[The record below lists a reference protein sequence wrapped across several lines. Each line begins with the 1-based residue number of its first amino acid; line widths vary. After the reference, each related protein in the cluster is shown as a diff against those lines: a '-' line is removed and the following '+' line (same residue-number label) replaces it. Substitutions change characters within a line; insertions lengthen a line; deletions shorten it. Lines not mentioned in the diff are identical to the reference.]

1 MGTPETRLPKLLRAP
16 GLGLCGDC
24 YCGGPAPP
32 PTPTADSS
40 QCLKMAAAAAAGG
53 GGGSS
58 WASVPRGRFPAR
70 PGGCRARGSGAGSRA
85 RVSLLAPQL
94 LLVAPPDGE
103 RAAAAADATLGSLLG
118 LGRSLRRL
126 QGLLG
131 DSSSSSSSD
140 GGEEEPDEFLGFHS
154 ENEASQSSLRA
165 ALRSKRGAAL
175 PARGRKKR
183 ALLEDGH
190 SKWLAKQKAAES
202 QRERMVKALA
212 ELLQR
217 TKGPPA
223 RLGRP
228 PGSGPKIGRVLHE
241 QTKLGLEAGD
251 SIKATPLSPALLP
264 QTGKSPNSIASSRPR
279 GRPRGSFTKRP
290 RTTPG
295 PPCQSIEALHSLPE
309 PEHNSPSPSPCQ
321 AVSPSPPPPEPKKP
335 PLILKFFSKARSHKS
350 GKLVVTHVRLKGSGH
365 RRGRKRKWS
374 VVPKKRS
381 SPLPSL
387 SVSESE
393 APLSESEGSSPEQ
406 EPKEAASPL
415 EPQPEGLDGSSEL
428 QPEPPVSKPE
438 AQPEVATQEPAQPP
452 EAPPLEPD
460 VSQPE
465 LEAPVAGDG
474 VPASPKALSGKQGP
488 QQASSQ
494 SDGTGALPE
503 EGSSSIAL
511 STRAQCSK
519 RGRGRPPLTASQRA
533 QRMATQQLP
542 AKAREESLA
551 GVQQAGGPGP
561 EEAPA
566 LKATFLKNIRQFIM
580 PVVSARSSRLIR
592 TPRRFIDEIPQKT
605 TKPTDSPVDPEG
617 PCLDRQ
623 EAPLPSLPVTSLQL
637 TPPTTNSPSKETSR
651 ALSPPPSPSIPHIG
665 PSTPGL
671 PEKRRSILREPT
683 FRWTSL
689 SPTSSPKDL
698 GKALFHLPSEDSPS
712 LPSTPAPTPSPPAKR
727 APLLRAPQFTPSEA
741 HLKIYESLTVSS
753 EEPEPTHASPELRR
767 DTPASQQEAPALPS
781 EPVVTRSSS
790 KRLMGRTNH
799 LTLPLFTEVPGPLGA
814 QGKELITMEDVNS
827 PGVVRKVAI
836 RRVMPPAVHKEE
848 EEEEEEEEAD
858 SSDSEV
864 EPASPC
870 SEEVPPPSEV
880 PKPIIA
886 HLSNIDKMY
895 SLLTRAKVQLFKIDQ
910 QKNFKLGPGC
920 QTIKMDVL
928 EPPKDQSKQE
938 LSSELNVSGED
949 GKEAR
954 KQGQDSPVQGPRIKH
969 VCRHASVAL
978 GQSRA
983 MVPED
988 VPRLSALP
996 LRERE
1001 EIAASPTIEETSSAS
1016 ESESGHQKQA
1026 KADVAVKT
1034 ALHPARRHSSHHHHH
1049 HHGKKNRMTRCGNC
1063 KGCQKLQDCGECIN
1077 CLDKPKFGGPNTKKQ
1092 CCVYRKCDKIE
1103 ARRVERLS
1111 KKGRTVVKPIVA
1123 WDSEDSQEEFPA
1135 PWEVML
1141 GATETA
1147 EQDSLLQRKSARRCV
1162 KQRPSYDIFESS
1174 DSEAE
1179 PMTGSATHRQ
1189 KSSRDSDLLPMD
1201 PEEQSRPRRT
1211 PLQPVVQLKARKRP
1225 EKDVPSSGTLPSIS
1239 NGWNGKQKSTDG
1251 VHRLRVDFKE
1261 DCDLENVWLMGGLSI
1276 LTSVPVSTQ
1285 LVCLL
1290 CASKGFHQLV
1300 FCQVCCDP
1308 FHIFCL
1314 EEDEQPLPEQEESW
1328 CCRRCKFCHVC
1339 GRKNKASKQLLECER
1354 CRNCYHLACLGPNYP
1369 TKPFRKRKGWI
1380 CSACIRCKSC
1390 GTAPGK
1396 NWDTEWSS
1404 DYSLCSACSV
1414 LYDKGN
1420 YCPICLHCYE
1430 DNDYESKMMQ
1440 CAKCDHWVHAKCEG
1454 LSDEGYE
1461 ILSNLPESVV
1471 YSCRPCCG
1479 SDKAKWREVLGSEL
1493 RKGLRQ
1499 VLQGLLNSKY
1509 ATPLLQC
1516 AQCCPDD
1523 GVKVH
1528 LRPCDLRTV
1537 GKLFDQ
1543 GHYSS
1548 VHSFN
1553 EDVVGV
1559 LLGHMEEGQAG
1570 HNAKA
1575 FYMELMGKFFSW
1587 FDTQDPKHWTHNNI
1601 LPTGMLPNAV
1611 LPPSSD
1617 HIYAQWRQPEDLG
1630 PGVNSHLMPVGPEK
1644 TVGKEEHALA
1654 QQEFADPE
1662 DKRQCAL
1669 CLQYG
1674 DAPSKDAGRLLYIGQ
1689 NEWTH
1694 VNCAIW
1700 SAEVFEE
1707 NDGSL
1712 KNVHAAVARGRQ
1724 MRCEHCQ
1731 RTGAT
1736 VGCCLSA
1743 CLSNYHFMCARLR
1756 HCTFQDDKKVFC
1768 QKHVDLLDG
1777 TEIVAEDGFDVLRR
1791 VYVDFEGISFKRK
1804 FMVGLEPD
1812 AIKMMIGSMK
1822 IDSLGMLT
1830 DLSECEGRLFPVGYQ
1845 CSRIYWSTVDA
1856 RKQCWYKCR
1865 VLEHRPKLSQEE
1877 PDALGVQEENH
1888 TIVHSP
1894 AIPAEAN
1901 LGEKHLQETAPPLP
1915 PPERHSPAQN
1925 PGPLPPPEPAA
1936 SKPKSLSGARIK
1948 VPNYSPTRRP
1958 ISGVS
1963 SRPLPSPGSASSMS
1977 HHILTVGDPDFPTP
1991 RRTQRLSP
1999 LSPSGAPLIRRSS
2012 LPPQATANRTSPPST
2027 TLRAMPPLLD
2037 EPPAGSGMKHTST
2050 SDGQRPAPTSPPPS
2064 PPAVPP
2070 ELAFELNVSDLE
2082 FDDSLLDEP
2091 FQEEELGVPRTC
2103 PSPSLELPQL
2113 DGLRDVESEEE
2124 GEAGRYFRFPRTVVM
2139 REPPLPPYP
2148 LELPLPHIHQLDGI
2162 DDGTD
2167 SEADA
2172 AGGHPSAKGKQG
2184 ETRVDRELAGPA
2196 PAPEDLPSDI
2206 VEFVLKN
2213 MDTPES
2219 KAPLPNCPGRPS
2231 PPPPPPTSASLNGTE
2246 SAHPSP
2252 VPDASS
2258 TLMLSC
2264 AQVPGGPEV
2273 KVLGSEGQK
2282 PGSRIILVNKL
2293 GQVCVKVQGEESV
2306 LNAQDGEQASGC
2318 KAKPNPVL
2326 PPPAPT
2332 PGLNTVIL
2340 RAPLSLAPSPVPTW
2354 TIRGPVLSMVPMM
2367 NVVGPAPQAT
2377 GGQLALG
2384 LPQTCLLQPVAMN
2397 PGVLNLPSLVS
2408 LPSPRPAIRVKR
2420 VSTFVGNMLPKKA
2433 KVDGVGEE
2441 EPPPGSPAGTP
2452 GHLVNNCLSGNTAGS
2467 SVGKVRM
2474 KTPTAKGVLDL
2485 DMLKEEP
2492 GTVGKNELS
2501 PVEDSPSSR
2510 VLPSHPGTPDQS
2522 QEPLLEPIWH
2532 RYTVGLSSSD
2542 EDNLNQEDK
2551 ENEVPRKTQP
2561 HLRFEITSEDGLA
2574 VQEDSIEGAWK
2585 AVIEKVQEARTNAR
2599 LKHLSFAGM
2608 NGVRMLGMHHDAVI
2622 FLVEQLYG
2630 AKACHKYK
2638 FRYHQ
2643 HEGEEEE
2650 LPLNP
2655 HGCAR
2660 AEVYVRKCTFDMFN
2674 FLASQHRVL
2683 PEGGPYDEEEDEVQ
2697 LKSTRRATSL
2707 ELPMAMRFRHLK
2719 KTSKEAVGVYRS
2731 AIHGRGLF
2739 CKRNIDAGEMVI
2751 EYSGIVIR
2759 SVLTDKREKY
2769 YDSKGIGCYMFRIDD
2784 FDVVDATMHGN
2795 AARFIN
2801 HSCEPNCYSRVIHVE
2816 GQKHI
2821 VIFALRRIFRGEELT
2836 YDYKFPIEDAGSKL
2850 PCNCGAK
2857 RCRRFLN

>member
-1 MGTPETRLPKLLRAP
+1 MA
-16 GLGLCGDC
+16 
-24 YCGGPAPP
+24 A
-32 PTPTADSS
+32 A
-40 QCLKMAAAAAAGG
+40 AAAAAAGG
-53 GGGSS
+53 GGGGSGGSSSSSS
-58 WASVPRGRFPAR
+58 WASVPRGRFPGR
-70 PGGCRARGSGAGSRA
+70 PGGCRARGAGAGSRA
-85 RVSLLAPQL
+85 RISLLAPQL
-94 LLVAPPDGE
+94 LLWAASGEGE
-103 RAAAAADATLGSLLG
+103 RAVAGAGAAAAAAAGDTTLGSLLG
-118 LGRSLRRL
+118 LSRSWRRL
-126 QGLLG
+126 QSLLG
-131 DSSSSSSSD
+131 DSSGS
-140 GGEEEPDEFLGFHS
+140 EEEPEEFLGFHS
-154 ENEASQSSLRA
+154 EDDAFQSSLRA
-165 ALRSKRGAAL
+165 ALRSKRGTSLL
-175 PARGRKKR
+175 PHGRRKR
-183 ALLEDGH
+183 TFAEDSV
-190 SKWLAKQKAAES
+190 SKRLAKQKAVES

-217 TKGPPA
+217 TKGTPA
-223 RLGRP
+223 RIGRP
-228 PGSGPKIGRVLHE
+228 ATSGPKVLRMLPK
-241 QTKLGLEAGD
+241 QTQAD
-251 SIKATPLSPALLP
+251 PLKSTAPPLLP
-264 QTGKSPNSIASSRPR
+264 PPPTEKTLNSTASPRPR
-279 GRPRGSFTKRP
+279 GRPRGSFTKKPVRRP
-290 RTTPG
+290 PHESTNTST
-295 PPCQSIEALHSLPE
+295 SIPEPNNNIQLPSSCAEEISASSEPAEAL
-309 PEHNSPSPSPCQ
+309 
-321 AVSPSPPPPEPKKP
+321 KKP
-335 PLILKFFSKARSHKS
+335 PLILKFFSKARRHKS
-350 GKLVVTHVRLKGSGH
+350 GQLVVTHVRLKTHGH

-374 VVPKKRS
+374 VVPEKKL
-381 SPLPSL
+381 SPLPSEA
-387 SVSESE
+387 VSESE
-393 APLSESEGSSPEQ
+393 AVLSEPDTSDPEPKPNEPPTPHLLPENPAPDSSSPQ
-406 EPKEAASPL
+406 PKS
-415 EPQPEGLDGSSEL
+415 
-428 QPEPPVSKPE
+428 PVSKPE
-438 AQPEVATQEPAQPP
+438 PQLEAVVQELQPAP
-452 EAPPLEPD
+452 EAPVPEPEASVPEPKPSVPEGD
-460 VSQPE
+460 VLPSPNQGSRKQEPQQPSPPSDGAALLSQKGPSR
-465 LEAPVAGDG
+465 V
-474 VPASPKALSGKQGP
+474 ALS
-488 QQASSQ
+488 
-494 SDGTGALPE
+494 
-503 EGSSSIAL
+503 I
-511 STRAQCSK
+511 RAQRLK
-519 RGRGRPPLTASQRA
+519 RGRGR
-533 QRMATQQLP
+533 RMATQPLP
-542 AKAREESLA
+542 GKMREE
-551 GVQQAGGPGP
+551 AGGTAQQSGIAGS
-561 EEAPA
+561 EEVPA
-566 LKATFLKNIRQFIM
+566 LKTTFLKNIRQFIM

-592 TPRRFIDEIPQKT
+592 TPRRFMDEIPQKA
-605 TKPTDSPVDPEG
+605 TKLLESPVPDG
-617 PCLDRQ
+617 PLDKQ
-623 EAPLPSLPVTSLQL
+623 EASLLPLQGGPQQLNPSVPGSPEKDTSGA
-637 TPPTTNSPSKETSR
+637 PSSPS
-651 ALSPPPSPSIPHIG
+651 SPSVLHIT
-665 PSTPGL
+665 STAPAL

-689 SPTSSPKDL
+689 SPTLSPKDM
-698 GKALFHLPSEDSPS
+698 GKALFQVPSEDASLVPS
-712 LPSTPAPTPSPPAKR
+712 APAPVPSTPTKR
-727 APLLRAPQFTPSEA
+727 TPLLRAPQFTPSEA
-741 HLKIYESLTVSS
+741 HLKIYESLSVSP
-753 EEPEPTHASPELRR
+753 EESDLVPASPEVRR
-767 DTPASQQEAPALPS
+767 DPPVPLQEATLLS
-781 EPVVTRSSS
+781 NEPVVTRSG
-790 KRLMGRTNH
+790 KKLVGRTNH
-799 LTLPLFTEVPGPLGA
+799 LALPLFTEVPKPLEA
-814 QGKELITMEDVNS
+814 QSKELITMEDVNS
-827 PGVVRKVAI
+827 PGVVHKLAI
-836 RRVMPPAVHKEE
+836 RRVVPPSTQVEE
-848 EEEEEEEEAD
+848 QEEKAAD
-858 SSDSEV
+858 SSESEA
-864 EPASPC
+864 EPASL
-870 SEEVPPPSEV
+870 SLEEAKPPV
-880 PKPIIA
+880 QQPKPIVTS
-886 HLSNIDKMY
+886 LSSMDKVY
-895 SLLTRAKVQLFKIDQ
+895 SLLTRAKVQLYKIDQ
-910 QKNFKLGPGC
+910 QKQFKFIPGC
-920 QTIKMDVL
+920 QSIKA
-928 EPPKDQSKQE
+928 EAFETPKIPAEQE
-938 LSSELNVSGED
+938 TTEDLNTTED
-949 GKEAR
+949 KKEVR
-954 KQGQDSPVQGPRIKH
+954 KQGQESPVQGPRIKH

-1001 EIAASPTIEETSSAS
+1001 EIAGSPTIEETSSAS
-1016 ESESGHQKQA
+1016 ENECGQQKQV
-1026 KADVAVKT
+1026 KPDSAVKAT
-1034 ALHPARRHSSHHHHH
+1034 PPPVRRHVSH
-1049 HHGKKNRMTRCGNC
+1049 HHGKKNRMTRCGKC
-1063 KGCQKLQDCGECIN
+1063 KGCLRLQDCGECIN

-1111 KKGRTVVKPIVA
+1111 KKGRTVVKPIVP

-1174 DSEAE
+1174 DSDTE
-1179 PMTGSATHRQ
+1179 PASGSATHRR
-1189 KSSRDSDLLPMD
+1189 KSSRDSDLLPVD
-1201 PEEQSRPRRT
+1201 SEEQSRPRKSS
-1211 PLQPVVQLKARKRP
+1211 LQPVVQLKARKKP
-1225 EKDVPSSGTLPSIS
+1225 EKDIPPSASLPSIS

-1276 LTSVPVSTQ
+1276 LTSVPVTTQ
-1285 LVCLL
+1285 VVCLL

-1300 FCQVCCDP
+1300 YCQVCCDP
-1308 FHIFCL
+1308 FHVFCL
-1314 EEDEQPLPEQEESW
+1314 EEDEQPLPEQEDSW
-1328 CCRRCKFCHVC
+1328 CCRRCKFCYVC
-1339 GRKNKASKQLLECER
+1339 DRKNKASKQLLECER

-1414 LYDKGN
+1414 LYNKGN

-1471 YSCRPCCG
+1471 YACRPCCG
-1479 SDKAKWREVLGSEL
+1479 SDKTKWREVLNSEL

-1499 VLQGLLNSKY
+1499 VLQGLLSSKCV
-1509 ATPLLQC
+1509 APLMQC

-1537 GKLFDQ
+1537 NKLFEQ
-1543 GHYSS
+1543 GHYAS

-1553 EDVVGV
+1553 EDIVGV
-1559 LLGHMEEGQAG
+1559 LLGQTEEEQVAS
-1570 HNAKA
+1570 AREL
-1575 FYMELMGKFFSW
+1575 YVELMGKYFSW
-1587 FDTQDPKHWTHNNI
+1587 FDALDAKHWTRNSS
-1601 LPTGMLPNAV
+1601 LPNGMLPNAV

-1617 HIYAQWRQPEDLG
+1617 HIYAQWRQPQEVTL
-1630 PGVNSHLMPVGPEK
+1630 VANSHLTPAGPENI
-1644 TVGKEEHALA
+1644 VGKDAEHISP
-1654 QQEFADPE
+1654 QQPLTDPE

-1669 CLQYG
+1669 CLQFG

-1743 CLSNYHFMCARLR
+1743 CLSNYHFMCARLC
-1756 HCTFQDDKKVFC
+1756 HCTFQEDKKVFC

-1812 AIKMMIGSMK
+1812 TIHMMIGSMK

-1830 DLSECEGRLFPVGYQ
+1830 DLSECEGQLLPVGYQ
-1845 CSRIYWSTVDA
+1845 CSRLYWSTVDA
-1856 RKQCWYKCR
+1856 RKRCGYTCR
-1865 VLEHRPKLSQEE
+1865 VLEYRPKLSQEE
-1877 PDALGVQEENH
+1877 PDASGMQEENH

-1894 AIPAEAN
+1894 AAPVDPN
-1901 LGEKHLQETAPPLP
+1901 LRDKPLQEAPSPVPPL
-1915 PPERHSPAQN
+1915 ERHSPAQN
-1925 PGPLPPPEPAA
+1925 PGPLPPPEPAV
-1936 SKPKSLSGARIK
+1936 SKPKPLTGARIK

-1958 ISGVS
+1958 LSGVS

-1977 HHILTVGDPDFPTP
+1977 HHILTVGDPDFPPP

-1999 LSPSGAPLIRRSS
+1999 MSPSSNSRPRRSP
-2012 LPPQATANRTSPPST
+2012 LPPQAPASRTSPPST
-2027 TLRAMPPLLD
+2027 SLRAMPPLPD
-2037 EPPAGSGMKHTST
+2037 YPTAGNGFRHPST
-2050 SDGQRPAPTSPPPS
+2050 SAGCDEQRPVATSPPPS
-2064 PPAVPP
+2064 SPPVPP

-2091 FQEEELGVPRTC
+2091 FQEEELGGPRTC
-2103 PSPSLELPQL
+2103 PPSPSLGLPQL
-2113 DGLRDVESEEE
+2113 DGLGDGESEEE
-2124 GEAGRYFRFPRTVVM
+2124 GEAGRYFRFPRTVVT
-2139 REPPLPPYP
+2139 RDPPLPPYP
-2148 LELPLPHIHQLDGI
+2148 LDLPLPHIHQLDGI

-2172 AGGHPSAKGKQG
+2172 TGGHPSTKGKQP
-2184 ETRVDRELAGPA
+2184 EPRVERELAGPT

-2206 VEFVLKN
+2206 VDFVLKN
-2213 MDTPES
+2213 MDAPES
-2219 KAPLPNCPGRPS
+2219 KASPPSCLSPMPLPLA
-2231 PPPPPPTSASLNGTE
+2231 PPTSASLNGTE

-2252 VPDASS
+2252 APDPVP
-2258 TLMLSC
+2258 TLTLSC
-2264 AQVPGGPEV
+2264 AQVPSTPEVTTVLGPEA
-2273 KVLGSEGQK
+2273 QK
-2282 PGSRIILVNKL
+2282 SNSRIILVNKL
-2293 GQVCVKVQGEESV
+2293 AQVCMKVQGEESP
-2306 LNAQDGEQASGC
+2306 LATQDGEQAS
-2318 KAKPNPVL
+2318 KPNPT
-2326 PPPAPT
+2326 PMSAAPNL
-2332 PGLNTVIL
+2332 GTVIL
-2340 RAPLSLAPSPVPTW
+2340 RAPLGLTPNPLPTW

-2367 NVVGPAPQAT
+2367 NVMGTTSQAVG
-2377 GGQLALG
+2377 GGQLALSTPALVTPSLG
-2384 LPQTCLLQPVAMN
+2384 LQQTCLLQPVAMN
-2397 PGVLNLPSLVS
+2397 SGVLSIPGLVS

-2420 VSTFVGNMLPKKA
+2420 VSTFVGNVPVKKM
-2433 KVDGVGEE
+2433 KVDGVNEE
-2441 EPPPGSPAGTP
+2441 ELPPVSPTVTPDHLANNCISGSTMGSGSPMEHSPSLAALHSHPGSPEQIQK
-2452 GHLVNNCLSGNTAGS
+2452 
-2467 SVGKVRM
+2467 SV
-2474 KTPTAKGVLDL
+2474 
-2485 DMLKEEP
+2485 
-2492 GTVGKNELS
+2492 
-2501 PVEDSPSSR
+2501 
-2510 VLPSHPGTPDQS
+2510 
-2522 QEPLLEPIWH
+2522 LEHVWH
-2532 RYTVGLSSSD
+2532 RYAGDLSSSD
-2542 EDNLNQEDK
+2542 EDNLKQEDK
-2551 ENEVPRKTQP
+2551 ENEMPRKTQP
-2561 HLRFEITSEDGLA
+2561 HLCFEITSEDGFK
-2574 VQEDSIEGAWK
+2574 VQADSIDGAWK

-2655 HGCAR
+2655 HGCVR

-2836 YDYKFPIEDAGSKL
+2836 YDYKFPFEDAGSKL

>member
-1 MGTPETRLPKLLRAP
+1 
-16 GLGLCGDC
+16 
-24 YCGGPAPP
+24 
-32 PTPTADSS
+32 
-40 QCLKMAAAAAAGG
+40 MAAAAAAATG
-53 GGGSS
+53 GGGSGSSS
-58 WASVPRGRFPAR
+58 WTSVPRGRFPGR
-70 PGGCRARGSGAGSRA
+70 PGGCRARGAGAGSRA
-85 RVSLLAPQL
+85 RVSLLAPRL
-94 LLVAPPDGE
+94 LLWPASGDGE
-103 RAAAAADATLGSLLG
+103 RAASAAAAAAAAAAGDTTLGSLLG
-118 LGRSLRRL
+118 LSRSWRRL

-131 DSSSSSSSD
+131 DSSSSS
-140 GGEEEPDEFLGFHS
+140 EEEPEEFLGFHS
-154 ENEASQSSLRA
+154 EDDASRSSLRA
-165 ALRSKRGAAL
+165 ALRSKRGATL
-175 PARGRKKR
+175 PVRGRKKR
-183 ALLEDGH
+183 GLAEDTP
-190 SKWLAKQKAAES
+190 SKRLAKQKVAES
-202 QRERMVKALA
+202 QRERMVKVLA

-217 TKGPPA
+217 TKGSPA
-223 RLGRP
+223 RTGRLSE
-228 PGSGPKIGRVLHE
+228 SGPKAGRMLPE
-241 QTKLGLEAGD
+241 QTKSGPEPGD
-251 SIKATPLSPALLP
+251 SIKSTVSPALP
-264 QTGKSPNSIASSRPR
+264 SQTEKNLNSVVSPRPR

-290 RTTPG
+290 VMKPK
-295 PPCQSIEALHSLPE
+295 PSCQSTKAPNSIPE
-309 PEHNSPSPSPCQ
+309 PNSSTQSPSPCQ
-321 AVSPSPPPPEPKKP
+321 VASLSPQPLEPLQKP
-335 PLILKFFSKARSHKS
+335 PLILKFFSKAKRHKS
-350 GKLVVTHVRLKGSGH
+350 GQLVVTHVRLKTGH

-374 VVPKKRS
+374 VVPKKKI
-381 SPLPSL
+381 SPLPSQ

-393 APLSESEGSSPEQ
+393 APLSESDVSAPEPEQ
-406 EPKEAASPL
+406 KEETSAPESQSEVLVRDP
-415 EPQPEGLDGSSEL
+415 EPQPELSV
-428 QPEPPVSKPE
+428 QKPEP
-438 AQPEVATQEPAQPP
+438 QLEVIAQEPEEPP
-452 EAPPLEPD
+452 EAPALK
-460 VSQPE
+460 
-465 LEAPVAGDG
+465 LEASKPEPETPTPASGI
-474 VPASPKALSGKQGP
+474 PASPNGISWKQGH
-488 QQASSQ
+488 QQPCPQ
-494 SDGTGALPE
+494 SDVTGVLSVERP
-503 EGSSSIAL
+503 SSIAH
-511 STRAQCSK
+511 STRAQCLK
-519 RGRGRPPLTASQRA
+519 RGRGRPPLTPTQRA
-533 QRMATQQLP
+533 QRIATQQLP
-542 AKAREESLA
+542 AKAREEALA
-551 GVQQAGGPGP
+551 AAQQPGGP
-561 EEAPA
+561 EEVPA
-566 LKATFLKNIRQFIM
+566 HKATFLKNIRQFIM

-592 TPRRFIDEIPQKT
+592 TPRRFMDEIPQKT
-605 TKPTDSPVDPEG
+605 TKPVESLAAEG
-617 PCLDRQ
+617 PCPDKQ
-623 EAPLPSLPVTSLQL
+623 ENPPLSLLGAPLQL
-637 TPPTTNSPSKETSR
+637 TPPAPSSPDKDTSK
-651 ALSPPPSPSIPHIG
+651 ALSPPPSPSVPHITSSA
-665 PSTPGL
+665 PAL

-689 SPTSSPKDL
+689 SPTSSPKDMV
-698 GKALFHLPSEDSPS
+698 KALFHLPCEDSSP
-712 LPSTPAPTPSPPAKR
+712 LPTTPAPTPSPPAKR
-727 APLLRAPQFTPSEA
+727 TPLLRAPQFTPSEA
-741 HLKIYESLTVSS
+741 HLKIYESLTVSPEES
-753 EEPEPTHASPELRR
+753 ELVPASPEVRR
-767 DTPASQQEAPALPS
+767 DLPAPQQEGPMLPY
-781 EPVVTRSSS
+781 EPVVTRSG
-790 KRLMGRTNH
+790 KRLLGRTNH
-799 LTLPLFTEVPGPLGA
+799 LALPLFPEVSRPLGA

-827 PGVVRKVAI
+827 PGVVHKVAI
-836 RRVMPPAVHKEE
+836 RRVLPPLLQVEVVAAAQSSES
-848 EEEEEEEEAD
+848 EA
-858 SSDSEV
+858 
-864 EPASPC
+864 EPASLC
-870 SEEVPPPSEV
+870 SEELKPPPQE
-880 PKPIIA
+880 PKPIITQ
-886 HLSNIDKMY
+886 LSSMDKVY
-895 SLLTRAKVQLFKIDQ
+895 SLLTRAKVQLYKIDQ
-910 QKNFKLGPGC
+910 QKHFKLIPGC
-920 QTIKMDVL
+920 QSIKTEL
-928 EPPKDQSKQE
+928 FEAPKVPAEQE
-938 LSSELNVSGED
+938 ATAELNVTGENR
-949 GKEAR
+949 KEDR
-954 KQGQDSPVQGPRIKH
+954 TQGQESPVQGPRIKH

-1001 EIAASPTIEETSSAS
+1001 EIAASPTVEETSSAS
-1016 ESESGHQKQA
+1016 ESESGHQKQMKVDTTI
-1026 KADVAVKT
+1026 KAAPPPV
-1034 ALHPARRHSSHHHHH
+1034 RRHVSHHHR
-1049 HHGKKNRMTRCGNC
+1049 KKNRMTRCGKC
-1063 KGCQKLQDCGECIN
+1063 KGCLKLQDCGECIN

-1111 KKGRTVVKPIVA
+1111 KKGRTVVKPIVP

-1174 DSEAE
+1174 DSDAE
-1179 PMTGSATHRQ
+1179 PVSGSATHRR

-1201 PEEQSRPRRT
+1201 SEEQSRPRRT

-1225 EKDVPSSGTLPSIS
+1225 EKDVPSSGILPSFS

-1251 VHRLRVDFKE
+1251 IHRLRVDFK
-1261 DCDLENVWLMGGLSI
+1261 
-1276 LTSVPVSTQ
+1276 
-1285 LVCLL
+1285 
-1290 CASKGFHQLV
+1290 LV

-1414 LYDKGN
+1414 LYNKGN

-1461 ILSNLPESVV
+1461 ILSNLPESVI
-1471 YSCRPCCG
+1471 YACRPCCG
-1479 SDKAKWREVLGSEL
+1479 SDKAKWREVLSSEL

-1499 VLQGLLNSKY
+1499 VLQGLLSSKC

-1537 GKLFDQ
+1537 NKLFEQ

-1553 EDVVGV
+1553 EDMVGV
-1559 LLGHMEEGQAG
+1559 LLGHMEEDQSGLT
-1570 HNAKA
+1570 AKA
-1575 FYMELMGKFFSW
+1575 VYIELMEKFFSW
-1587 FDTQDPKHWTHNNI
+1587 FDAQDAKHWTHNRT
-1601 LPTGMLPNAV
+1601 LPNGMLPNAV

-1617 HIYAQWRQPEDLG
+1617 HIYAQWRQPEEVI
-1630 PGVNSHLMPVGPEK
+1630 PTANSHLTSTGPEK
-1644 TVGKEEHALA
+1644 TAGKDTEHALP
-1654 QQEFADPE
+1654 QQLLADPE

-1812 AIKMMIGSMK
+1812 TINMMIGSMK

-1856 RKQCWYKCR
+1856 RKRCWYTCR
-1865 VLEHRPKLSQEE
+1865 VLEYRPKLSQEE
-1877 PDALGVQEENH
+1877 PDASGVQEENH
-1888 TIVHSP
+1888 TIVHGP
-1894 AIPAEAN
+1894 AGPTDPN
-1901 LGEKHLQETAPPLP
+1901 LGDEHLQDVPPPMPPL
-1915 PPERHSPAQN
+1915 ERHSPAQN

-1963 SRPLPSPGSASSMS
+1963 SRPLPSPGSTSSMS
-1977 HHILTVGDPDFPTP
+1977 HHILTVGDPDFLPP
-1991 RRTQRLSP
+1991 RRPQRLSP
-1999 LSPSGAPLIRRSS
+1999 LSPSSVPRTRRSP
-2012 LPPQATANRTSPPST
+2012 LPLQATANRTSPSST
-2027 TLRAMPPLLD
+2027 SLRAMPPLPDNPL
-2037 EPPAGSGMKHTST
+2037 AGSGFRHTST
-2050 SDGQRPAPTSPPPS
+2050 SAGSEGQRPLPTSPPPS
-2064 PPAVPP
+2064 PPPVPP

-2103 PSPSLELPQL
+2103 PSPSLDLPQL
-2113 DGLRDVESEEE
+2113 DGLGDGESEEE
-2124 GEAGRYFRFPRTVVM
+2124 GEASRYFRFPRTVVT

-2148 LELPLPHIHQLDGI
+2148 LDLPLPHIHQLDGI

-2167 SEADA
+2167 SEADG
-2172 AGGHPSAKGKQG
+2172 AGGHPPAKGKQA
-2184 ETRVDRELAGPA
+2184 ESRVERELAGPA

-2206 VEFVLKN
+2206 VDFVLKN
-2213 MDTPES
+2213 MDAPES
-2219 KAPLPNCPGRPS
+2219 KGPLSSCLNQTIS
-2231 PPPPPPTSASLNGTE
+2231 PPPPTPPAAPPTSASLNGTE
-2246 SAHPSP
+2246 SARPNP
-2252 VPDASS
+2252 APDLTP
-2258 TLMLSC
+2258 TLTFGC
-2264 AQVPGGPEV
+2264 AQVPGTPEV
-2273 KVLGSEGQK
+2273 KILGPEEQL

-2293 GQVCVKVQGEESV
+2293 GQVCVKVQGEEGM
-2306 LNAQDGEQASGC
+2306 LNIQGGEQASSC
-2318 KAKPNPVL
+2318 KGVPNPAP
-2326 PPPAPT
+2326 PPPASMPSL
-2332 PGLNTVIL
+2332 GTVIL
-2340 RAPLSLAPSPVPTW
+2340 RAPLGLPPSPLPTW

-2367 NVVGPAPQAT
+2367 NVVGTASRAI
-2377 GGQLALG
+2377 GGSQLALG
-2384 LPQTCLLQPVAMN
+2384 APALVTPSLGLQQTCLLQPMAVN
-2397 PGVLNLPSLVS
+2397 SGVLSIPGLVS
-2408 LPSPRPAIRVKR
+2408 LPGPRPAIRVKR
-2420 VSTFVGNMLPKKA
+2420 VSTFVGSMPLKKV
-2433 KVDGVGEE
+2433 KLDGVSEE
-2441 EPPPGSPAGTP
+2441 ETLPLSQTD
-2452 GHLVNNCLSGNTAGS
+2452 HLANNCISGSTAGS
-2467 SVGKVRM
+2467 GIGRVRM
-2474 KTPTAKGVLDL
+2474 KTPTTKGVLDL
-2485 DMLKEEP
+2485 DALKEEAGP
-2492 GTVGKNELS
+2492 GGENELS
-2501 PVEDSPSSR
+2501 PMDHSPS
-2510 VLPSHPGTPDQS
+2510 LAALHSHPGTPELNQ
-2522 QEPLLEPIWH
+2522 QPVLEPVWH
-2532 RYTVGLSSSD
+2532 RYAGDLSSSD

-2551 ENEVPRKTQP
+2551 ENEMPRKTQP
-2561 HLRFEITSEDGLA
+2561 HLCFEITSEDGFN
-2574 VQEDSIEGAWK
+2574 VQADSIDGAWK
-2585 AVIEKVQEARTNAR
+2585 AVIEKIQEARTNAR

-2608 NGVRMLGMHHDAVI
+2608 NGVRLLGMHHDAII

>member
-1 MGTPETRLPKLLRAP
+1 
-16 GLGLCGDC
+16 
-24 YCGGPAPP
+24 
-32 PTPTADSS
+32 
-40 QCLKMAAAAAAGG
+40 MAAAAAALGPAAVAAGG
-53 GGGSS
+53 VGSS
-58 WASVPRGRFPAR
+58 WASVPRGRFPGR

-85 RVSLLAPQL
+85 RVSLLAPRL
-94 LLVAPPDGE
+94 LLWAASGEKE
-103 RAAAAADATLGSLLG
+103 RAAAVAATVAGDTTLGSLLG
-118 LGRSLRRL
+118 LSRSWRRL

-131 DSSSSSSSD
+131 DGGGSSS
-140 GGEEEPDEFLGFHS
+140 EEEEEETQEEFLGFHV
-154 ENEASQSSLRA
+154 EEKATQSSRRA

-175 PARGRKKR
+175 PVHGRKKR
-183 ALLEDGH
+183 AVVRDTLPKRLI
-190 SKWLAKQKAAES
+190 KQKAVES

-217 TKGPPA
+217 NKRSSARMGRLPA
-223 RLGRP
+223 
-228 PGSGPKIGRVLHE
+228 SGPKVSRMVPE
-241 QTKLGLEAGD
+241 QTKPDPESGN
-251 SIKATPLSPALLP
+251 SV
-264 QTGKSPNSIASSRPR
+264 KSKICSTLASQVEKTTNSIVSPRPR
-279 GRPRGSFTKRP
+279 GRPRGSSRKRLVKEAEPHCESTKAP
-290 RTTPG
+290 S
-295 PPCQSIEALHSLPE
+295 SIPEPIRNLHS
-309 PEHNSPSPSPCQ
+309 SSPCQ
-321 AVSPSPPPPEPKKP
+321 VDSLSSQPVEPSKKP
-335 PLILKFFSKARSHKS
+335 PLILKFFSKARRHKS
-350 GKLVVTHVRLKGSGH
+350 GQLVVTHVRLKTPGH
-365 RRGRKRKWS
+365 RRGRKKKWS
-374 VVPKKRS
+374 VVPRKKM
-381 SPLPSL
+381 SPIPSR

-393 APLSESEGSSPEQ
+393 APLSDSEASAPEPEQ
-406 EPKEAASPL
+406 KEESSASQSQPPEVLTPDSEPQPGPSIPKP
-415 EPQPEGLDGSSEL
+415 EPQPE
-428 QPEPPVSKPE
+428 V
-438 AQPEVATQEPAQPP
+438 VIQE
-452 EAPPLEPD
+452 LEPD
-460 VSQPE
+460 QLPE
-465 LEAPVAGDG
+465 ISLKPVTSKVEPQALPQVVD
-474 VPASPKALSGKQGP
+474 VLALSNEASWKESQQPCP
-488 QQASSQ
+488 QN
-494 SDGTGALPE
+494 DGAGSLSE
-503 EGSSSIAL
+503 EGASIIAH
-511 STRAQCSK
+511 STRAQCLK
-519 RGRGRPPLTASQRA
+519 RGRGRPPLTPTQRA

-542 AKAREESLA
+542 TKAKEEGL
-551 GVQQAGGPGP
+551 GVAQQPGITCQ
-561 EEAPA
+561 EEALA
-566 LKATFLKNIRQFIM
+566 HKTTFLKNIRQFIM
-580 PVVSARSSRLIR
+580 PVGCQSVRAGD
-592 TPRRFIDEIPQKT
+592 FEIPK
-605 TKPTDSPVDPEG
+605 G
-617 PCLDRQ
+617 PAEQ
-623 EAPLPSLPVTSLQL
+623 AMT
-637 TPPTTNSPSKETSR
+637 
-651 ALSPPPSPSIPHIG
+651 
-665 PSTPGL
+665 
-671 PEKRRSILREPT
+671 
-683 FRWTSL
+683 
-689 SPTSSPKDL
+689 
-698 GKALFHLPSEDSPS
+698 
-712 LPSTPAPTPSPPAKR
+712 
-727 APLLRAPQFTPSEA
+727 
-741 HLKIYESLTVSS
+741 
-753 EEPEPTHASPELRR
+753 
-767 DTPASQQEAPALPS
+767 
-781 EPVVTRSSS
+781 
-790 KRLMGRTNH
+790 
-799 LTLPLFTEVPGPLGA
+799 
-814 QGKELITMEDVNS
+814 
-827 PGVVRKVAI
+827 
-836 RRVMPPAVHKEE
+836 
-848 EEEEEEEEAD
+848 
-858 SSDSEV
+858 
-864 EPASPC
+864 
-870 SEEVPPPSEV
+870 
-880 PKPIIA
+880 
-886 HLSNIDKMY
+886 
-895 SLLTRAKVQLFKIDQ
+895 
-910 QKNFKLGPGC
+910 
-920 QTIKMDVL
+920 
-928 EPPKDQSKQE
+928 
-938 LSSELNVSGED
+938 SELKTED
-949 GKEAR
+949 RKEAR
-954 KQGQDSPVQGPRIKH
+954 KQGQESPVQGPRIKH

-1016 ESESGHQKQA
+1016 ESESGHQKQVKVDA
-1026 KADVAVKT
+1026 TIKAVPPPV
-1034 ALHPARRHSSHHHHH
+1034 RRHVSH
-1049 HHGKKNRMTRCGNC
+1049 HHGKKNRMARCGKC
-1063 KGCQKLQDCGECIN
+1063 KGCLKLQDCGECNN

-1111 KKGRTVVKPIVA
+1111 KKGRPVVKAIVS
-1123 WDSEDSQEEFPA
+1123 WDSEDSGEAFPA
-1135 PWEVML
+1135 PLEVML

-1162 KQRPSYDIFESS
+1162 KQRPSYDIFDSS
-1174 DSEAE
+1174 DSDTE
-1179 PMTGSATHRQ
+1179 PVSGSATHRR

-1201 PEEQSRPRRT
+1201 SEEQSRPRKT
-1211 PLQPVVQLKARKRP
+1211 PLQPVVQLKARKKP
-1225 EKDVPSSGTLPSIS
+1225 EKDVPFSGTFPSLS
-1239 NGWNGKQKSTDG
+1239 SGWNGKQKSTDG
-1251 VHRLRVDFKE
+1251 IHRLRVDFKE

-1276 LTSVPVSTQ
+1276 LTSVPVTTQ

-1308 FHIFCL
+1308 FHVFCL

-1471 YSCRPCCG
+1471 YACRPCCG
-1479 SDKAKWREVLGSEL
+1479 SDKAKWREVLSLEL
-1493 RKGLRQ
+1493 RKSLRQ
-1499 VLQGLLNSKY
+1499 VLQGLMSSKC
-1509 ATPLLQC
+1509 ATSLLQC
-1516 AQCCPDD
+1516 TQCCPDD

-1528 LRPCDLRTV
+1528 LGPCDLRTV
-1537 GKLFDQ
+1537 NKLFEQ

-1553 EDVVGV
+1553 EDMVGV
-1559 LLGHMEEGQAG
+1559 LLWQTEDQQ
-1570 HNAKA
+1570 NNLTAKA
-1575 FYMELMGKFFSW
+1575 LYLELMGKFFNW
-1587 FDTQDPKHWTHNNI
+1587 FDAQDAKHWTHNST
-1601 LPTGMLPNAV
+1601 LPNGMLPNAV

-1617 HIYAQWRQPEDLG
+1617 HIYAQWRHSEEVIPAT
-1630 PGVNSHLMPVGPEK
+1630 NSHLTYTVPEK
-1644 TVGKEEHALA
+1644 MALKDEDHTSM
-1654 QQEFADPE
+1654 QQPLADSE
-1662 DKRQCAL
+1662 DKRQCVL

-1731 RTGAT
+1731 RNGAT
-1736 VGCCLSA
+1736 VGCCLST
-1743 CLSNYHFMCARLR
+1743 CVSNYHFMCARFR
-1756 HCTFQDDKKVFC
+1756 QCTFQDDKKVFC

-1777 TEIVAEDGFDVLRR
+1777 AEIVAEDGFDVLRR

-1812 AIKMMIGSMK
+1812 TVNMMIGSMK

-1830 DLSECEGRLFPVGYQ
+1830 DLSDCEGRLFPVGYQ
-1845 CSRIYWSTVDA
+1845 CSRMYWSTVDA
-1856 RKQCWYKCR
+1856 RRRCWYKCR
-1865 VLEHRPKLSQEE
+1865 VLEYRPKQSQEE
-1877 PDALGVQEENH
+1877 QDASGEQEENH

-1894 AIPAEAN
+1894 AADSSIEDKCPQDAP
-1901 LGEKHLQETAPPLP
+1901 TSMPPL
-1915 PPERHSPAQN
+1915 EHHSPAQT
-1925 PGPLPPPEPAA
+1925 PGPRPPPEPAA
-1936 SKPKSLSGARIK
+1936 SKPKFLTGARIK

-1977 HHILTVGDPDFPTP
+1977 HHILTVGDPDFPPP

-1999 LSPSGAPLIRRSS
+1999 LSPSSVLRTHRSS
-2012 LPPQATANRTSPPST
+2012 FPPQPTANRTSPPST
-2027 TLRAMPPLLD
+2027 SLRAMPSLPD
-2037 EPPAGSGMKHTST
+2037 NSTAGSEFRQNST
-2050 SDGQRPAPTSPPPS
+2050 SDGQRTSPTSPPPS
-2064 PPAVPP
+2064 PPPVPP

-2091 FQEEELGVPRTC
+2091 FQEEELEVPRTSP
-2103 PSPSLELPQL
+2103 PSPSLGLPQL
-2113 DGLRDVESEEE
+2113 DELGDGESEEE
-2124 GEAGRYFRFPRTVVM
+2124 GEASRYFRFPRTVVT
-2139 REPPLPPYP
+2139 RESPLPSYP
-2148 LELPLPHIHQLDGI
+2148 LDLPLPHINQLDGI

-2172 AGGHPSAKGKQG
+2172 AGGHPPAKGKQA
-2184 ETRVDRELAGPA
+2184 EPRVECELAGPA

-2206 VEFVLKN
+2206 VDFVLKN
-2213 MDTPES
+2213 MDDPES
-2219 KAPLPNCPGRPS
+2219 KAPLPSCLNPMPL
-2231 PPPPPPTSASLNGTE
+2231 PPAPATSTSLNGTE
-2246 SAHPSP
+2246 SAHHNPA
-2252 VPDASS
+2252 PDL
-2258 TLMLSC
+2258 TPTVTLSC
-2264 AQVPGGPEV
+2264 AQVPGIPEV
-2273 KVLGSEGQK
+2273 QVLGPEGQK
-2282 PGSRIILVNKL
+2282 PSSRIILLNKM
-2293 GQVCVKVQGEESV
+2293 GQMCVKVQGEEGV
-2306 LNAQDGEQASGC
+2306 LNSQDGEQASSC
-2318 KAKPNPVL
+2318 DAKLN
-2326 PPPAPT
+2326 PPPPPT
-2332 PGLNTVIL
+2332 PAPSLGTVIL
-2340 RAPLSLAPSPVPTW
+2340 RAPLGLTPNSLPTW
-2354 TIRGPVLSMVPMM
+2354 TIRGPVLSMVPMV
-2367 NVVGPAPQAT
+2367 NVVGTTSQAVG

-2384 LPQTCLLQPVAMN
+2384 APALVTPSLGLQQTCLFQPVAVN
-2397 PGVLNLPSLVS
+2397 SGVLSIPGLMS
-2408 LPSPRPAIRVKR
+2408 LPGPRPAIRVKR
-2420 VSTFVGNMLPKKA
+2420 VSTFVGNVPVKKV
-2433 KVDGVGEE
+2433 KLDGVNEE
-2441 EPPPGSPAGTP
+2441 EPLPVSPTVIP
-2452 GHLVNNCLSGNTAGS
+2452 DHLVNNCISDNT
-2467 SVGKVRM
+2467 VGFGIGRVRM
-2474 KTPTAKGVLDL
+2474 KTPTTKCVLDL
-2485 DMLKEEP
+2485 DELKEETD
-2492 GTVGKNELS
+2492 TVGESELS
-2501 PVEDSPSSR
+2501 PMEHSPCLGALHSC
-2510 VLPSHPGTPDQS
+2510 PGSPEQN
-2522 QEPLLEPIWH
+2522 QEPLLEPAWH
-2532 RYTVGLSSSD
+2532 RYAGTGELSSSD
-2542 EDNLNQEDK
+2542 EDNIHQEDK
-2551 ENEVPRKTQP
+2551 ENVMPRKTQP
-2561 HLRFEITSEDGLA
+2561 HLCFEITSEDGFN
-2574 VQEDSIEGAWK
+2574 VQADTIDGAWK
-2585 AVIEKVQEARTNAR
+2585 AVIEKVQEARINAR

-2630 AKACHKYK
+2630 AKSCHKYK

-2660 AEVYVRKCTFDMFN
+2660 VEVYARKCTFDMFN

>member
-1 MGTPETRLPKLLRAP
+1 
-16 GLGLCGDC
+16 
-24 YCGGPAPP
+24 
-32 PTPTADSS
+32 
-40 QCLKMAAAAAAGG
+40 
-53 GGGSS
+53 
-58 WASVPRGRFPAR
+58 
-70 PGGCRARGSGAGSRA
+70 
-85 RVSLLAPQL
+85 
-94 LLVAPPDGE
+94 
-103 RAAAAADATLGSLLG
+103 
-118 LGRSLRRL
+118 
-126 QGLLG
+126 
-131 DSSSSSSSD
+131 
-140 GGEEEPDEFLGFHS
+140 
-154 ENEASQSSLRA
+154 
-165 ALRSKRGAAL
+165 
-175 PARGRKKR
+175 
-183 ALLEDGH
+183 
-190 SKWLAKQKAAES
+190 
-202 QRERMVKALA
+202 MVKALA

-217 TKGPPA
+217 NK
-223 RLGRP
+223 RP
-228 PGSGPKIGRVLHE
+228 PGRVGRHPASGAKVGRMLPE
-241 QTKLGLEAGD
+241 QSKPGPEPGD
-251 SIKATPLSPALLP
+251 PLKPTISPTLPP
-264 QTGKSPNSIASSRPR
+264 QTEKPLNSIVSPRPR
-279 GRPRGSFTKRP
+279 GRPRGSSTKRTVTRP
-290 RTTPG
+290 ACPSTKA
-295 PPCQSIEALHSLPE
+295 PPSLPE
-309 PEHNSPSPSPCQ
+309 PDSSTR
-321 AVSPSPPPPEPKKP
+321 PPPPCQVVSPPSPAPEPLKKP
-335 PLILKFFSKARSHKS
+335 PLILKFFSKAKRHKS
-350 GKLVVTHVRLKGSGH
+350 GQFVVTHVRLKTPSH

-374 VVPKKRS
+374 VVPRKKS
-381 SPLPSL
+381 SPLPSQ

-393 APLSESEGSSPEQ
+393 APLSESSDASAPEPEQ
-406 EPKEAASPL
+406 KEESSTP
-415 EPQPEGLDGSSEL
+415 EPQPEVLAPDPEPQPDLSALKPEL
-428 QPEPPVSKPE
+428 QPEAIAQETLEPPASE
-438 AQPEVATQEPAQPP
+438 PEVAVLEP
-452 EAPPLEPD
+452 EAPVPGG
-460 VSQPE
+460 
-465 LEAPVAGDG
+465 A
-474 VPASPKALSGKQGP
+474 VPASPNRVSSKQGL
-488 QQASSQ
+488 QQPGPS
-494 SDGTGALPE
+494 E
-503 EGSSSIAL
+503 EGPASIAH
-511 STRAQCSK
+511 STRARWRCSK
-519 RGRGRPPLTASQRA
+519 RGRGRGRGRGRPPLIATQRA
-533 QRMATQQLP
+533 QWAASQQLP
-542 AKAREESLA
+542 AKAREEPTVA
-551 GVQQAGGPGP
+551 QQPAVPGS
-561 EEAPA
+561 EEVPA
-566 LKATFLKNIRQFIM
+566 HKATFLKNIRQFIM

-592 TPRRFIDEIPQKT
+592 TPRRFMDEIPQKT
-605 TKPTDSPVDPEG
+605 AKPVESPAAEG
-617 PCLDRQ
+617 PCLDKQ
-623 EAPLPSLPVTSLQL
+623 ETPEGPSQVAPLQL
-637 TPPTTNSPSKETSR
+637 TSPAPGSPDKDSSR
-651 ALSPPPSPSIPHIG
+651 ALSPPPSPSLPHVTSSA
-665 PSTPGL
+665 PSL

-689 SPTSSPKDL
+689 SPTSSPKDM
-698 GKALFHLPSEDSPS
+698 GKALFQLPCEDSSPLPSAPAPIPSPS
-712 LPSTPAPTPSPPAKR
+712 AKR
-727 APLLRAPQFTPSEA
+727 TPLLRAPQFTPSEA
-741 HLKIYESLTVSS
+741 HLKIYESLTVSPEES
-753 EEPEPTHASPELRR
+753 ELVPASPEVRR
-767 DTPASQQEAPALPS
+767 DPPAPQQEVPMLPY
-781 EPVVTRSSS
+781 EPVVTRSG
-790 KRLMGRTNH
+790 KKLLGRANH
-799 LTLPLFTEVPGPLGA
+799 LALPLFTEVPRPHEA

-827 PGVVRKVAI
+827 PGVVHKVAI
-836 RRVMPPAVHKEE
+836 RRVLPPSVRA
-848 EEEEEEEEAD
+848 EEEEEAD
-858 SSDSEV
+858 SSEGEV
-864 EPASPC
+864 EPACLGSDERKPPQ
-870 SEEVPPPSEV
+870 EE
-880 PKPIIA
+880 PKPIITQ
-886 HLSNIDKMY
+886 LSSMDKVY
-895 SLLTRAKVQLFKIDQ
+895 SLLTRAKVQLYKIDQ
-910 QKNFKLGPGC
+910 QKQFKFIPGC
-920 QTIKMDVL
+920 QSIKAEAFEV
-928 EPPKDQSKQE
+928 PKIPTKQE
-938 LSSELNVSGED
+938 ATSELKAAGED
-949 GKEAR
+949 AKDAR
-954 KQGQDSPVQGPRIKH
+954 KQGQESPVQGPRIKH

-1001 EIAASPTIEETSSAS
+1001 EIAASPTVEETSSAS
-1016 ESESGHQKQA
+1016 ESESGHQKQV
-1026 KADVAVKT
+1026 KADTAVK
-1034 ALHPARRHSSHHHHH
+1034 AAPPPVRRHVSHHHHH
-1049 HHGKKNRMTRCGNC
+1049 HHGKKNRMTRCGKC
-1063 KGCQKLQDCGECIN
+1063 KGCLKLQDCGECIN

-1111 KKGRTVVKPIVA
+1111 KKGRAVVKPIVP

-1174 DSEAE
+1174 DSDTE
-1179 PMTGSATHRQ
+1179 PVSGSATHRR

-1201 PEEQSRPRRT
+1201 SEEQSRPRRT
-1211 PLQPVVQLKARKRP
+1211 PLQPVVQLKARKKP
-1225 EKDVPSSGTLPSIS
+1225 EKDVSSGTLPSFS

-1251 VHRLRVDFKE
+1251 IHRLRVDFKE

-1276 LTSVPVSTQ
+1276 LTSVPVTTQ
-1285 LVCLL
+1285 VVCLL

-1308 FHIFCL
+1308 FHVFCL

-1471 YSCRPCCG
+1471 YACRPCCG
-1479 SDKAKWREVLGSEL
+1479 SDKTKWREVLSSEL

-1499 VLQGLLNSKY
+1499 VLQGLLSTKC
-1509 ATPLLQC
+1509 AIPLLQC

-1528 LRPCDLRTV
+1528 LRPCDLRTIN
-1537 GKLFDQ
+1537 KLFEQ

-1553 EDVVGV
+1553 EDMVGV
-1559 LLGHMEEGQAG
+1559 LLGQTEEEQTGLT
-1570 HNAKA
+1570 AKA
-1575 FYMELMGKFFSW
+1575 LYIELMGKFFSW
-1587 FDTQDPKHWTHNNI
+1587 FDAQDSKHWTRNNT
-1601 LPTGMLPNAV
+1601 LPNGMLPNAV

-1617 HIYAQWRQPEDLG
+1617 HIYAQWRQPEEAS
-1630 PGVNSHLMPVGPEK
+1630 PAANSHLTSAGPEK
-1644 TVGKEEHALA
+1644 TAGKDTEHALP
-1654 QQEFADPE
+1654 QKPLADPE

-1812 AIKMMIGSMK
+1812 TVSMMIGSMK

-1845 CSRIYWSTVDA
+1845 CSRVYWSTVDA
-1856 RKQCWYKCR
+1856 RKWCWYKCR
-1865 VLEHRPKLSQEE
+1865 ILEYRPKLSQEE

-1894 AIPAEAN
+1894 AVPADLN
-1901 LGEKHLQETAPPLP
+1901 LGEKRLQDAPLPLP
-1915 PPERHSPAQN
+1915 PVERHSPAQN

-1977 HHILTVGDPDFPTP
+1977 HHILTVGDPDFPPP

-1999 LSPSGAPLIRRSS
+1999 LSPSSAPRTRRSPH
-2012 LPPQATANRTSPPST
+2012 PPQATANRTSPPST
-2027 TLRAMPPLLD
+2027 SLRAMPPLPD
-2037 EPPAGSGMKHTST
+2037 HPPAGSGFRHPST
-2050 SDGQRPAPTSPPPS
+2050 SAGTEGQPPLATSPPPPS
-2064 PPAVPP
+2064 PPPVPP

-2091 FQEEELGVPRTC
+2091 FQEEEEEEEEEELGRPRTEP
-2103 PSPSLELPQL
+2103 PSPSLGLPQL
-2113 DGLRDVESEEE
+2113 DGLGDGESEEE
-2124 GEAGRYFRFPRTVVM
+2124 GEAGRYFRFPRTVVT

-2148 LELPLPHIHQLDGI
+2148 LDLPLPHIHQLDGI

-2172 AGGHPSAKGKQG
+2172 AGGHPSAKGKQA
-2184 ETRVDRELAGPA
+2184 ERELAGPA

-2206 VEFVLKN
+2206 VDFVLKN
-2213 MDTPES
+2213 LDAPES
-2219 KAPLPNCPGRPS
+2219 KAPLPPS
-2231 PPPPPPTSASLNGTE
+2231 CLSPVPLPPAPPTSASLNGME
-2246 SAHPSP
+2246 SAQPSP
-2252 VPDASS
+2252 APELAPSL
-2258 TLMLSC
+2258 TLSC
-2264 AQVPGGPEV
+2264 AQLPGAPEV
-2273 KVLGSEGQK
+2273 KVLSPDGQK

-2293 GQVCVKVQGEESV
+2293 GQVCVKVQGEEGG
-2306 LNAQDGEQASGC
+2306 LNAQEGEQASSY
-2318 KAKPNPVL
+2318 KAKANPAQPL
-2326 PPPAPT
+2326 PPPAPA
-2332 PGLNTVIL
+2332 PSLGTVIL
-2340 RAPLSLAPSPVPTW
+2340 RAPLGLGPSPLPTW

-2367 NVVGPAPQAT
+2367 NVVGASPQT
-2377 GGQLALG
+2377 VGSGQLALG
-2384 LPQTCLLQPVAMN
+2384 APALVTPSLGLQQTCLLQPVAVN
-2397 PGVLNLPSLVS
+2397 SGVLSIPGLMS
-2408 LPSPRPAIRVKR
+2408 LPGPRPAIRVKR
-2420 VSTFVGNMLPKKA
+2420 VSTFVGNVPVKKV
-2433 KVDGVGEE
+2433 KLDGASEE
-2441 EPPPGSPAGTP
+2441 ELLPISPTVTP
-2452 GHLVNNCLSGNTAGS
+2452 DHLANNCISGS
-2467 SVGKVRM
+2467 SVGSGIGRVRM

-2485 DMLKEEP
+2485 DALKEEP
-2492 GTVGKNELS
+2492 GAVGENELS
-2501 PVEDSPSSR
+2501 PMEHSPSLIALHSR
-2510 VLPSHPGTPDQS
+2510 PATPEQN
-2522 QEPLLEPIWH
+2522 QEPVLEPVWH
-2532 RYTVGLSSSD
+2532 RYAGDLTSSD

-2551 ENEVPRKTQP
+2551 ENEMPRKTQP
-2561 HLRFEITSEDGLA
+2561 HLCFEITSEDGFN
-2574 VQEDSIEGAWK
+2574 VQADSIDGAWK

-2622 FLVEQLYG
+2622 FLVEQLHG

>member
-1 MGTPETRLPKLLRAP
+1 
-16 GLGLCGDC
+16 
-24 YCGGPAPP
+24 
-32 PTPTADSS
+32 
-40 QCLKMAAAAAAGG
+40 
-53 GGGSS
+53 
-58 WASVPRGRFPAR
+58 
-70 PGGCRARGSGAGSRA
+70 
-85 RVSLLAPQL
+85 
-94 LLVAPPDGE
+94 
-103 RAAAAADATLGSLLG
+103 
-118 LGRSLRRL
+118 
-126 QGLLG
+126 
-131 DSSSSSSSD
+131 
-140 GGEEEPDEFLGFHS
+140 
-154 ENEASQSSLRA
+154 
-165 ALRSKRGAAL
+165 
-175 PARGRKKR
+175 
-183 ALLEDGH
+183 
-190 SKWLAKQKAAES
+190 
-202 QRERMVKALA
+202 MVKALA
-212 ELLQR
+212 ELLQSN
-217 TKGPPA
+217 KGSPA
-223 RLGRP
+223 RTDRLSASSPQVGGMLP
-228 PGSGPKIGRVLHE
+228 EQPEADSEPGDP
-241 QTKLGLEAGD
+241 TKP
-251 SIKATPLSPALLP
+251 SVSPALPSQMEKDLNSVV
-264 QTGKSPNSIASSRPR
+264 SPRPR
-279 GRPRGSFTKRP
+279 GRPRGSLTKRLIARP
-290 RTTPG
+290 K
-295 PPCQSIEALHSLPE
+295 PPCQSTKAPDSTLE
-309 PEHNSPSPSPCQ
+309 PSSSSSPRSPSPCQ
-321 AVSPSPPPPEPKKP
+321 AASPSPPPQEPPKKP
-335 PLILKFFSKARSHKS
+335 PLILKFFSKAKRHKS
-350 GKLVVTHVRLKGSGH
+350 GQLVVTHVRLKTPGH

-374 VVPKKRS
+374 VVPRKGI
-381 SPLPSL
+381 SPLPSR

-393 APLSESEGSSPEQ
+393 APLSESDGSAPEPEQKDESSTPESQAEVLSPEP
-406 EPKEAASPL
+406 EPEP
-415 EPQPEGLDGSSEL
+415 EPQPELAA
-428 QPEPPVSKPE
+428 PEPEPQLEVIAQESEQLPQAPVLELEASEPE
-438 AQPEVATQEPAQPP
+438 P
-452 EAPPLEPD
+452 EAP
-460 VSQPE
+460 
-465 LEAPVAGDG
+465 APGGG
-474 VPASPKALSGKQGP
+474 VPASPSEIAG
-488 QQASSQ
+488 QQEHQQPCPQ
-494 SDGTGALPE
+494 SDGSGVVSE
-503 EGSSSIAL
+503 EGTSSVAL

-519 RGRGRPPLTASQRA
+519 RGRGRPPLTATQRA
-533 QRMATQQLP
+533 QRLASQHLP
-542 AKAREESLA
+542 AKAREEA
-551 GVQQAGGPGP
+551 VAAAQQLGGPGF
-561 EEAPA
+561 EEAPGH
-566 LKATFLKNIRQFIM
+566 KANFLKNIRQFIM
-580 PVVSARSSRLIR
+580 PV
-592 TPRRFIDEIPQKT
+592 
-605 TKPTDSPVDPEG
+605 
-617 PCLDRQ
+617 
-623 EAPLPSLPVTSLQL
+623 
-637 TPPTTNSPSKETSR
+637 
-651 ALSPPPSPSIPHIG
+651 
-665 PSTPGL
+665 
-671 PEKRRSILREPT
+671 
-683 FRWTSL
+683 
-689 SPTSSPKDL
+689 
-698 GKALFHLPSEDSPS
+698 
-712 LPSTPAPTPSPPAKR
+712 
-727 APLLRAPQFTPSEA
+727 
-741 HLKIYESLTVSS
+741 
-753 EEPEPTHASPELRR
+753 
-767 DTPASQQEAPALPS
+767 
-781 EPVVTRSSS
+781 
-790 KRLMGRTNH
+790 
-799 LTLPLFTEVPGPLGA
+799 
-814 QGKELITMEDVNS
+814 
-827 PGVVRKVAI
+827 
-836 RRVMPPAVHKEE
+836 
-848 EEEEEEEEAD
+848 
-858 SSDSEV
+858 
-864 EPASPC
+864 
-870 SEEVPPPSEV
+870 
-880 PKPIIA
+880 
-886 HLSNIDKMY
+886 
-895 SLLTRAKVQLFKIDQ
+895 
-910 QKNFKLGPGC
+910 GC
-920 QTIKMDVL
+920 QTVNTEL
-928 EPPKDQSKQE
+928 FETPKVPVKQE
-938 LSSELNVSGED
+938 VTTELKVAEED
-949 GKEAR
+949 KKEDR
-954 KQGQDSPVQGPRIKH
+954 KQGQESPVQGPRIKH

-1001 EIAASPTIEETSSAS
+1001 EIAASPTVEETSSAS
-1016 ESESGHQKQA
+1016 ESESGHQKQV
-1026 KADVAVKT
+1026 KADTAVKAT
-1034 ALHPARRHSSHHHHH
+1034 PPPVRRHGSHHHHHHH
-1049 HHGKKNRMTRCGNC
+1049 HHGKKNRMTRCGKC
-1063 KGCQKLQDCGECIN
+1063 KGCLKLQDCGECIN

-1111 KKGRTVVKPIVA
+1111 KKGRTVVKPIVP

-1174 DSEAE
+1174 DSEKE
-1179 PMTGSATHRQ
+1179 TVSGSATHRR

-1201 PEEQSRPRRT
+1201 SEEQSRPRRT

-1225 EKDVPSSGTLPSIS
+1225 EKDVPSSGTLPSVS

-1251 VHRLRVDFKE
+1251 IHRLRVDFKE

-1276 LTSVPVSTQ
+1276 LTSVPVTTQ
-1285 LVCLL
+1285 VVCLL

-1308 FHIFCL
+1308 FHTFCL

-1380 CSACIRCKSC
+1380 CSTCIRCKSC

-1461 ILSNLPESVV
+1461 ILSNLPESVI
-1471 YSCRPCCG
+1471 YACRPCCG
-1479 SDKAKWREVLGSEL
+1479 SDKAKWREVLTLEL

-1499 VLQGLLNSKY
+1499 VLQGLMSSKC

-1537 GKLFDQ
+1537 NKLFEQ

-1553 EDVVGV
+1553 EDMVEV
-1559 LLGHMEEGQAG
+1559 LLGHTEEDQTGLMV
-1570 HNAKA
+1570 KA
-1575 FYMELMGKFFSW
+1575 LYIELMEKFFSW
-1587 FDTQDPKHWTHNNI
+1587 FDAQDAKHWTHSST
-1601 LPTGMLPNAV
+1601 LPNGMLPNAV

-1617 HIYAQWRQPEDLG
+1617 HIYAQWRQPEEVVL
-1630 PGVNSHLMPVGPEK
+1630 VANSHLAATGSEK
-1644 TVGKEEHALA
+1644 TAGKDSEHAVL
-1654 QQEFADPE
+1654 QQPLDDAE

-1743 CLSNYHFMCARLR
+1743 CVSNYHFMCARLC

-1812 AIKMMIGSMK
+1812 TINMMIGSMK

-1865 VLEHRPKLSQEE
+1865 VLEYRPKLSQEE
-1877 PDALGVQEENH
+1877 PDASGVQEENH

-1894 AIPAEAN
+1894 AAPADPK
-1901 LGEKHLQETAPPLP
+1901 LGNEHLQDVPLPLP
-1915 PPERHSPAQN
+1915 PLERHSPAQN
-1925 PGPLPPPEPAA
+1925 PGPLPPPESAA
-1936 SKPKSLSGARIK
+1936 SKHRSLTGARIK

-1963 SRPLPSPGSASSMS
+1963 SRPLPSPGSTSSMS
-1977 HHILTVGDPDFPTP
+1977 HHILTVGDPDFPPP

-1999 LSPSGAPLIRRSS
+1999 LSPSSAPHARRSP
-2012 LPPQATANRTSPPST
+2012 LLPQAAASNRTSPPST
-2027 TLRAMPPLLD
+2027 SLRAMPPLLD
-2037 EPPAGSGMKHTST
+2037 NPLAGSGFRHTST
-2050 SDGQRPAPTSPPPS
+2050 SDGQRPLPTSPPPS
-2064 PPAVPP
+2064 PPPVPP

-2091 FQEEELGVPRTC
+2091 FQEEVLGVPRAC

-2113 DGLRDVESEEE
+2113 DGLGDGESEEE
-2124 GEAGRYFRFPRTVVM
+2124 GEGSRYFRFPRTVVT

-2148 LELPLPHIHQLDGI
+2148 LDLPLPHIHQLDGI

-2167 SEADA
+2167 SEADG
-2172 AGGHPSAKGKQG
+2172 AGGHPPAKGKQA
-2184 ETRVDRELAGPA
+2184 EPRVERELAGPA

-2206 VEFVLKN
+2206 VDFVLKN

-2219 KAPLPNCPGRPS
+2219 KAPLSSCLNQAASLPTA
-2231 PPPPPPTSASLNGTE
+2231 PPTSASLNGTE
-2246 SAHPSP
+2246 AAHPSP
-2252 VPDASS
+2252 APALAP
-2258 TLMLSC
+2258 TLGC
-2264 AQVPGGPEV
+2264 AQVPGTPEV
-2273 KVLGSEGQK
+2273 KLLGPEGQL

-2293 GQVCVKVQGEESV
+2293 GQVCMKVQGEEGALSTP
-2306 LNAQDGEQASGC
+2306 DGEQASSC
-2318 KAKPNPVL
+2318 KAVPSPVP
-2326 PPPAPT
+2326 PPPAPV
-2332 PGLNTVIL
+2332 PNLGTVIL
-2340 RAPLSLAPSPVPTW
+2340 RAPLGLAPSPLPTW

-2367 NVVGPAPQAT
+2367 NVVGAAPQAVG

-2384 LPQTCLLQPVAMN
+2384 APALVTPSLGIPQTCLLQPVAVN
-2397 PGVLNLPSLVS
+2397 SGVLSIPGLVS
-2408 LPSPRPAIRVKR
+2408 LPGPRPAIRVKR
-2420 VSTFVGNMLPKKA
+2420 VSTFVGSIPLKKA
-2433 KVDGVGEE
+2433 KVDGANEE
-2441 EPPPGSPAGTP
+2441 EPLPVSPTVTP
-2452 GHLVNNCLSGNTAGS
+2452 DHLVNNCISGSTAGS
-2467 SVGKVRM
+2467 GMGRVRM

-2485 DMLKEEP
+2485 DALKEEA
-2492 GTVGKNELS
+2492 GAVGESELS
-2501 PVEDSPSSR
+2501 PMDHSPSFAA
-2510 VLPSHPGTPDQS
+2510 LHSHPGTPEPT
-2522 QEPLLEPIWH
+2522 QEALLEPVWH
-2532 RYTVGLSSSD
+2532 RYAGDLSSSD
-2542 EDNLNQEDK
+2542 EDNLKQEDK
-2551 ENEVPRKTQP
+2551 ENEMPRKTQP
-2561 HLRFEITSEDGLA
+2561 HLCFEITSEDGFN
-2574 VQEDSIEGAWK
+2574 VQADSIEGAWK
-2585 AVIEKVQEARTNAR
+2585 AVIEKIQEARTNAR

-2608 NGVRMLGMHHDAVI
+2608 NGVRLLGMHHDAVI

>member
-1 MGTPETRLPKLLRAP
+1 MQRGLLL
-16 GLGLCGDC
+16 GLGCHGNISGKTWRVARAGRRGREPRAGLSAG
-24 YCGGPAPP
+24 
-32 PTPTADSS
+32 
-40 QCLKMAAAAAAGG
+40 AAAAAVGGGRGGRAGRGCGGDGGGRHLPWAACWASAAGG
-53 GGGSS
+53 DGSQRLLGSVGGGS
-58 WASVPRGRFPAR
+58 G
-70 PGGCRARGSGAGSRA
+70 
-85 RVSLLAPQL
+85 
-94 LLVAPPDGE
+94 
-103 RAAAAADATLGSLLG
+103 
-118 LGRSLRRL
+118 
-126 QGLLG
+126 
-131 DSSSSSSSD
+131 SSSSED
-140 GGEEEPDEFLGFHS
+140 EPEEFLGFHL
-154 ENEASQSSLRA
+154 EDEVTQSSRRA
-165 ALRSKRGAAL
+165 ALRSKRGTAL
-175 PARGRKKR
+175 PVRKKERKKR
-183 ALLEDGH
+183 AATEDTPP
-190 SKWLAKQKAAES
+190 KRLVKQKAVES

-212 ELLQR
+212 ELLQKSKR
-217 TKGPPA
+217 SPA
-223 RLGRP
+223 RIGRPPISGPKVGRKLPKQTKQGPEPDDSIKSTISPTLSSQIEKTINSIVSPRPRGRP
-228 PGSGPKIGRVLHE
+228 PGSSRKRLVTEAESPCE
-241 QTKLGLEAGD
+241 STKAPS
-251 SIKATPLSPALLP
+251 SI
-264 QTGKSPNSIASSRPR
+264 
-279 GRPRGSFTKRP
+279 
-290 RTTPG
+290 
-295 PPCQSIEALHSLPE
+295 PE
-309 PEHNSPSPSPCQ
+309 PSISPQSSSPSSQ
-321 AVSPSPPPPEPKKP
+321 PPEDLKKP
-335 PLILKFFSKARSHKS
+335 PLILKFFSKARRHKS
-350 GKLVVTHVRLKGSGH
+350 GQLVVTHVRLKTPGH

-374 VVPKKRS
+374 VVPRKKM
-381 SPLPSL
+381 SPLPSQ

-393 APLSESEGSSPEQ
+393 TPLSESEASAPEPEQ
-406 EPKEAASPL
+406 KEESSASQTQPQEVL
-415 EPQPEGLDGSSEL
+415 APDPEPQPECVVPK
-428 QPEPPVSKPE
+428 PEP
-438 AQPEVATQEPAQPP
+438 QPEVITQEPEQPP
-452 EAPPLEPD
+452 EVSLEP
-460 VSQPE
+460 
-465 LEAPVAGDG
+465 VAFEVEQQTPAQGAD
-474 VPASPKALSGKQGP
+474 VPALLDEVSWKGE
-488 QQASSQ
+488 SQ
-494 SDGTGALPE
+494 EPCPEHDGTEGLSE
-503 EGSSSIAL
+503 EGSSSIAH
-511 STRAQCSK
+511 STRAQCLK
-519 RGRGRPPLTASQRA
+519 RGRGRPPLTPTQRA
-533 QRMATQQLP
+533 QRMAIQQLP
-542 AKAREESLA
+542 TKAKEEGLGA
-551 GVQQAGGPGP
+551 VQQSGNACQ
-561 EEAPA
+561 EEASTH
-566 LKATFLKNIRQFIM
+566 KTNFLKNIRQFIM

-592 TPRRFIDEIPQKT
+592 TPRRFMDEIPQKT
-605 TKPTDSPVDPEG
+605 PKPTESPVTDG
-617 PCLDRQ
+617 ICLDKQ
-623 EAPLPSLPVTSLQL
+623 ESSQLPLQGVSPRVAHPEPV
-637 TPPTTNSPSKETSR
+637 SPDEEISR
-651 ALSPPPSPSIPHIG
+651 VLSSPPSPSVPQITSPAA
-665 PSTPGL
+665 PAL

-689 SPTSSPKDL
+689 SPTSSPKDV
-698 GKALFHLPSEDSPS
+698 GKTLFQLPCEDSSP
-712 LPSTPAPTPSPPAKR
+712 LPSTPAPLPSPPAKR
-727 APLLRAPQFTPSEA
+727 SPLLRAPQFTPSEA
-741 HLKIYESLTVSS
+741 HLKIYESLTVSPEDS
-753 EEPEPTHASPELRR
+753 ESVPASPEVRR
-767 DTPASQQEAPALPS
+767 DPPAPQHESPTLPY
-781 EPVVTRSSS
+781 EPVVTRSG
-790 KRLMGRTNH
+790 KKLLARVNH
-799 LTLPLFTEVPGPLGA
+799 LALPLFTEVSSPPKTE
-814 QGKELITMEDVNS
+814 GKELITMEDVNS
-827 PGVVRKVAI
+827 PGVVHKVAI
-836 RRVMPPAVHKEE
+836 RRVLPPPIQVEQE
-848 EEEEEEEEAD
+848 RT
-858 SSDSEV
+858 SDKPENKV
-864 EPASPC
+864 EPASLIQKEQK
-870 SEEVPPPSEV
+870 SSDA
-880 PKPIIA
+880 PKPIITQ
-886 HLSNIDKMY
+886 LSSMDKVY
-895 SLLTRAKVQLFKIDQ
+895 SLLTRAKVQLYKIDQ
-910 QKNFKLGPGC
+910 QKQFKFIPGC
-920 QTIKMDVL
+920 QSVRAGAFEIPKVPAEKTVTSDVKA
-928 EPPKDQSKQE
+928 EEEEEEEEEKEDRKD
-938 LSSELNVSGED
+938 
-949 GKEAR
+949 AR
-954 KQGQDSPVQGPRIKH
+954 NQGQESPVQGPRIKH

-1001 EIAASPTIEETSSAS
+1001 EITVSPTVEETSSAS
-1016 ESESGHQKQA
+1016 ESESGLQKQ
-1026 KADVAVKT
+1026 VKVET
-1034 ALHPARRHSSHHHHH
+1034 SIKTVPPPVRRHVSH
-1049 HHGKKNRMTRCGNC
+1049 HHGKKNRMTRCGRC
-1063 KGCQKLQDCGECIN
+1063 KGCLKLQDCGECNN

-1111 KKGRTVVKPIVA
+1111 KKGRTVVKAIVP
-1123 WDSEDSQEEFPA
+1123 WDSEDSQEAFPA
-1135 PWEVML
+1135 PLEVIL

-1162 KQRPSYDIFESS
+1162 KQRPSYDIFETS
-1174 DSEAE
+1174 DSDTEAVS
-1179 PMTGSATHRQ
+1179 GSATHRR

-1201 PEEQSRPRRT
+1201 SEEQSRPRRT
-1211 PLQPVVQLKARKRP
+1211 PLQPVVQLKARKKP
-1225 EKDVPSSGTLPSIS
+1225 EKDLTNSGTFRSFS

-1251 VHRLRVDFKE
+1251 IHRLRVDFKE

-1276 LTSVPVSTQ
+1276 LASVPVTTQ

-1308 FHIFCL
+1308 FHVFCL
-1314 EEDEQPLPEQEESW
+1314 EDDEQPLPEQEESW

-1369 TKPFRKRKGWI
+1369 TKPFRKRKNWV

-1396 NWDTEWSS
+1396 NWDTEWSN

-1414 LYDKGN
+1414 LHDKGN

-1471 YSCRPCCG
+1471 YACRPCCG
-1479 SDKAKWREVLGSEL
+1479 SDKAKWREVLSVEL

-1499 VLQGLLNSKY
+1499 VLQGLMSSKC

-1523 GVKVH
+1523 GVRVH
-1528 LRPCDLRTV
+1528 LRPCDLCTV
-1537 GKLFDQ
+1537 NKLFEQ

-1553 EDVVGV
+1553 EDMVGV
-1559 LLGHMEEGQAG
+1559 LLGQTEDQQ
-1570 HNAKA
+1570 NSLLAKA
-1575 FYMELMGKFFSW
+1575 LYIELMGKFFSW
-1587 FDTQDPKHWTHNNI
+1587 FDAQDEKHWIRNTT
-1601 LPTGMLPNAV
+1601 LPNGMLPNAV

-1617 HIYAQWRQPEDLG
+1617 HIYAQWRQPEETN
-1630 PGVNSHLMPVGPEK
+1630 PVTKSHLTLSGPEK
-1644 TVGKEEHALA
+1644 IAPKDADASPQEPLA
-1654 QQEFADPE
+1654 DSE

-1756 HCTFQDDKKVFC
+1756 QCTFQDDKKVFC

-1777 TEIVAEDGFDVLRR
+1777 TEIVADDGFDVLRR

-1812 AIKMMIGSMK
+1812 IINMMIGSMK

-1845 CSRIYWSTVDA
+1845 CSRMYWSTVDA
-1856 RKQCWYKCR
+1856 HRRCWYKCR
-1865 VLEHRPKLSQEE
+1865 VLEYRPKQSQEE
-1877 PDALGVQEENH
+1877 PDASGVQEENH

-1894 AIPAEAN
+1894 TVPADSSIE
-1901 LGEKHLQETAPPLP
+1901 EKHLKDVSTSMP
-1915 PPERHSPAQN
+1915 PPEHHSPIQN
-1925 PGPLPPPEPAA
+1925 PGSLPHPEAA
-1936 SKPKSLSGARIK
+1936 VTKPKSLTGARIK

-1977 HHILTVGDPDFPTP
+1977 HHILTVGDPDFPPP

-1999 LSPSGAPLIRRSS
+1999 LSPSSAHRTHRSS
-2012 LPPQATANRTSPPST
+2012 FPPQTMANRTSPAST
-2027 TLRAMPPLLD
+2027 SLRAMPLLPD
-2037 EPPAGSGMKHTST
+2037 NPTTGNGFRQNST
-2050 SDGQRPAPTSPPPS
+2050 SDGQRPSLTSPPPS
-2064 PPAVPP
+2064 PPPVPP

-2091 FQEEELGVPRTC
+2091 FQEEELGVTRMC
-2103 PSPSLELPQL
+2103 PSSPGLGLPQL
-2113 DGLRDVESEEE
+2113 DGLGDAESEEE
-2124 GEAGRYFRFPRTVVM
+2124 GEESRYFRFPRTVVT
-2139 REPPLPPYP
+2139 RESPLPPYP
-2148 LELPLPHIHQLDGI
+2148 LDLPLPHINQLDGI

-2167 SEADA
+2167 SEADS
-2172 AGGHPSAKGKQG
+2172 AGGHPSAKGKQA
-2184 ETRVDRELAGPA
+2184 EPRVERELAGPA

-2206 VEFVLKN
+2206 VDFVLKN

-2219 KAPLPNCPGRPS
+2219 KAPLPSCLNQMPM
-2231 PPPPPPTSASLNGTE
+2231 PPAPATSTSFNGTE
-2246 SAHPSP
+2246 SAHPTP
-2252 VPDASS
+2252 APDLTP
-2258 TLMLSC
+2258 TLTLSC
-2264 AQVPGGPEV
+2264 AQVPGAPEV
-2273 KVLGSEGQK
+2273 RMLGPEGQK

-2293 GQVCVKVQGEESV
+2293 GQVCVKVQSEEDI
-2306 LNAQDGEQASGC
+2306 LNSQDGEQASSC
-2318 KAKPNPVL
+2318 DAKPNSIPAPL
-2326 PPPAPT
+2326 PAPT
-2332 PGLNTVIL
+2332 PAPSLGTVIL
-2340 RAPLSLAPSPVPTW
+2340 RAPLGLNPNPLPTW
-2354 TIRGPVLSMVPMM
+2354 TIRGPVISMVPMV
-2367 NVVGPAPQAT
+2367 NVVGTTPQALG
-2377 GGQLALG
+2377 GGQLALSAPALVTPSLG
-2384 LPQTCLLQPVAMN
+2384 LQQTCLLQPVTMN
-2397 PGVLNLPSLVS
+2397 SGVLSIPGLVS
-2408 LPSPRPAIRVKR
+2408 LPGPRPAIRVKR
-2420 VSTFVGNMLPKKA
+2420 VSTFVGNVPVKKV
-2433 KVDGVGEE
+2433 KMDGVNEE
-2441 EPPPGSPAGTP
+2441 EPLPMSPTATP
-2452 GHLVNNCLSGNTAGS
+2452 DHLTNNCISGSTVASGI
-2467 SVGKVRM
+2467 GRVRM
-2474 KTPTAKGVLDL
+2474 KTPTTKGVLDL
-2485 DMLKEEP
+2485 DALKEEADVS
-2492 GTVGKNELS
+2492 GSDHS
-2501 PVEDSPSSR
+2501 PMEHCPSL
-2510 VLPSHPGTPDQS
+2510 VPLHSHPGSPEQN
-2522 QEPLLEPIWH
+2522 QELLLEPAWH
-2532 RYTVGLSSSD
+2532 RYAGELSSSD
-2542 EDNLNQEDK
+2542 EDNQHLEDK
-2551 ENEVPRKTQP
+2551 ENEIPRKTQP
-2561 HLRFEITSEDGLA
+2561 HLCFEITNEDGLN
-2574 VQEDSIEGAWK
+2574 VQAATIDGAWK

-2660 AEVYVRKCTFDMFN
+2660 AEVYSRKCTFDMFN

>member
-1 MGTPETRLPKLLRAP
+1 
-16 GLGLCGDC
+16 
-24 YCGGPAPP
+24 
-32 PTPTADSS
+32 
-40 QCLKMAAAAAAGG
+40 MAAAAASAG

-58 WASVPRGRFPAR
+58 SSGASQARGRFPGR
-70 PGGCRARGSGAGSRA
+70 PGGCRARGAGAGSRA
-85 RVSLLAPQL
+85 RVSLLAPR
-94 LLVAPPDGE
+94 LLVWAAPGDGE
-103 RAAAAADATLGSLLG
+103 RAATDTTLGILLG
-118 LGRSLRRL
+118 LSRSWRRL
-126 QGLLG
+126 QDLLG
-131 DSSSSSSSD
+131 DSSSSSS
-140 GGEEEPDEFLGFHS
+140 GGEEEPKEFLGFHS
-154 ENEASQSSLRA
+154 EDDASQSSLCA
-165 ALRSKRGAAL
+165 ALRFKRGAVL

-183 ALLEDGH
+183 GLAEDTL
-190 SKWLAKQKAAES
+190 SKRLSKQRAVES

-212 ELLQR
+212 ELLQSN
-217 TKGPPA
+217 KGSPA
-223 RLGRP
+223 RTDRLSASSPQVGGMLP
-228 PGSGPKIGRVLHE
+228 EQPEADSEPGDP
-241 QTKLGLEAGD
+241 TKP
-251 SIKATPLSPALLP
+251 SVSPALPSQMEKDLNSVV
-264 QTGKSPNSIASSRPR
+264 SPRPR
-279 GRPRGSFTKRP
+279 GRPRGSLTKRLIARP
-290 RTTPG
+290 K
-295 PPCQSIEALHSLPE
+295 PPCQSTKAPDSTLE
-309 PEHNSPSPSPCQ
+309 PSSSSSPRSPSPCQ
-321 AVSPSPPPPEPKKP
+321 AASPSPPPQEPPKKP
-335 PLILKFFSKARSHKS
+335 PLILKFFSKAKRHKS
-350 GKLVVTHVRLKGSGH
+350 GQLVVTHVRLKTPGH

-374 VVPKKRS
+374 VVPRKGI
-381 SPLPSL
+381 SPLPSR

-393 APLSESEGSSPEQ
+393 APLSESDGSAPEPEQKDESSTPESQAEVLSPEP
-406 EPKEAASPL
+406 EP
-415 EPQPEGLDGSSEL
+415 EPQPELAA
-428 QPEPPVSKPE
+428 PEPEPQLEVI
-438 AQPEVATQEPAQPP
+438 AQESEQLP
-452 EAPPLEPD
+452 EAP
-460 VSQPE
+460 VE
-465 LEAPVAGDG
+465 LEASEPEPEAPAPGGG
-474 VPASPKALSGKQGP
+474 VPASPSEIAG
-488 QQASSQ
+488 QQEHQQPCPQ
-494 SDGTGALPE
+494 SDGSGVVSE
-503 EGSSSIAL
+503 EGTSSVAL

-519 RGRGRPPLTASQRA
+519 RGRGRPPLTATQRA
-533 QRMATQQLP
+533 QRLASQHLP
-542 AKAREESLA
+542 AKAREEA
-551 GVQQAGGPGP
+551 VAAAQQLGGPGF
-561 EEAPA
+561 EEAPGH
-566 LKATFLKNIRQFIM
+566 KANFLKNIRQFIM
-580 PVVSARSSRLIR
+580 PV
-592 TPRRFIDEIPQKT
+592 
-605 TKPTDSPVDPEG
+605 
-617 PCLDRQ
+617 
-623 EAPLPSLPVTSLQL
+623 
-637 TPPTTNSPSKETSR
+637 
-651 ALSPPPSPSIPHIG
+651 
-665 PSTPGL
+665 
-671 PEKRRSILREPT
+671 
-683 FRWTSL
+683 
-689 SPTSSPKDL
+689 
-698 GKALFHLPSEDSPS
+698 
-712 LPSTPAPTPSPPAKR
+712 
-727 APLLRAPQFTPSEA
+727 
-741 HLKIYESLTVSS
+741 
-753 EEPEPTHASPELRR
+753 
-767 DTPASQQEAPALPS
+767 
-781 EPVVTRSSS
+781 
-790 KRLMGRTNH
+790 
-799 LTLPLFTEVPGPLGA
+799 
-814 QGKELITMEDVNS
+814 
-827 PGVVRKVAI
+827 
-836 RRVMPPAVHKEE
+836 
-848 EEEEEEEEAD
+848 
-858 SSDSEV
+858 
-864 EPASPC
+864 
-870 SEEVPPPSEV
+870 
-880 PKPIIA
+880 
-886 HLSNIDKMY
+886 
-895 SLLTRAKVQLFKIDQ
+895 
-910 QKNFKLGPGC
+910 GC
-920 QTIKMDVL
+920 QTVNTEL
-928 EPPKDQSKQE
+928 FETPKVPVKQE
-938 LSSELNVSGED
+938 VTTELKVAEED
-949 GKEAR
+949 KKEDR
-954 KQGQDSPVQGPRIKH
+954 KQGQESPVQGPRIKH

-1001 EIAASPTIEETSSAS
+1001 EIAASPTVEETSSAS
-1016 ESESGHQKQA
+1016 ESESGHQKQV
-1026 KADVAVKT
+1026 KADTAVKAT
-1034 ALHPARRHSSHHHHH
+1034 PPPVRRHGSHHHHHHH
-1049 HHGKKNRMTRCGNC
+1049 HHGKKNRMARCGKC
-1063 KGCQKLQDCGECIN
+1063 KGCLKLQDCGECIN

-1111 KKGRTVVKPIVA
+1111 KKGRTVVKPIVP

-1174 DSEAE
+1174 DSEKE
-1179 PMTGSATHRQ
+1179 TVSGSATHRR

-1201 PEEQSRPRRT
+1201 SEEQSRPRRT

-1225 EKDVPSSGTLPSIS
+1225 EKDVPSSGTLPSVS

-1251 VHRLRVDFKE
+1251 IHRLRVDFKE

-1276 LTSVPVSTQ
+1276 LTSVPVTTQ
-1285 LVCLL
+1285 VVCLL

-1308 FHIFCL
+1308 FHTFCL

-1380 CSACIRCKSC
+1380 CSTCIRCKSC

-1461 ILSNLPESVV
+1461 ILSNLPESVI
-1471 YSCRPCCG
+1471 YACRPCCG
-1479 SDKAKWREVLGSEL
+1479 SDKAKWREVLTLEL

-1499 VLQGLLNSKY
+1499 VLQGLMSSKC

-1537 GKLFDQ
+1537 NKLFEQ

-1553 EDVVGV
+1553 EDMVGV
-1559 LLGHMEEGQAG
+1559 LLGHTEEDQTGLM
-1570 HNAKA
+1570 AKA
-1575 FYMELMGKFFSW
+1575 LYIELMEKFFSW
-1587 FDTQDPKHWTHNNI
+1587 FDAQDAKHWTHSST
-1601 LPTGMLPNAV
+1601 LPNGMLPNAV

-1617 HIYAQWRQPEDLG
+1617 HIYAQWRQPEEVVL
-1630 PGVNSHLMPVGPEK
+1630 VANSHLAPTGSEK
-1644 TVGKEEHALA
+1644 TAGKDSEHAVL
-1654 QQEFADPE
+1654 QQPLDDAE

-1743 CLSNYHFMCARLR
+1743 CVSNYHFMCARLC

-1812 AIKMMIGSMK
+1812 TINMMIGSMK

-1865 VLEHRPKLSQEE
+1865 VLEYRPKLSQEE
-1877 PDALGVQEENH
+1877 PDASGVQEENH

-1894 AIPAEAN
+1894 AAPADPK
-1901 LGEKHLQETAPPLP
+1901 LGNEHLQDVPLPLP
-1915 PPERHSPAQN
+1915 PLERHSPAQN
-1925 PGPLPPPEPAA
+1925 PGPLPPPESAA
-1936 SKPKSLSGARIK
+1936 SKHRSLTGARIK

-1963 SRPLPSPGSASSMS
+1963 SRPLPSPGSTSSMS

-1999 LSPSGAPLIRRSS
+1999 LSPSSAPHARRSP
-2012 LPPQATANRTSPPST
+2012 LLPQAAASNRTSPPST
-2027 TLRAMPPLLD
+2027 SLRAMPPLLD
-2037 EPPAGSGMKHTST
+2037 NPLAGSGFRHTST
-2050 SDGQRPAPTSPPPS
+2050 SDGQRPLPTSPPPS
-2064 PPAVPP
+2064 PPPVPP

-2091 FQEEELGVPRTC
+2091 FQEEVLGVPRAC

-2113 DGLRDVESEEE
+2113 DGLGDGESEEE
-2124 GEAGRYFRFPRTVVM
+2124 GEASRYFRFPRTVVT

-2148 LELPLPHIHQLDGI
+2148 LDLPLPHIHQLDGI

-2167 SEADA
+2167 SEADG
-2172 AGGHPSAKGKQG
+2172 AGGHPPAKGKQA
-2184 ETRVDRELAGPA
+2184 EPRVERELAGPA

-2206 VEFVLKN
+2206 VDFVLKN

-2219 KAPLPNCPGRPS
+2219 KAPLSSCLNQAASLPTA
-2231 PPPPPPTSASLNGTE
+2231 PPTSASLNGTE
-2246 SAHPSP
+2246 TAHPSP
-2252 VPDASS
+2252 APALAP
-2258 TLMLSC
+2258 TLGC
-2264 AQVPGGPEV
+2264 AQVPGTSEVKLLGPE
-2273 KVLGSEGQK
+2273 GQL

-2293 GQVCVKVQGEESV
+2293 GQVCMKVQGEEGALSTP
-2306 LNAQDGEQASGC
+2306 DGEQASGC
-2318 KAKPNPVL
+2318 KAVPSPAP
-2326 PPPAPT
+2326 PPPAPV
-2332 PGLNTVIL
+2332 PNLGTVIL
-2340 RAPLSLAPSPVPTW
+2340 RAPLGLAPSPLPTW

-2367 NVVGPAPQAT
+2367 NVVGAAPQAVG

-2384 LPQTCLLQPVAMN
+2384 APALVTPSLGIPQTCLLQPVAVN
-2397 PGVLNLPSLVS
+2397 SGVLSIPGLVS
-2408 LPSPRPAIRVKR
+2408 LPGPRPAIRVKR
-2420 VSTFVGNMLPKKA
+2420 VSTFVGSIPLKKA
-2433 KVDGVGEE
+2433 KVDGANEE
-2441 EPPPGSPAGTP
+2441 EPLPVSPTVTP
-2452 GHLVNNCLSGNTAGS
+2452 DHLVNNCISGSTAGS
-2467 SVGKVRM
+2467 GMGRVRM

-2485 DMLKEEP
+2485 DALKEEA
-2492 GTVGKNELS
+2492 GAVGESELS
-2501 PVEDSPSSR
+2501 PMDHSPSFAA
-2510 VLPSHPGTPDQS
+2510 LHSHPGTPEPT
-2522 QEPLLEPIWH
+2522 QEALLEPVWH
-2532 RYTVGLSSSD
+2532 RYAGDLSSSD
-2542 EDNLNQEDK
+2542 EDNLKQEDK
-2551 ENEVPRKTQP
+2551 ENEMPRKTQP
-2561 HLRFEITSEDGLA
+2561 HLCFEITSEDGFN
-2574 VQEDSIEGAWK
+2574 VQADSIDGAWK
-2585 AVIEKVQEARTNAR
+2585 AVIEKIQEARTNAR

-2608 NGVRMLGMHHDAVI
+2608 NGVRLLGMHHDAVI

>member
-1 MGTPETRLPKLLRAP
+1 AQQE
-16 GLGLCGDC
+16 
-24 YCGGPAPP
+24 
-32 PTPTADSS
+32 
-40 QCLKMAAAAAAGG
+40 
-53 GGGSS
+53 
-58 WASVPRGRFPAR
+58 
-70 PGGCRARGSGAGSRA
+70 
-85 RVSLLAPQL
+85 
-94 LLVAPPDGE
+94 
-103 RAAAAADATLGSLLG
+103 
-118 LGRSLRRL
+118 
-126 QGLLG
+126 
-131 DSSSSSSSD
+131 
-140 GGEEEPDEFLGFHS
+140 EFLGFHL
-154 ENEASQSSLRA
+154 EDEVTQSSRRA
-165 ALRSKRGAAL
+165 ALRSKRGNSKRGMGKEEKSTAL
-175 PARGRKKR
+175 PVRKKERKKR
-183 ALLEDGH
+183 AATEDTPP
-190 SKWLAKQKAAES
+190 KRLVKQKAVES

-212 ELLQR
+212 ELLQKSKR
-217 TKGPPA
+217 SPA
-223 RLGRP
+223 RIGRPPISGPKVARPRGRP
-228 PGSGPKIGRVLHE
+228 PGSSRKRLVTEAESPCE
-241 QTKLGLEAGD
+241 STKAPS
-251 SIKATPLSPALLP
+251 SI
-264 QTGKSPNSIASSRPR
+264 
-279 GRPRGSFTKRP
+279 
-290 RTTPG
+290 
-295 PPCQSIEALHSLPE
+295 PE
-309 PEHNSPSPSPCQ
+309 PSISPQSSSPSSQ
-321 AVSPSPPPPEPKKP
+321 PPEDLKKP
-335 PLILKFFSKARSHKS
+335 PLILKFFSKARRHKS
-350 GKLVVTHVRLKGSGH
+350 GQLVVTHVRLKTPGH

-374 VVPKKRS
+374 VVPRKKM
-381 SPLPSL
+381 SPLPSQ

-393 APLSESEGSSPEQ
+393 TPLSESEASAPEPEQ
-406 EPKEAASPL
+406 KEESSASQTQPQEVL
-415 EPQPEGLDGSSEL
+415 APDPEPQPECVVPK
-428 QPEPPVSKPE
+428 PEP
-438 AQPEVATQEPAQPP
+438 QPEVITQEPEQPP
-452 EAPPLEPD
+452 EVSLEP
-460 VSQPE
+460 
-465 LEAPVAGDG
+465 VAFEVEQQTPAQGAD
-474 VPASPKALSGKQGP
+474 VPALL
-488 QQASSQ
+488 
-494 SDGTGALPE
+494 DE
-503 EGSSSIAL
+503 EGSSSIAH
-511 STRAQCSK
+511 STRAQCLK
-519 RGRGRPPLTASQRA
+519 RGRGRPPLTPTQRA
-533 QRMATQQLP
+533 QRMAIQQLP
-542 AKAREESLA
+542 TKAKEEGLGA
-551 GVQQAGGPGP
+551 VQQSGNACQ
-561 EEAPA
+561 EEASTH
-566 LKATFLKNIRQFIM
+566 KTNFLKNIRQFIM

-592 TPRRFIDEIPQKT
+592 TPRRFMDEIPQKT
-605 TKPTDSPVDPEG
+605 PKPT
-617 PCLDRQ
+617 
-623 EAPLPSLPVTSLQL
+623 
-637 TPPTTNSPSKETSR
+637 TSR
-651 ALSPPPSPSIPHIG
+651 VAHPEPVSPDEEISRVLSSPPSPSVPQITSPAA
-665 PSTPGL
+665 PAL

-689 SPTSSPKDL
+689 SPTSSPKDV
-698 GKALFHLPSEDSPS
+698 DSSP
-712 LPSTPAPTPSPPAKR
+712 LPSTPAPLPSPPAKR
-727 APLLRAPQFTPSEA
+727 SPLLRAPQFTPSEA
-741 HLKIYESLTVSS
+741 HLKIYESLTVSPEDS
-753 EEPEPTHASPELRR
+753 ESVPASPEVRR
-767 DTPASQQEAPALPS
+767 DPPAPQHESPTLPY
-781 EPVVTRSSS
+781 EPVVTRSG
-790 KRLMGRTNH
+790 KKLLARVNH
-799 LTLPLFTEVPGPLGA
+799 LALPLFTEVSSPPKTE
-814 QGKELITMEDVNS
+814 GKELITMEDVNS
-827 PGVVRKVAI
+827 PGVVHKVAI
-836 RRVMPPAVHKEE
+836 RRVLPPPIQVEQE
-848 EEEEEEEEAD
+848 RT
-858 SSDSEV
+858 SDKPENKV
-864 EPASPC
+864 EPASLIQKEQK
-870 SEEVPPPSEV
+870 SSDA
-880 PKPIIA
+880 PKPIITQ
-886 HLSNIDKMY
+886 LSSMDKVY
-895 SLLTRAKVQLFKIDQ
+895 SLLTRAKVQLYKIDQ
-910 QKNFKLGPGC
+910 QKQFKFIPIPKVPAEK
-920 QTIKMDVL
+920 TVTSDVKA
-928 EPPKDQSKQE
+928 EEEEEEEEEKEDRKD
-938 LSSELNVSGED
+938 
-949 GKEAR
+949 AR
-954 KQGQDSPVQGPRIKH
+954 NQGQESPVQGPRIKH

-1001 EIAASPTIEETSSAS
+1001 PFSTTETSSAS
-1016 ESESGHQKQA
+1016 ESESGLQKQ
-1026 KADVAVKT
+1026 VKVET
-1034 ALHPARRHSSHHHHH
+1034 SIKTVPPPVRRHVSH
-1049 HHGKKNRMTRCGNC
+1049 HHGKKNRMTRCGRC
-1063 KGCQKLQDCGECIN
+1063 KGCLKLQDCGECNN

-1111 KKGRTVVKPIVA
+1111 KKGRTVVKAIVP
-1123 WDSEDSQEEFPA
+1123 WDSEDSQEAFPA
-1135 PWEVML
+1135 PLEVIL

-1162 KQRPSYDIFESS
+1162 KQRPSYDIFETS
-1174 DSEAE
+1174 DSDTEAVS
-1179 PMTGSATHRQ
+1179 GSATHRR

-1201 PEEQSRPRRT
+1201 SEEQSRPRRT
-1211 PLQPVVQLKARKRP
+1211 PLQPVVQLKARKKP
-1225 EKDVPSSGTLPSIS
+1225 EKDLTNSGTFRSFS

-1251 VHRLRVDFKE
+1251 IHRLRVDFKE

-1276 LTSVPVSTQ
+1276 LASVPVTTQ

-1308 FHIFCL
+1308 FHVFCL
-1314 EEDEQPLPEQEESW
+1314 EDDEQPLPEQEESW

-1369 TKPFRKRKGWI
+1369 TKPFRKRKNWV

-1396 NWDTEWSS
+1396 NWDTEWSN

-1414 LYDKGN
+1414 LHDKGN

-1471 YSCRPCCG
+1471 YACRPCCG
-1479 SDKAKWREVLGSEL
+1479 SDKAKWREVLSVEL

-1499 VLQGLLNSKY
+1499 VLQGLMSSKC

-1523 GVKVH
+1523 GVRVH
-1528 LRPCDLRTV
+1528 LRPCDLCTV
-1537 GKLFDQ
+1537 NKLFEQ

-1553 EDVVGV
+1553 EDMVGV
-1559 LLGHMEEGQAG
+1559 LLGQTEDQQ
-1570 HNAKA
+1570 NSLLAKA
-1575 FYMELMGKFFSW
+1575 LYIELMGKFFSW
-1587 FDTQDPKHWTHNNI
+1587 FDAQDEKHWIRNTT
-1601 LPTGMLPNAV
+1601 LPNGMLPNAV

-1617 HIYAQWRQPEDLG
+1617 HIYAQWRQPEET
-1630 PGVNSHLMPVGPEK
+1630 NPVTK
-1644 TVGKEEHALA
+1644 TPKDADASPQEPLA
-1654 QQEFADPE
+1654 DSE

-1756 HCTFQDDKKVFC
+1756 QCTFQDDKKVFC

-1777 TEIVAEDGFDVLRR
+1777 TEIVADDGFDVLRR

-1812 AIKMMIGSMK
+1812 IINMMIGSMK

-1845 CSRIYWSTVDA
+1845 CSRMYWSTVDA
-1856 RKQCWYKCR
+1856 HRRCWYKCR
-1865 VLEHRPKLSQEE
+1865 VLEYRPKQSQEE
-1877 PDALGVQEENH
+1877 PDASGVQEENH

-1894 AIPAEAN
+1894 TVPADVS
-1901 LGEKHLQETAPPLP
+1901 TSMP
-1915 PPERHSPAQN
+1915 PPEHHSPIQN
-1925 PGPLPPPEPAA
+1925 PGSLPHPEAA
-1936 SKPKSLSGARIK
+1936 VTKPKSLTGARIK

-1977 HHILTVGDPDFPTP
+1977 HHILTVGDPDFPPP

-1999 LSPSGAPLIRRSS
+1999 LSPSSAHRTHRSS
-2012 LPPQATANRTSPPST
+2012 FPPQTMANRTSPAST
-2027 TLRAMPPLLD
+2027 SLRAMPLLPD
-2037 EPPAGSGMKHTST
+2037 NPTTGNGFRQNST
-2050 SDGQRPAPTSPPPS
+2050 SDGQRPSLTSPPPS
-2064 PPAVPP
+2064 PPPVPP

-2091 FQEEELGVPRTC
+2091 FQEEELGVTRMC
-2103 PSPSLELPQL
+2103 PSSPGLGLPQL
-2113 DGLRDVESEEE
+2113 DGLGDAESEEE
-2124 GEAGRYFRFPRTVVM
+2124 GEESRYFRFPRTVVT
-2139 REPPLPPYP
+2139 RESPLPPYP
-2148 LELPLPHIHQLDGI
+2148 LDLPLPHINQLDGI

-2167 SEADA
+2167 SEADS
-2172 AGGHPSAKGKQG
+2172 AGGHPSAKGKQA
-2184 ETRVDRELAGPA
+2184 EPRVERELAGPA

-2206 VEFVLKN
+2206 VDFVLKN

-2219 KAPLPNCPGRPS
+2219 KAPLPSCLNQMPM
-2231 PPPPPPTSASLNGTE
+2231 PPAPATSTSFNGTE
-2246 SAHPSP
+2246 SAHPTP
-2252 VPDASS
+2252 APDLTP
-2258 TLMLSC
+2258 TLTLSC
-2264 AQVPGGPEV
+2264 AQVPGAPEV
-2273 KVLGSEGQK
+2273 RMLGPEGQK

-2293 GQVCVKVQGEESV
+2293 GQVCVKVQSEEDI
-2306 LNAQDGEQASGC
+2306 LNSQ
-2318 KAKPNPVL
+2318 
-2326 PPPAPT
+2326 
-2332 PGLNTVIL
+2332 VIL
-2340 RAPLSLAPSPVPTW
+2340 RAPLGLNPNPLPTW
-2354 TIRGPVLSMVPMM
+2354 TIRGPVISMVPMVNVPVTM
-2367 NVVGPAPQAT
+2367 NS
-2377 GGQLALG
+2377 
-2384 LPQTCLLQPVAMN
+2384 
-2397 PGVLNLPSLVS
+2397 GVLSIPGLVS
-2408 LPSPRPAIRVKR
+2408 LPGPRPAIRVKR
-2420 VSTFVGNMLPKKA
+2420 VSTFVGNVPVKHSTHTRSTVFNE
-2433 KVDGVGEE
+2433 VDCAHTV
-2441 EPPPGSPAGTP
+2441 P
-2452 GHLVNNCLSGNTAGS
+2452 NLSGLLNNIGR
-2467 SVGKVRM
+2467 VRM
-2474 KTPTAKGVLDL
+2474 KTPTTKGVLDL
-2485 DMLKEEP
+2485 DALKEEADVS
-2492 GTVGKNELS
+2492 GSDHS
-2501 PVEDSPSSR
+2501 PMEHCPSL
-2510 VLPSHPGTPDQS
+2510 VPLHSHPGSPEQN
-2522 QEPLLEPIWH
+2522 QELLLEPAWH
-2532 RYTVGLSSSD
+2532 RYPPGELSSSD
-2542 EDNLNQEDK
+2542 EDNQHLEDK
-2551 ENEVPRKTQP
+2551 ENEIPRKTQP
-2561 HLRFEITSEDGLA
+2561 HLCFEITNEDGLN
-2574 VQEDSIEGAWK
+2574 VQAATIDGAWK

-2660 AEVYVRKCTFDMFN
+2660 AEVYSRKCTFDMFN

>member
-1 MGTPETRLPKLLRAP
+1 MG
-16 GLGLCGDC
+16 
-24 YCGGPAPP
+24 
-32 PTPTADSS
+32 
-40 QCLKMAAAAAAGG
+40 
-53 GGGSS
+53 
-58 WASVPRGRFPAR
+58 V
-70 PGGCRARGSGAGSRA
+70 
-85 RVSLLAPQL
+85 
-94 LLVAPPDGE
+94 
-103 RAAAAADATLGSLLG
+103 
-118 LGRSLRRL
+118 
-126 QGLLG
+126 
-131 DSSSSSSSD
+131 
-140 GGEEEPDEFLGFHS
+140 
-154 ENEASQSSLRA
+154 
-165 ALRSKRGAAL
+165 
-175 PARGRKKR
+175 
-183 ALLEDGH
+183 
-190 SKWLAKQKAAES
+190 
-202 QRERMVKALA
+202 
-212 ELLQR
+212 
-217 TKGPPA
+217 
-223 RLGRP
+223 
-228 PGSGPKIGRVLHE
+228 
-241 QTKLGLEAGD
+241 
-251 SIKATPLSPALLP
+251 
-264 QTGKSPNSIASSRPR
+264 
-279 GRPRGSFTKRP
+279 
-290 RTTPG
+290 
-295 PPCQSIEALHSLPE
+295 
-309 PEHNSPSPSPCQ
+309 
-321 AVSPSPPPPEPKKP
+321 
-335 PLILKFFSKARSHKS
+335 
-350 GKLVVTHVRLKGSGH
+350 
-365 RRGRKRKWS
+365 
-374 VVPKKRS
+374 
-381 SPLPSL
+381 
-387 SVSESE
+387 
-393 APLSESEGSSPEQ
+393 
-406 EPKEAASPL
+406 
-415 EPQPEGLDGSSEL
+415 
-428 QPEPPVSKPE
+428 
-438 AQPEVATQEPAQPP
+438 
-452 EAPPLEPD
+452 
-460 VSQPE
+460 
-465 LEAPVAGDG
+465 
-474 VPASPKALSGKQGP
+474 
-488 QQASSQ
+488 
-494 SDGTGALPE
+494 
-503 EGSSSIAL
+503 
-511 STRAQCSK
+511 
-519 RGRGRPPLTASQRA
+519 
-533 QRMATQQLP
+533 
-542 AKAREESLA
+542 
-551 GVQQAGGPGP
+551 
-561 EEAPA
+561 
-566 LKATFLKNIRQFIM
+566 
-580 PVVSARSSRLIR
+580 
-592 TPRRFIDEIPQKT
+592 
-605 TKPTDSPVDPEG
+605 
-617 PCLDRQ
+617 
-623 EAPLPSLPVTSLQL
+623 
-637 TPPTTNSPSKETSR
+637 
-651 ALSPPPSPSIPHIG
+651 
-665 PSTPGL
+665 
-671 PEKRRSILREPT
+671 
-683 FRWTSL
+683 
-689 SPTSSPKDL
+689 
-698 GKALFHLPSEDSPS
+698 
-712 LPSTPAPTPSPPAKR
+712 
-727 APLLRAPQFTPSEA
+727 
-741 HLKIYESLTVSS
+741 
-753 EEPEPTHASPELRR
+753 
-767 DTPASQQEAPALPS
+767 
-781 EPVVTRSSS
+781 
-790 KRLMGRTNH
+790 
-799 LTLPLFTEVPGPLGA
+799 
-814 QGKELITMEDVNS
+814 
-827 PGVVRKVAI
+827 
-836 RRVMPPAVHKEE
+836 
-848 EEEEEEEEAD
+848 
-858 SSDSEV
+858 
-864 EPASPC
+864 
-870 SEEVPPPSEV
+870 
-880 PKPIIA
+880 
-886 HLSNIDKMY
+886 
-895 SLLTRAKVQLFKIDQ
+895 
-910 QKNFKLGPGC
+910 
-920 QTIKMDVL
+920 
-928 EPPKDQSKQE
+928 
-938 LSSELNVSGED
+938 
-949 GKEAR
+949 
-954 KQGQDSPVQGPRIKH
+954 
-969 VCRHASVAL
+969 
-978 GQSRA
+978 
-983 MVPED
+983 
-988 VPRLSALP
+988 
-996 LRERE
+996 
-1001 EIAASPTIEETSSAS
+1001 
-1016 ESESGHQKQA
+1016 
-1026 KADVAVKT
+1026 
-1034 ALHPARRHSSHHHHH
+1034 
-1049 HHGKKNRMTRCGNC
+1049 
-1063 KGCQKLQDCGECIN
+1063 
-1077 CLDKPKFGGPNTKKQ
+1077 
-1092 CCVYRKCDKIE
+1092 
-1103 ARRVERLS
+1103 
-1111 KKGRTVVKPIVA
+1111 GRTVVKPIVP

-1135 PWEVML
+1135 PWEVIL

-1174 DSEAE
+1174 DSDAE
-1179 PMTGSATHRQ
+1179 PVSGSATHRR

-1201 PEEQSRPRRT
+1201 SEEQSRPRRT

-1225 EKDVPSSGTLPSIS
+1225 EKDVSSSGTLPSVS

-1290 CASKGFHQLV
+1290 CASKGFHQ
-1300 FCQVCCDP
+1300 
-1308 FHIFCL
+1308 
-1314 EEDEQPLPEQEESW
+1314 
-1328 CCRRCKFCHVC
+1328 
-1339 GRKNKASKQLLECER
+1339 QLLECER

-1479 SDKAKWREVLGSEL
+1479 SDKTKWREVLGSEL

-1499 VLQGLLNSKY
+1499 VLQGLQSSKY
-1509 ATPLLQC
+1509 AAPLLQC

-1528 LRPCDLRTV
+1528 LRPCDLRSI
-1537 GKLFDQ
+1537 GKLFEQ

-1548 VHSFN
+1548 VHSFH
-1553 EDVVGV
+1553 EDMVGV

-1570 HNAKA
+1570 LNAKA
-1575 FYMELMGKFFSW
+1575 FYIELMGKFFSW
-1587 FDTQDPKHWTHNNI
+1587 FDAQDPKHWTRSSI
-1601 LPTGMLPNAV
+1601 LPNGMLPNAV

-1617 HIYAQWRQPEDLG
+1617 HIYAQWRQPEELSLG
-1630 PGVNSHLMPVGPEK
+1630 ANSHLTPMGPEK
-1644 TVGKEEHALA
+1644 TAGKDAEHALA

-1812 AIKMMIGSMK
+1812 TIKMMIGSMK

-1856 RKQCWYKCR
+1856 RKRCWYKCR
-1865 VLEHRPKLSQEE
+1865 VLEYRPKLSQEE

-1894 AIPAEAN
+1894 AAPADAN
-1901 LGEKHLQETAPPLP
+1901 LGEKHLQDVSPPVP

-1925 PGPLPPPEPAA
+1925 PGPLPPPEPAV

-1999 LSPSGAPLIRRSS
+1999 LSPSGAPRTRRSS
-2012 LPPQATANRTSPPST
+2012 LPPQAAANRTSPPST
-2027 TLRAMPPLLD
+2027 TLRAMPPLPD
-2037 EPPAGSGMKHTST
+2037 EPLAGSGFKHTST
-2050 SDGQRPAPTSPPPS
+2050 SEGQRPAPTSPPPS

-2103 PSPSLELPQL
+2103 PSPGLGLPQL
-2113 DGLRDVESEEE
+2113 DGLGDVESEEE

-2148 LELPLPHIHQLDGI
+2148 LDLPLPHIHQLDGI

-2172 AGGHPSAKGKQG
+2172 TGGHPSAKGKQV
-2184 ETRVDRELAGPA
+2184 EPRVDRELAGPA

-2206 VEFVLKN
+2206 VDFVLKN
-2213 MDTPES
+2213 MDAPES
-2219 KAPLPNCPGRPS
+2219 KAPLPVCPNRTS

-2246 SAHPSP
+2246 SALPSP
-2252 VPDASS
+2252 APDPAP

-2264 AQVPGGPEV
+2264 AQVPSGPEV

-2282 PGSRIILVNKL
+2282 PSSRIILVNKL
-2293 GQVCVKVQGEESV
+2293 GQVCVKVQGEEGTF
-2306 LNAQDGEQASGC
+2306 NAQDGEQASGC
-2318 KAKPNPVL
+2318 KAKPNPA
-2326 PPPAPT
+2326 PPQPA

-2367 NVVGPAPQAT
+2367 NVVGAAPQAA

-2397 PGVLNLPSLVS
+2397 PGVLSLPSLVS

-2420 VSTFVGNMLPKKA
+2420 VSTFVGYVPPKKA
-2433 KVDGVGEE
+2433 KVDGVSEE
-2441 EPPPGSPAGTP
+2441 EPLPVSPAGTP

-2474 KTPTAKGVLDL
+2474 KTPMAKSVLDL
-2485 DMLKEEP
+2485 DALKEEA
-2492 GTVGKNELS
+2492 GAASKNELS
-2501 PVEDSPSSR
+2501 PMEHSPPSTALHSR
-2510 VLPSHPGTPDQS
+2510 PGTPDQS

-2532 RYTVGLSSSD
+2532 RYTVGLSSSE

-2561 HLRFEITSEDGLA
+2561 HLRFEITSEDGLN
-2574 VQEDSIEGAWK
+2574 VQADSIEGAWK
-2585 AVIEKVQEARTNAR
+2585 AVIEKVQEARTNGR

>member
-580 PVVSARSSRLIR
+580 PV
-592 TPRRFIDEIPQKT
+592 
-605 TKPTDSPVDPEG
+605 
-617 PCLDRQ
+617 
-623 EAPLPSLPVTSLQL
+623 
-637 TPPTTNSPSKETSR
+637 
-651 ALSPPPSPSIPHIG
+651 
-665 PSTPGL
+665 
-671 PEKRRSILREPT
+671 
-683 FRWTSL
+683 
-689 SPTSSPKDL
+689 
-698 GKALFHLPSEDSPS
+698 
-712 LPSTPAPTPSPPAKR
+712 
-727 APLLRAPQFTPSEA
+727 
-741 HLKIYESLTVSS
+741 
-753 EEPEPTHASPELRR
+753 
-767 DTPASQQEAPALPS
+767 
-781 EPVVTRSSS
+781 
-790 KRLMGRTNH
+790 
-799 LTLPLFTEVPGPLGA
+799 
-814 QGKELITMEDVNS
+814 
-827 PGVVRKVAI
+827 
-836 RRVMPPAVHKEE
+836 
-848 EEEEEEEEAD
+848 
-858 SSDSEV
+858 
-864 EPASPC
+864 
-870 SEEVPPPSEV
+870 
-880 PKPIIA
+880 
-886 HLSNIDKMY
+886 
-895 SLLTRAKVQLFKIDQ
+895 
-910 QKNFKLGPGC
+910 GC

>member
-1 MGTPETRLPKLLRAP
+1 
-16 GLGLCGDC
+16 
-24 YCGGPAPP
+24 
-32 PTPTADSS
+32 
-40 QCLKMAAAAAAGG
+40 MAAAAAAAAAAATAAAAGG
-53 GGGSS
+53 GGGGGTGAGGGGGGGGGSS
-58 WASVPRGRFPAR
+58 WTSVPRGRFPGR
-70 PGGCRARGSGAGSRA
+70 PGGCRARGAGAGSRA
-85 RVSLLAPQL
+85 RVSLLAPRL
-94 LLVAPPDGE
+94 LLWAASGESE
-103 RAAAAADATLGSLLG
+103 RAVAAGDATLGSLLS
-118 LGRSLRRL
+118 LSRSWRRL

-131 DSSSSSSSD
+131 DS
-140 GGEEEPDEFLGFHS
+140 EEEPEEFVGFHL
-154 ENEASQSSLRA
+154 EEDAARSSRRA
-165 ALRSKRGAAL
+165 VLRSKRGTAL
-175 PARGRKKR
+175 PSQGRRKR
-183 ALLEDGH
+183 ALMDDPIPKRLV
-190 SKWLAKQKAAES
+190 KQKAVES
-202 QRERMVKALA
+202 ERQRMVKALA

-217 TKGPPA
+217 TKGSPGRMGRLPA
-223 RLGRP
+223 T
-228 PGSGPKIGRVLHE
+228 GPKVSRVLPE
-241 QTKLGLEAGD
+241 QTKPDQEPGD
-251 SIKATPLSPALLP
+251 SIKSTISPILPLEAEKTL
-264 QTGKSPNSIASSRPR
+264 NSIVSSRPR

-290 RTTPG
+290 ITQDR
-295 PPCQSIEALHSLPE
+295 PPCQSTKVPCSTLESSTTI
-309 PEHNSPSPSPCQ
+309 PSVSSCQ
-321 AVSPSPPPPEPKKP
+321 ADDPSSQSSEPLKKP
-335 PLILKFFSKARSHKS
+335 PLILKFFSKARRHKS
-350 GKLVVTHVRLKGSGH
+350 GQLVVTHVRLKTSGH

-374 VVPKKRS
+374 VVPRKKM
-381 SPLPSL
+381 SPLPSQ
-387 SVSESE
+387 SVSDSEVPSSESE
-393 APLSESEGSSPEQ
+393 KSAPEPEQ
-406 EPKEAASPL
+406 KEESSAPELQLEAPAPDP
-415 EPQPEGLDGSSEL
+415 EPQPQPDLSVPK
-428 QPEPPVSKPE
+428 PEPPL
-438 AQPEVATQEPAQPP
+438 EVITQEPEQPP
-452 EAPPLEPD
+452 EVLVPVPEASE
-460 VSQPE
+460 PE
-465 LEAPVAGDG
+465 LEAPVQGGDIHASPNGSSCKQEPQQQPFPVNDG
-474 VPASPKALSGKQGP
+474 VSIHF
-488 QQASSQ
+488 
-494 SDGTGALPE
+494 E
-503 EGSSSIAL
+503 EGPSSIAS
-511 STRAQCSK
+511 STRAQCLK
-519 RGRGRPPLTASQRA
+519 RGRGRPPLKHRQRT
-533 QRMATQQLP
+533 QRLATQHAP
-542 AKAREESLA
+542 AKNREEVLA
-551 GVQQAGGPGP
+551 VPQQPGGPGP
-561 EEAPA
+561 EDVPA

-592 TPRRFIDEIPQKT
+592 TPRRFMDEIPQKA
-605 TKPTDSPVDPEG
+605 TKAVESPASEG
-617 PCLDRQ
+617 PCLEKQ
-623 EAPLPSLPVTSLQL
+623 EPAPLLLQGASVE
-637 TPPTTNSPSKETSR
+637 PNPQVPDSPDKDTSR
-651 ALSPPPSPSIPHIG
+651 ALSSPPSPSVPNIISSVAPA
-665 PSTPGL
+665 L

-689 SPTSSPKDL
+689 SPTASPKDM
-698 GKALFHLPSEDSPS
+698 GKALFQVPCEDSSP
-712 LPSTPAPTPSPPAKR
+712 LPRTPTPIPSPPAKR
-727 APLLRAPQFTPSEA
+727 SPLLRAPQFTPSEA
-741 HLKIYESLTVSS
+741 HLKIYESLTVSP
-753 EEPEPTHASPELRR
+753 EELELVPASLEVRR
-767 DTPASQQEAPALPS
+767 DTSALQQEASLLPY
-781 EPVVTRSSS
+781 EPVVTRSG
-790 KRLMGRTNH
+790 KRLLGRVNH
-799 LTLPLFTEVPGPLGA
+799 LALPLFTEVPRPMEA
-814 QGKELITMEDVNS
+814 QSQELITMEDVNS
-827 PGVVRKVAI
+827 PGVVHKVAI
-836 RRVMPPAVHKEE
+836 RRVLPPSIQIDED
-848 EEEEEEEEAD
+848 EEEEEEAGGD
-858 SSDSEV
+858 SSESEV
-864 EPASPC
+864 EPASLC
-870 SEEVPPPSEV
+870 SKEQKPPGEE
-880 PKPIIA
+880 PKPSITQ
-886 HLSNIDKMY
+886 LSSMDKVY
-895 SLLTRAKVQLFKIDQ
+895 SLLTRAKVQLYKIDQ
-910 QKNFKLGPGC
+910 QKQFKFIPGS
-920 QTIKMDVL
+920 
-928 EPPKDQSKQE
+928 QSVRAEAFEALKVPAE
-938 LSSELNVSGED
+938 KEVTSELKGAGED
-949 GKEAR
+949 RKESR
-954 KQGQDSPVQGPRIKH
+954 KQGQESPVQGPRIKH

-1001 EIAASPTIEETSSAS
+1001 EIAASPTVEETSSAS
-1016 ESESGHQKQA
+1016 ESESGHQKPV
-1026 KADVAVKT
+1026 KADTAVR
-1034 ALHPARRHSSHHHHH
+1034 PAPPPVRRHVSH
-1049 HHGKKNRMTRCGNC
+1049 HHGKKNRMTRCGKC
-1063 KGCQKLQDCGECIN
+1063 KGCLKLQDCGECIN

-1111 KKGRTVVKPIVA
+1111 KKGRTVVKPIVH
-1123 WDSEDSQEEFPA
+1123 WDSEDSQEAFPA
-1135 PWEVML
+1135 PLEVML

-1174 DSEAE
+1174 DSDTE
-1179 PMTGSATHRQ
+1179 PVSGSATHRR

-1201 PEEQSRPRRT
+1201 AEEQSRPRRT
-1211 PLQPVVQLKARKRP
+1211 PLQPVVQLKARKKP
-1225 EKDVPSSGTLPSIS
+1225 EKDIPPSGALPSFS

-1276 LTSVPVSTQ
+1276 LTSVPVTTQ
-1285 LVCLL
+1285 VVCLL

-1308 FHIFCL
+1308 FHVFCL

-1369 TKPFRKRKGWI
+1369 TKPFRKRRGWI

-1471 YSCRPCCG
+1471 YTCRPCCG
-1479 SDKAKWREVLGSEL
+1479 TDKAKWREVLGSEL

-1499 VLQGLLNSKY
+1499 VLQGLLSTKC
-1509 ATPLLQC
+1509 AAPLLQC
-1516 AQCCPDD
+1516 TQCCPDD

-1528 LRPCDLRTV
+1528 LRPCDLRTIH
-1537 GKLFDQ
+1537 KLSEQ
-1543 GHYSS
+1543 GHYST

-1553 EDVVGV
+1553 EDMVGV
-1559 LLGHMEEGQAG
+1559 LSGQTEDQQASLA
-1570 HNAKA
+1570 AKA
-1575 FYMELMGKFFSW
+1575 LYIELMGKFFCW
-1587 FDTQDPKHWTHNNI
+1587 FDVQDAKHWNRSST
-1601 LPTGMLPNAV
+1601 LPNGMLPNAV

-1617 HIYAQWRQPEDLG
+1617 HIYAQWRQPEDVS
-1630 PGVNSHLMPVGPEK
+1630 PASNSHPTSTGPEK
-1644 TVGKEEHALA
+1644 MAGKEAEHAVV
-1654 QQEFADPE
+1654 QEPLADPE

-1812 AIKMMIGSMK
+1812 TINMMIGSMK

-1845 CSRIYWSTVDA
+1845 CSRMYWSTMDA
-1856 RKQCWYKCR
+1856 RRRCWYKCR
-1865 VLEHRPKLSQEE
+1865 VLEYRPKLSQEE
-1877 PDALGVQEENH
+1877 PDASGVQEENH

-1894 AIPAEAN
+1894 AAPADPN
-1901 LGEKHLQETAPPLP
+1901 TGEKPLREAPPPMP

-1925 PGPLPPPEPAA
+1925 PGPLPPPESAA
-1936 SKPKSLSGARIK
+1936 SKPKPLTGARIK

-1958 ISGVS
+1958 LSGVS

-1977 HHILTVGDPDFPTP
+1977 HHILTVGDPDFPPP
-1991 RRTQRLSP
+1991 RRPQRLSP
-1999 LSPSGAPLIRRSS
+1999 LSPSSGLRTHPRSA
-2012 LPPQATANRTSPPST
+2012 LPPQPPAHRTSPPGTS
-2027 TLRAMPPLLD
+2027 LRAMAPLLD
-2037 EPPAGSGMKHTST
+2037 GAPAETGFRQTST
-2050 SDGQRPAPTSPPPS
+2050 SDGQLPLPTSPPPS
-2064 PPAVPP
+2064 PPLVPP

-2091 FQEEELGVPRTC
+2091 FQEEEEEEELGAPQTC
-2103 PSPSLELPQL
+2103 PTPPGLSLPQL
-2113 DGLRDVESEEE
+2113 DGLGDGESEEE
-2124 GEAGRYFRFPRTVVM
+2124 GEAGRYFRFPRTVVT

-2148 LELPLPHIHQLDGI
+2148 LDLPLPHINQLDGI

-2172 AGGHPSAKGKQG
+2172 AGGHPPAKGKQA
-2184 ETRVDRELAGPA
+2184 EPREERELAGPA

-2206 VEFVLKN
+2206 VDFVLKN
-2213 MDTPES
+2213 MDAPEA
-2219 KAPLPNCPGRPS
+2219 KASLLPSCLNPLALPLV
-2231 PPPPPPTSASLNGTE
+2231 PPTSASLNGTE
-2246 SAHPSP
+2246 PAQPSP
-2252 VPDASS
+2252 APDLAP
-2258 TLMLSC
+2258 TLTLSC
-2264 AQVPGGPEV
+2264 AQVPGSPEV
-2273 KVLGSEGQK
+2273 KVLGPEEQK
-2282 PGSRIILVNKL
+2282 AGSRIILVNKL
-2293 GQVCVKVQGEESV
+2293 GQVCVKVQGEEGA
-2306 LNAQDGEQASGC
+2306 LNAQDGEQASSC
-2318 KAKPNPVL
+2318 KDKLNPA
-2326 PPPAPT
+2326 PPPAPA
-2332 PGLNTVIL
+2332 PSLSTVIL
-2340 RAPLSLAPSPVPTW
+2340 RAPLGLTPSALPTW
-2354 TIRGPVLSMVPMM
+2354 TIRAPVLSMVPMM
-2367 NVVGPAPQAT
+2367 NVVGTTPQAVG
-2377 GGQLALG
+2377 GGQLALGTPALVTPSLG
-2384 LPQTCLLQPVAMN
+2384 LPQTCLLQPVAVN
-2397 PGVLNLPSLVS
+2397 SGVLSIPSLVS
-2408 LPSPRPAIRVKR
+2408 LPGPRPAIRVKR
-2420 VSTFVGNMLPKKA
+2420 VSTFVGNVPVKRMKL
-2433 KVDGVGEE
+2433 DGTKEE
-2441 EPPPGSPAGTP
+2441 QPLAVSPTVTLD
-2452 GHLVNNCLSGNTAGS
+2452 HLTNNCISGSTVGS
-2467 SVGKVRM
+2467 GIGRVRM

-2485 DMLKEEP
+2485 DVLKEEA
-2492 GTVGKNELS
+2492 GSVGESELS
-2501 PVEDSPSSR
+2501 PMEHSPSS
-2510 VLPSHPGTPDQS
+2510 VTMPSCPGTPEQN
-2522 QEPLLEPIWH
+2522 QEPVLEPVWH
-2532 RYTVGLSSSD
+2532 RYAGDLSSSD

-2551 ENEVPRKTQP
+2551 ENEMPRKTQP
-2561 HLRFEITSEDGLA
+2561 HLCFEITSEDGFN
-2574 VQEDSIEGAWK
+2574 VQADSIDGAWK
-2585 AVIEKVQEARTNAR
+2585 AMIEKVQEARTNAR

-2622 FLVEQLYG
+2622 FLVEQLNG
-2630 AKACHKYK
+2630 AKVCHKYK

>member
-1 MGTPETRLPKLLRAP
+1 
-16 GLGLCGDC
+16 
-24 YCGGPAPP
+24 
-32 PTPTADSS
+32 
-40 QCLKMAAAAAAGG
+40 
-53 GGGSS
+53 
-58 WASVPRGRFPAR
+58 
-70 PGGCRARGSGAGSRA
+70 
-85 RVSLLAPQL
+85 
-94 LLVAPPDGE
+94 
-103 RAAAAADATLGSLLG
+103 
-118 LGRSLRRL
+118 
-126 QGLLG
+126 
-131 DSSSSSSSD
+131 
-140 GGEEEPDEFLGFHS
+140 
-154 ENEASQSSLRA
+154 
-165 ALRSKRGAAL
+165 
-175 PARGRKKR
+175 
-183 ALLEDGH
+183 
-190 SKWLAKQKAAES
+190 
-202 QRERMVKALA
+202 MVKALA

-217 TKGPPA
+217 AKGSPG
-223 RLGRP
+223 RLGRLP
-228 PGSGPKIGRVLHE
+228 ASGPKIGKMLPE
-241 QTKLGLEAGD
+241 QAKLGPEAGD
-251 SIKATPLSPALLP
+251 SIKATLSPALPL
-264 QTGKSPNSIASSRPR
+264 QTGKNLNSIATSRPR

-295 PPCQSIEALHSLPE
+295 PPCQSTEAPCSLPE
-309 PEHNSPSPSPCQ
+309 PYHPSPSPSPCQ
-321 AVSPSPPPPEPKKP
+321 DVSPPPPPPEPSKKP
-335 PLILKFFSKARSHKS
+335 PLILKFFSKSKRHKS
-350 GKLVVTHVRLKGSGH
+350 GKLVVTHVRLKG

-374 VVPKKRS
+374 VVQKRRS

-393 APLSESEGSSPEQ
+393 APLSESESSAPEREQ
-406 EPKEAASPL
+406 KEAASAPESQPEVL
-415 EPQPEGLDGSSEL
+415 AVDPEPQPEL
-428 QPEPPVSKPE
+428 PASKPE
-438 AQPEVATQEPAQPP
+438 AQSEVVAQEPGQQS
-452 EAPPLEPD
+452 EAPPQEAEA
-460 VSQPE
+460 SQPE
-465 LEAPVAGDG
+465 LEAPASEAGIPASLNG
-474 VPASPKALSGKQGP
+474 VPCKEEQGQP
-488 QQASSQ
+488 NSQ
-494 SDGTGALPE
+494 SGGTGALSE
-503 EGSSSIAL
+503 EGSSSIAR
-511 STRAQCSK
+511 STRAQCLK
-519 RGRGRPPLTASQRA
+519 RGRGRPPLTATQRA

-542 AKAREESLA
+542 AKAREETLA
-551 GVQQAGGPGP
+551 AAQPGGASSEDTPV
-561 EEAPA
+561 

-592 TPRRFIDEIPQKT
+592 TPRRFMDEIPQKPV
-605 TKPTDSPVDPEG
+605 KPAENPAATEG
-617 PCLDRQ
+617 PCPNKQ
-623 EAPLPSLPVTSLQL
+623 EPPLSSAQVASLQL
-637 TPPTTNSPSKETSR
+637 TPPTPSSPSKDTSR
-651 ALSPPPSPSIPHIG
+651 ALSPPPSPGVPHI
-665 PSTPGL
+665 SSSASAL

-689 SPTSSPKDL
+689 SPTSSPKDP
-698 GKALFHLPSEDSPS
+698 GKALFHLPGEDSPS

-727 APLLRAPQFTPSEA
+727 PPLLRAPQFTPSEA

-753 EEPEPTHASPELRR
+753 EECEPVSASPEVRR
-767 DTPASQQEAPALPS
+767 DPPVSQQEAPMLPS
-781 EPVVTRSSS
+781 EPVATRSS

-799 LTLPLFTEVPGPLGA
+799 LTLPLFTEVPRPLGA

-827 PGVVRKVAI
+827 PGVVHKVAI
-836 RRVMPPAVHKEE
+836 RRVVPPAVHKEE
-848 EEEEEEEEAD
+848 AAAN
-858 SSDSEV
+858 SSESEV

-870 SEEVPPPSEV
+870 LEKKPPPPPEL

-886 HLSNIDKMY
+886 QLSSMDKVY

-910 QKNFKLGPGC
+910 QKNFRLGPGC
-920 QTIKMDVL
+920 QSIKMDAL
-928 EPPKDQSKQE
+928 EPLKFQGKQE
-938 LSSELNVSGED
+938 PSSELKAAGED
-949 GKEAR
+949 GKDAR
-954 KQGQDSPVQGPRIKH
+954 KQESPVQGPRIKH

-1016 ESESGHQKQA
+1016 ESESGHQKQV
-1026 KADVAVKT
+1026 KVDTAVKAT
-1034 ALHPARRHSSHHHHH
+1034 PHPVRRHISH
-1049 HHGKKNRMTRCGNC
+1049 HHGKKNRMTRCGKC
-1063 KGCQKLQDCGECIN
+1063 KGCLKLQDCGECIN

-1111 KKGRTVVKPIVA
+1111 KKGRTVVKPIVP

-1174 DSEAE
+1174 DSDAE
-1179 PMTGSATHRQ
+1179 PVSGSATHRR

-1201 PEEQSRPRRT
+1201 SEEQSRPRRT

-1225 EKDVPSSGTLPSIS
+1225 EKDVPSSGTLPSFS

-1276 LTSVPVSTQ
+1276 LTSVPVTTQ

-1290 CASKGFHQLV
+1290 CASRGFHQLV

-1308 FHIFCL
+1308 FHVFCL

-1396 NWDTEWSS
+1396 NWDTEWSN

-1479 SDKAKWREVLGSEL
+1479 SDKAKWRDVLSSEL

-1499 VLQGLLNSKY
+1499 VLQGLLSSKY
-1509 ATPLLQC
+1509 AVPLLQC

-1528 LRPCDLRTV
+1528 LRPCDLRTI

-1553 EDVVGV
+1553 EDMVGV
-1559 LLGHMEEGQAG
+1559 LLGHMEEEGQTG
-1570 HNAKA
+1570 LTAKA
-1575 FYMELMGKFFSW
+1575 FYIELMGKVFSW
-1587 FDTQDPKHWTHNNI
+1587 FDAQDAKHWTHNST
-1601 LPTGMLPNAV
+1601 LPNGMLPNAV

-1617 HIYAQWRQPEDLG
+1617 HIYAQWRQPEEFS
-1630 PGVNSHLMPVGPEK
+1630 PAANSHLMPSGPEK
-1644 TVGKEEHALA
+1644 MAGKDIEHSLP
-1654 QQEFADPE
+1654 QQPSADPE

-1743 CLSNYHFMCARLR
+1743 CLSNYHFMCARLC

-1812 AIKMMIGSMK
+1812 TINMMIGSMK

-1845 CSRIYWSTVDA
+1845 CSRVYWSTMDA
-1856 RKQCWYKCR
+1856 RKRCWYKCR
-1865 VLEHRPKLSQEE
+1865 VLEYRPKLNQEE
-1877 PDALGVQEENH
+1877 PDASGVQEENH

-1894 AIPAEAN
+1894 ATPADAN
-1901 LGEKHLQETAPPLP
+1901 LGEKHLQDVAPPLP
-1915 PPERHSPAQN
+1915 PLERHSPAQN
-1925 PGPLPPPEPAA
+1925 PGPLPPPEPVAA
-1936 SKPKSLSGARIK
+1936 KPKPLSGARIK

-1977 HHILTVGDPDFPTP
+1977 HPILTVGDPDFPTP

-1999 LSPSGAPLIRRSS
+1999 LSPSGAPRTRWSS

-2027 TLRAMPPLLD
+2027 TLRAMPPLPD
-2037 EPPAGSGMKHTST
+2037 DPPAGSGFKHTST
-2050 SDGQRPAPTSPPPS
+2050 SDGQRPTPTSPPPS

-2103 PSPSLELPQL
+2103 PSPNLGLPQL
-2113 DGLRDVESEEE
+2113 DGLGDAESEEE
-2124 GEAGRYFRFPRTVVM
+2124 GEAERYFRFPRTVVT
-2139 REPPLPPYP
+2139 REPPLPTYP
-2148 LELPLPHIHQLDGI
+2148 LDLPLPHIHQLDGI

-2172 AGGHPSAKGKQG
+2172 TGGHSSTKGKQG
-2184 ETRVDRELAGPA
+2184 EASVERELAGPA

-2206 VEFVLKN
+2206 VDFVLKN
-2213 MDTPES
+2213 LEAPES
-2219 KAPLPNCPGRPS
+2219 KAPLPICPNRTS

-2246 SAHPSP
+2246 STHPSP
-2252 VPDASS
+2252 APDPTP

-2273 KVLGSEGQK
+2273 KVLGSEGQT

-2293 GQVCVKVQGEESV
+2293 GQVCMKMQGEEGV
-2306 LNAQDGEQASGC
+2306 LNAQDGEQASSC
-2318 KAKPNPVL
+2318 KARPNPA
-2326 PPPAPT
+2326 PPVQPAPA
-2332 PGLNTVIL
+2332 PSLNTVIL

-2367 NVVGPAPQAT
+2367 NVMGTAPQAA

-2397 PGVLNLPSLVS
+2397 PGVLSLPGLVS

-2420 VSTFVGNMLPKKA
+2420 VSTFVGNMPPKKV
-2433 KVDGVGEE
+2433 KVDGVNEE
-2441 EPPPGSPAGTP
+2441 EPSPVLPAGTH
-2452 GHLVNNCLSGNTAGS
+2452 GHLVNNCLSGSTVGS
-2467 SVGKVRM
+2467 SIGRVRM
-2474 KTPTAKGVLDL
+2474 KTPSAKGVLDL
-2485 DMLKEEP
+2485 DAPKEED
-2492 GTVGKNELS
+2492 GAAGKDDLS
-2501 PVEDSPSSR
+2501 PMEHSPSLAALRSR
-2510 VLPSHPGTPDQS
+2510 SGTPEQS

-2532 RYTVGLSSSD
+2532 RYAVGLSSSD

-2561 HLRFEITSEDGLA
+2561 HLRFEITNEDGLN
-2574 VQEDSIEGAWK
+2574 VQADSIEGAWK

-2622 FLVEQLYG
+2622 FLVEQLHG

-2660 AEVYVRKCTFDMFN
+2660 VEVYVRKCTFDMFN

>member
-1 MGTPETRLPKLLRAP
+1 
-16 GLGLCGDC
+16 
-24 YCGGPAPP
+24 
-32 PTPTADSS
+32 
-40 QCLKMAAAAAAGG
+40 
-53 GGGSS
+53 
-58 WASVPRGRFPAR
+58 
-70 PGGCRARGSGAGSRA
+70 
-85 RVSLLAPQL
+85 
-94 LLVAPPDGE
+94 
-103 RAAAAADATLGSLLG
+103 
-118 LGRSLRRL
+118 
-126 QGLLG
+126 
-131 DSSSSSSSD
+131 
-140 GGEEEPDEFLGFHS
+140 
-154 ENEASQSSLRA
+154 
-165 ALRSKRGAAL
+165 
-175 PARGRKKR
+175 
-183 ALLEDGH
+183 
-190 SKWLAKQKAAES
+190 
-202 QRERMVKALA
+202 MVKALA

-217 TKGPPA
+217 TKGTPA
-223 RLGRP
+223 RMGRHATSSPKVVRMLPRQIQADLEPVDPIKSTTP
-228 PGSGPKIGRVLHE
+228 P
-241 QTKLGLEAGD
+241 
-251 SIKATPLSPALLP
+251 LLP
-264 QTGKSPNSIASSRPR
+264 PPTEKTLNSTVSPRPR
-279 GRPRGSFTKRP
+279 GRPRGSCTKKPVTR
-290 RTTPG
+290 PG
-295 PPCQSIEALHSLPE
+295 PPQESTKTSSSTPESNNNVQLPSSCTEVSASSQPTEAL
-309 PEHNSPSPSPCQ
+309 
-321 AVSPSPPPPEPKKP
+321 KKP
-335 PLILKFFSKARSHKS
+335 PLILKFFSKARRHKS
-350 GKLVVTHVRLKGSGH
+350 GQLVVTHVRLKTHGH

-374 VVPKKRS
+374 VVPEKKD
-381 SPLPSL
+381 SPLPSQ

-393 APLSESEGSSPEQ
+393 VVLSESDASAP
-406 EPKEAASPL
+406 EPKQKESPAPHLLSENLVPELYPQPKSPVLKPELQLEAVAQEL
-415 EPQPEGLDGSSEL
+415 EPTPETPV
-428 QPEPPVSKPE
+428 PEPEASGPEPKP
-438 AQPEVATQEPAQPP
+438 
-452 EAPPLEPD
+452 
-460 VSQPE
+460 S
-465 LEAPVAGDG
+465 
-474 VPASPKALSGKQGP
+474 VPKGGILPSSNHVSGKQEP
-488 QQASSQ
+488 QQPCPP
-494 SDGTGALPE
+494 SDGAIILSEKGP
-503 EGSSSIAL
+503 SSVAL
-511 STRAQCSK
+511 SMRAPCLK
-519 RGRGRPPLTASQRA
+519 RGRGRRVAA
-533 QRMATQQLP
+533 QQLP
-542 AKAREESLA
+542 GKMREE
-551 GVQQAGGPGP
+551 AGGTAQQSGITGS
-561 EEAPA
+561 EEIPA
-566 LKATFLKNIRQFIM
+566 LKTTFLKNIRQFIM

-592 TPRRFIDEIPQKT
+592 TPRRFMDEIPQKA
-605 TKPTDSPVDPEG
+605 TKPLESPVPDG
-617 PCLDRQ
+617 ALDKQ
-623 EAPLPSLPVTSLQL
+623 ETSLWPLQGTPQQL
-637 TPPTTNSPSKETSR
+637 NPPAPSSPDLKDTSR
-651 ALSPPPSPSIPHIG
+651 APSPPSSPSVPHISS
-665 PSTPGL
+665 PAPAL

-689 SPTSSPKDL
+689 SPTLSPKDM
-698 GKALFHLPSEDSPS
+698 GKALFQVPSEDSPL
-712 LPSTPAPTPSPPAKR
+712 LPSVPAPISSPPTKR
-727 APLLRAPQFTPSEA
+727 TPLLRAPQFTPSEA
-741 HLKIYESLTVSS
+741 HLKIYESLSVSP
-753 EEPEPTHASPELRR
+753 EESDLVPASPEVRR
-767 DTPASQQEAPALPS
+767 DPPVPLQEAALLPS
-781 EPVVTRSSS
+781 EPLVTRSG
-790 KRLMGRTNH
+790 KKLLGRTNH
-799 LTLPLFTEVPGPLGA
+799 LALPLFTEVPRPLEA
-814 QGKELITMEDVNS
+814 QSKELITMEDVNS
-827 PGVVRKVAI
+827 PGVVHKVAI
-836 RRVMPPAVHKEE
+836 RRVLPPSVQVQEQ
-848 EEEEEEEEAD
+848 EEEAAE
-858 SSDSEV
+858 SSESEA
-864 EPASPC
+864 EPASLS
-870 SEEVPPPSEV
+870 SEEVKPSLPQ
-880 PKPIIA
+880 PKSIVTS
-886 HLSNIDKMY
+886 LSSMDKVY
-895 SLLTRAKVQLFKIDQ
+895 SLLTRAKVQLYKIDQ
-910 QKNFKLGPGC
+910 QKQFKFIPGC
-920 QTIKMDVL
+920 QSVKAEAFET
-928 EPPKDQSKQE
+928 PKIPAEQE
-938 LSSELNVSGED
+938 AHADLKTAGED

-954 KQGQDSPVQGPRIKH
+954 KQGQESPVQGPRIKH

-1001 EIAASPTIEETSSAS
+1001 EIAASPTVEETSSAS
-1016 ESESGHQKQA
+1016 ENECGHQKQM
-1026 KADVAVKT
+1026 KADSAVKAT
-1034 ALHPARRHSSHHHHH
+1034 PPPVRRHISH
-1049 HHGKKNRMTRCGNC
+1049 HHGKKNRMTRCGKC
-1063 KGCQKLQDCGECIN
+1063 KGCLRLQDCGECIN

-1111 KKGRTVVKPIVA
+1111 KKGRTVVKPIA
-1123 WDSEDSQEEFPA
+1123 PWDSEDSQEEFPA

-1174 DSEAE
+1174 DSDTE
-1179 PMTGSATHRQ
+1179 PASGSATHRR

-1201 PEEQSRPRRT
+1201 SEEQSRPRKT
-1211 PLQPVVQLKARKRP
+1211 SLQPVVQLKARKKP
-1225 EKDVPSSGTLPSIS
+1225 EKVSHQEKDIPSSASLPSIS
-1239 NGWNGKQKSTDG
+1239 NGWNGKQKSADG

-1276 LTSVPVSTQ
+1276 LTSVPVTTQ
-1285 LVCLL
+1285 VVCLL

-1300 FCQVCCDP
+1300 YCQVCCDP
-1308 FHIFCL
+1308 FHVFCL

-1328 CCRRCKFCHVC
+1328 CCRRCKFCYVC
-1339 GRKNKASKQLLECER
+1339 DRKNKASKQLLECER

-1471 YSCRPCCG
+1471 YACRPCCG
-1479 SDKAKWREVLGSEL
+1479 SDKTKWREVLNSEL

-1499 VLQGLLNSKY
+1499 VLQGLLGSKCV
-1509 ATPLLQC
+1509 TPLMQC

-1537 GKLFDQ
+1537 NKLFEQ

-1553 EDVVGV
+1553 EDMVGV
-1559 LLGHMEEGQAG
+1559 LLGQTEEEQVIRT
-1570 HNAKA
+1570 AKA
-1575 FYMELMGKFFSW
+1575 LYIELMAKYFSW
-1587 FDTQDPKHWTHNNI
+1587 FDAQDAKHWTRNSS
-1601 LPTGMLPNAV
+1601 LPNGMLPNAV

-1617 HIYAQWRQPEDLG
+1617 HIYAQWRQPQE
-1630 PGVNSHLMPVGPEK
+1630 VSSAANSHLSSAGPE
-1644 TVGKEEHALA
+1644 TMAGKDAEHVSP
-1654 QQEFADPE
+1654 QQLLADPE

-1669 CLQYG
+1669 CLQFG

-1743 CLSNYHFMCARLR
+1743 CLSNYHFMCARLC

-1812 AIKMMIGSMK
+1812 TIHMMIGSMK

-1830 DLSECEGRLFPVGYQ
+1830 DLSECEGRLLPVGYQ

-1856 RKQCWYKCR
+1856 RKRCRYTCR
-1865 VLEHRPKLSQEE
+1865 VLEYRPKLSQEE
-1877 PDALGVQEENH
+1877 PDASGMQEENH

-1894 AIPAEAN
+1894 AAPVDPN
-1901 LGEKHLQETAPPLP
+1901 LREKPLQEAPPPVP
-1915 PPERHSPAQN
+1915 PLERHSPAQN
-1925 PGPLPPPEPAA
+1925 PGPLPPPEPAV
-1936 SKPKSLSGARIK
+1936 SKPKSLTGARIK

-1958 ISGVS
+1958 LSGVS

-1977 HHILTVGDPDFPTP
+1977 HHILTVGDPDFPPP

-1999 LSPSGAPLIRRSS
+1999 MSPSSNPRPRRSP
-2012 LPPQATANRTSPPST
+2012 LPPQAPASRTSPPGTS
-2027 TLRAMPPLLD
+2027 LRAMPPLPD
-2037 EPPAGSGMKHTST
+2037 YPTAGNGFRHPST
-2050 SDGQRPAPTSPPPS
+2050 SAGCDEQRPIATSPPPS
-2064 PPAVPP
+2064 SPPVPP

-2091 FQEEELGVPRTC
+2091 FQEEELGVPRTSP
-2103 PSPSLELPQL
+2103 PSPGLGLPQL
-2113 DGLRDVESEEE
+2113 DGLGDGESEEE
-2124 GEAGRYFRFPRTVVM
+2124 GEASRYFRFPRTVVT
-2139 REPPLPPYP
+2139 RDPPLPPYP
-2148 LELPLPHIHQLDGI
+2148 LDLPLPHINQLDGI

-2172 AGGHPSAKGKQG
+2172 AGEHPSAKGKQP
-2184 ETRVDRELAGPA
+2184 EPRVERDLAGPT

-2206 VEFVLKN
+2206 VDFVLKN
-2213 MDTPES
+2213 MDAPES
-2219 KAPLPNCPGRPS
+2219 KASPPSCLSPMPLPLA
-2231 PPPPPPTSASLNGTE
+2231 PPTSASLNGTE

-2252 VPDASS
+2252 APDPAP
-2258 TLMLSC
+2258 TLTLGC
-2264 AQVPGGPEV
+2264 AQVPPTPEV
-2273 KVLGSEGQK
+2273 AVLGPEGQK
-2282 PGSRIILVNKL
+2282 PNSRIILVNKL
-2293 GQVCVKVQGEESV
+2293 GQVCMKVQGEEGP
-2306 LNAQDGEQASGC
+2306 LATQDGEQASSC
-2318 KAKPNPVL
+2318 KAKPNPTPL
-2326 PPPAPT
+2326 STAPNL
-2332 PGLNTVIL
+2332 GTVIL
-2340 RAPLSLAPSPVPTW
+2340 RAPLGLTPNPLPTW

-2367 NVVGPAPQAT
+2367 NVVGTTSQAVG

-2384 LPQTCLLQPVAMN
+2384 APALVTPSLGLQQTCLLQPVTMN
-2397 PGVLNLPSLVS
+2397 SGVLSIPGLVS
-2408 LPSPRPAIRVKR
+2408 LPGPRPAIRVKR
-2420 VSTFVGNMLPKKA
+2420 VSTFVGNVPVKKM
-2433 KVDGVGEE
+2433 KVDGVNDE
-2441 EPPPGSPAGTP
+2441 EPLPVSPTVTP
-2452 GHLVNNCLSGNTAGS
+2452 DHLANNCISGSTMGP
-2467 SVGKVRM
+2467 GLGRVRM
-2474 KTPTAKGVLDL
+2474 KTPTAKGVLNL
-2485 DMLKEEP
+2485 DAFKEEAS
-2492 GTVGKNELS
+2492 VISENELS
-2501 PVEDSPSSR
+2501 PMEHSPSLAALHSR
-2510 VLPSHPGTPDQS
+2510 PGSPEQIQKSVLEHV
-2522 QEPLLEPIWH
+2522 WH
-2532 RYTVGLSSSD
+2532 RYAGDLSSSD
-2542 EDNLNQEDK
+2542 EDNLKQEDK
-2551 ENEVPRKTQP
+2551 ENEMPRKTQP
-2561 HLRFEITSEDGLA
+2561 HLCFEITSEDGFK
-2574 VQEDSIEGAWK
+2574 VQADSIEGAWK

-2836 YDYKFPIEDAGSKL
+2836 YDYKFPFEDAGSKL

>member
-1 MGTPETRLPKLLRAP
+1 
-16 GLGLCGDC
+16 
-24 YCGGPAPP
+24 
-32 PTPTADSS
+32 
-40 QCLKMAAAAAAGG
+40 
-53 GGGSS
+53 
-58 WASVPRGRFPAR
+58 
-70 PGGCRARGSGAGSRA
+70 
-85 RVSLLAPQL
+85 
-94 LLVAPPDGE
+94 
-103 RAAAAADATLGSLLG
+103 
-118 LGRSLRRL
+118 
-126 QGLLG
+126 
-131 DSSSSSSSD
+131 
-140 GGEEEPDEFLGFHS
+140 
-154 ENEASQSSLRA
+154 
-165 ALRSKRGAAL
+165 
-175 PARGRKKR
+175 
-183 ALLEDGH
+183 
-190 SKWLAKQKAAES
+190 
-202 QRERMVKALA
+202 MVKALS
-212 ELLQR
+212 ELLQK
-217 TKGPPA
+217 TKAPPA

-228 PGSGPKIGRVLHE
+228 PGSGPKISKMLPE
-241 QTKLGLEAGD
+241 QNKLGPEAGD
-251 SIKATPLSPALLP
+251 SLKTTLSPTLPP
-264 QTGKSPNSIASSRPR
+264 QTGKIRNSTASSRPR

-290 RTTPG
+290 RTTPE
-295 PPCQSIEALHSLPE
+295 PPCQRVDAPDPLPE
-309 PEHNSPSPSPCQ
+309 TGRGSPPASPRQ
-321 AVSPSPPPPEPKKP
+321 DVSPSPPSPEPSKKP
-335 PLILKFFSKARSHKS
+335 PLILKFFSKSRRHKS
-350 GKLVVTHVRLKGSGH
+350 GKLVVTHVRLKGH

-374 VVPKKRS
+374 VVQKRRS

-387 SVSESE
+387 SVSGSE
-393 APLSESEGSSPEQ
+393 APLSESEASAPEPEQ
-406 EPKEAASPL
+406 KEVASAPELQPDVPAAG
-415 EPQPEGLDGSSEL
+415 QEL
-428 QPEPPVSKPE
+428 QPELPDSKPE
-438 AQPEVATQEPAQPP
+438 ALPEVVAQEPEEQP
-452 EAPPLEPD
+452 EAPPVEAE

-465 LEAPVAGDG
+465 TEAPTPGDG
-474 VPASPKALSGKQGP
+474 VSASLNELSGDQE
-488 QQASSQ
+488 QQQPNSQ
-494 SDGTGALPE
+494 SDGTRATPE

-533 QRMATQQLP
+533 QRMASQQLP
-542 AKAREESLA
+542 AKAREDALA
-551 GVQQAGGPGP
+551 AAQQASSPGT
-561 EEAPA
+561 EETPA
-566 LKATFLKNIRQFIM
+566 HKATFLKNIRQFIM

-592 TPRRFIDEIPQKT
+592 TPRRFMDEIPQKT
-605 TKPTDSPVDPEG
+605 AKPAESPAASEG
-617 PCLDRQ
+617 PCPDKQ
-623 EAPLPSLPVTSLQL
+623 EASLSLPVTSLQL
-637 TPPTTNSPSKETSR
+637 TPPTTSSPSKDTSR
-651 ALSPPPSPSIPHIG
+651 ALSPPPSPGVPLIASSAPA
-665 PSTPGL
+665 L

-698 GKALFHLPSEDSPS
+698 GKSLFQLPSDDSPS

-727 APLLRAPQFTPSEA
+727 TPLLRAPQFTPSEA
-741 HLKIYESLTVSS
+741 HLKIYESLSVSS
-753 EEPEPTHASPELRR
+753 EESEPVPASPEVRR
-767 DTPASQQEAPALPS
+767 DPPASQQDSPMLPHK
-781 EPVVTRSSS
+781 PVATRSS
-790 KRLMGRTNH
+790 KRLLGRTNH
-799 LTLPLFTEVPGPLGA
+799 LTLPLFTEVPRPLGA

-827 PGVVRKVAI
+827 PGVVHKVAI
-836 RRVMPPAVHKEE
+836 RRVVPPVAHVKEAE
-848 EEEEEEEEAD
+848 SSESEA
-858 SSDSEV
+858 

-870 SEEVPPPSEV
+870 LEEPLPPLEE
-880 PKPIIA
+880 PKPIITQ
-886 HLSNIDKMY
+886 LSSMDKVY

-910 QKNFKLGPGC
+910 QKHFKLGPGC
-920 QTIKMDVL
+920 QTIKIDAL
-928 EPPKDQSKQE
+928 ELPKIQTKQE
-938 LSSELNVSGED
+938 PSSELKTDGED
-949 GKEAR
+949 GKDAR
-954 KQGQDSPVQGPRIKH
+954 KQGQESPVQGPRIKH
-969 VCRHASVAL
+969 VCRHAAVAL

-1001 EIAASPTIEETSSAS
+1001 EIAASPTVEGQCPGGRPKETSSAS
-1016 ESESGHQKQA
+1016 ESECGQQKQA
-1026 KADVAVKT
+1026 KVDTVMKAVP
-1034 ALHPARRHSSHHHHH
+1034 HPARRHVSH
-1049 HHGKKNRMTRCGNC
+1049 HHGKKNRMTRCGKC
-1063 KGCQKLQDCGECIN
+1063 KGCLKLQDCGECIN

-1111 KKGRTVVKPIVA
+1111 KKGRAVPKPIVT

-1174 DSEAE
+1174 DSDAE
-1179 PMTGSATHRQ
+1179 PVSGSATHRR

-1201 PEEQSRPRRT
+1201 SEEQSRPRRT

-1225 EKDVPSSGTLPSIS
+1225 EKDVASSGTLPSIS
-1239 NGWNGKQKSTDG
+1239 NGWNGKHKSTDG

-1276 LTSVPVSTQ
+1276 LTSVPVTTQ

-1308 FHIFCL
+1308 FHTFCL

-1461 ILSNLPESVV
+1461 ILSSLPESVV

-1479 SDKAKWREVLGSEL
+1479 SDKTKWREVLSSEL

-1499 VLQGLLNSKY
+1499 VLQGLLSSRF
-1509 ATPLLQC
+1509 AAPLLQC

-1553 EDVVGV
+1553 EDMVGV
-1559 LLGHMEEGQAG
+1559 LLGHVEEGQAG
-1570 HNAKA
+1570 LNAKA
-1575 FYMELMGKFFSW
+1575 FYVELMGKFFGW
-1587 FDTQDPKHWTHNNI
+1587 FDAQDPKHWTRNSS
-1601 LPTGMLPNAV
+1601 LPNGMLPNAV

-1617 HIYAQWRQPEDLG
+1617 HIYAQWRQPEELHSG
-1630 PGVNSHLMPVGPEK
+1630 ANSHLSPTDPEK
-1644 TVGKEEHALA
+1644 TAGKDAEHSLP
-1654 QQEFADPE
+1654 QQELADPE

-1768 QKHVDLLDG
+1768 QKHIDLLDG

-1812 AIKMMIGSMK
+1812 TIKMMIGSMK

-1856 RKQCWYKCR
+1856 RKRCWYKCR
-1865 VLEHRPKLSQEE
+1865 VLEYRPKLSQEE

-1894 AIPAEAN
+1894 AVPADAN
-1901 LGEKHLQETAPPLP
+1901 LGEKQLQDVAPPLL

-1925 PGPLPPPEPAA
+1925 PGPLPPPEPAI
-1936 SKPKSLSGARIK
+1936 SKPRPLSGARIK

-1999 LSPSGAPLIRRSS
+1999 LSPSGAPRTCRSS
-2012 LPPQATANRTSPPST
+2012 LPPQATANRTSPPGIN
-2027 TLRAMPPLLD
+2027 LRAMLPLPG
-2037 EPPAGSGMKHTST
+2037 EPPAGSGFRHTST

-2103 PSPSLELPQL
+2103 PSPSLGLPQL
-2113 DGLRDVESEEE
+2113 DGLGDAESEEE
-2124 GEAGRYFRFPRTVVM
+2124 GDAGRYFRFPRTVLT
-2139 REPPLPPYP
+2139 REPPLPSYP
-2148 LELPLPHIHQLDGI
+2148 LDLPLPHIHQLDGI

-2172 AGGHPSAKGKQG
+2172 TGGHPSAKGKQV
-2184 ETRVDRELAGPA
+2184 EPRVERELAGPA

-2206 VEFVLKN
+2206 VDFVLKN
-2213 MDTPES
+2213 MDAPES
-2219 KAPLPNCPGRPS
+2219 KAPLPVCPNRTS
-2231 PPPPPPTSASLNGTE
+2231 PPLPPPTSASLNGTE
-2246 SAHPSP
+2246 SAHLSP
-2252 VPDASS
+2252 ALEPTP

-2264 AQVPGGPEV
+2264 AQVPSGPEV
-2273 KVLGSEGQK
+2273 KVLSSEGQK

-2293 GQVCVKVQGEESV
+2293 GPVCVKVQGEEGTFG
-2306 LNAQDGEQASGC
+2306 AQDGEQASGC
-2318 KAKPNPVL
+2318 KAIPNPA
-2326 PPPAPT
+2326 PAQPIPG

-2340 RAPLSLAPSPVPTW
+2340 RAPLSLAPSPVPW
-2354 TIRGPVLSMVPMM
+2354 TIGGPVLSMVPMM
-2367 NVVGPAPQAT
+2367 NVVGAAPQAAA
-2377 GGQLALG
+2377 GQLALG
-2384 LPQTCLLQPVAMN
+2384 LPQTCLLQPVSVN
-2397 PGVLNLPSLVS
+2397 PEVLSLPRLVS

-2420 VSTFVGNMLPKKA
+2420 VSTFVGNVPMKKA
-2433 KVDGVGEE
+2433 KVDGVHEE
-2441 EPPPGSPAGTP
+2441 DALVASSAETP
-2452 GHLVNNCLSGNTAGS
+2452 GHLVNNCLSGNTGGS
-2467 SVGKVRM
+2467 SIGKVRM
-2474 KTPTAKGVLDL
+2474 KTPTTKGVLDL
-2485 DMLKEEP
+2485 DALKEEA
-2492 GTVGKNELS
+2492 GTAGKNELS
-2501 PVEDSPSSR
+2501 PVEHSPSSTAMHSR
-2510 VLPSHPGTPDQS
+2510 PGTPDQG

-2532 RYTVGLSSSD
+2532 RYAVGLSSSD

-2561 HLRFEITSEDGLA
+2561 HLRFEITNEDGLN
-2574 VQEDSIEGAWK
+2574 VQAESIEGAWK
-2585 AVIEKVQEARTNAR
+2585 AVIEKVQEARTNGR

-2608 NGVRMLGMHHDAVI
+2608 NGVRMLGMHHDAII

-2660 AEVYVRKCTFDMFN
+2660 AEFYVRKCTFDIFN

>member
-1 MGTPETRLPKLLRAP
+1 MA
-16 GLGLCGDC
+16 
-24 YCGGPAPP
+24 
-32 PTPTADSS
+32 
-40 QCLKMAAAAAAGG
+40 AAAAAAGG
-53 GGGSS
+53 GGGSGSS
-58 WASVPRGRFPAR
+58 WASVPRGRFPGR

-85 RVSLLAPQL
+85 RVSLLAPRL
-94 LLVAPPDGE
+94 LLWAASGDGE
-103 RAAAAADATLGSLLG
+103 RAAAGTADTTLGSLLG
-118 LGRSLRRL
+118 LSQSWRRL
-126 QGLLG
+126 QDLVG
-131 DSSSSSSSD
+131 DSSSED
-140 GGEEEPDEFLGFHS
+140 EADDDDEDEEEQEEEKKRPEFQGFHS
-154 ENEASQSSLRA
+154 EDDTCQSSLRA
-165 ALRSKRGAAL
+165 ALRSKRGAVP
-175 PARGRKKR
+175 PARTRKKR
-183 ALLEDGH
+183 ALADDTLP
-190 SKWLAKQKAAES
+190 KRLAKQKAVES

-217 TKGPPA
+217 TKESPA
-223 RLGRP
+223 RMGRLP
-228 PGSGPKIGRVLHE
+228 VSGPRVGRKFPE
-241 QTKLGLEAGD
+241 QTEPSPEPD
-251 SIKATPLSPALLP
+251 NSIKSTISPSLP
-264 QTGKSPNSIASSRPR
+264 SQAEKKPNSTVSPRPR
-279 GRPRGSFTKRP
+279 GRPRGSFTRRP
-290 RTTPG
+290 VMR
-295 PPCQSIEALHSLPE
+295 PE
-309 PEHNSPSPSPCQ
+309 PPSQSTKAQCSIPEQDNSTQSPLPCQ
-321 AVSPSPPPPEPKKP
+321 ADSPSAQSPESLKKP
-335 PLILKFFSKARSHKS
+335 PLILKFFSKARRHKS
-350 GKLVVTHVRLKGSGH
+350 GELIVTHVRLKTPGP
-365 RRGRKRKWS
+365 RKGRKRKWS
-374 VVPKKRS
+374 VVPKKKIF
-381 SPLPSL
+381 PPPPQP
-387 SVSESE
+387 VAESE
-393 APLSESEGSSPEQ
+393 ASLSQPDVSIPEPEQ
-406 EPKEAASPL
+406 KEESFTPESQPEAIAPDL
-415 EPQPEGLDGSSEL
+415 EPQSEL
-428 QPEPPVSKPE
+428 SVPKPE
-438 AQPEVATQEPAQPP
+438 LQSEVAAQEPEQSSQPEVLVPEVESRQSEP
-452 EAPPLEPD
+452 ET
-460 VSQPE
+460 
-465 LEAPVAGDG
+465 PVPGSDI
-474 VPASPKALSGKQGP
+474 PASPNRIPCKQDSQQPCP
-488 QQASSQ
+488 QSEGAEASSEA
-494 SDGTGALPE
+494 GP
-503 EGSSSIAL
+503 SSIAH
-511 STRAQCSK
+511 STRAQCLK
-519 RGRGRPPLTASQRA
+519 RGRGRPPLTPTQRA

-542 AKAREESLA
+542 AKTREEALTA
-551 GVQQAGGPGP
+551 AQQTGGSGS

-566 LKATFLKNIRQFIM
+566 HKATFLKNIRQFIM

-592 TPRRFIDEIPQKT
+592 TPRRFMDEIPQKT
-605 TKPTDSPVDPEG
+605 SKAIEPLATEGFCQDKQESPVLP
-617 PCLDRQ
+617 LHVT
-623 EAPLPSLPVTSLQL
+623 APPL
-637 TPPTTNSPSKETSR
+637 TPPVPSSPDKDTSR
-651 ALSPPPSPSIPHIG
+651 ALSPPPSPSVPHITSSA
-665 PSTPGL
+665 PAL

-689 SPTSSPKDL
+689 SPTSSPKDM
-698 GKALFHLPSEDSPS
+698 GKALFHLPSEDPSP

-727 APLLRAPQFTPSEA
+727 TPLLRAPQFTPSEA
-741 HLKIYESLTVSS
+741 HLKIYESLTVSLEES
-753 EEPEPTHASPELRR
+753 ETVPASPEVRR
-767 DTPASQQEAPALPS
+767 DPPALQQETPMLPY
-781 EPVVTRSSS
+781 EPVVTRSG
-790 KRLMGRTNH
+790 KRLTGRTNH
-799 LTLPLFTEVPGPLGA
+799 LALPLFTAVPRSLGT

-827 PGVVRKVAI
+827 PGVVHKVAI
-836 RRVMPPAVHKEE
+836 RRVMPPSVRAENEE
-848 EEEEEEEEAD
+848 VVAD
-858 SSDSEV
+858 TSENEV
-864 EPASPC
+864 EPANMHTEKPKPL
-870 SEEVPPPSEV
+870 SEE
-880 PKPIIA
+880 PKPIIT
-886 HLSNIDKMY
+886 HLSSMDKVY
-895 SLLTRAKVQLFKIDQ
+895 SLLTRAKVQLYKIDQ
-910 QKNFKLGPGC
+910 QKHFKFPPGC
-920 QTIKMDVL
+920 QSIKTDAF
-928 EPPKDQSKQE
+928 EIPKVPAKHE
-938 LSSELNVSGED
+938 TASELKVGEENR
-949 GKEAR
+949 KEDR
-954 KQGQDSPVQGPRIKH
+954 KQGQESPVQGPRIKH

-1001 EIAASPTIEETSSAS
+1001 EIAASPTVEETSSAS
-1016 ESESGHQKQA
+1016 ESEANHQKQM
-1026 KADVAVKT
+1026 KADAAVKAT
-1034 ALHPARRHSSHHHHH
+1034 PPPVRRHVSH
-1049 HHGKKNRMTRCGNC
+1049 HHGKKNRMTRCGKC
-1063 KGCQKLQDCGECIN
+1063 KGCLKLQDCGECIN

-1111 KKGRTVVKPIVA
+1111 KKGRTVVKPIVP

-1147 EQDSLLQRKSARRCV
+1147 DQDSLLQRKSARRCV

-1174 DSEAE
+1174 DSDTE
-1179 PMTGSATHRQ
+1179 PVSGSATHRR

-1201 PEEQSRPRRT
+1201 SEEQSRPRRT
-1211 PLQPVVQLKARKRP
+1211 PLQPVVQLKARKKP
-1225 EKDVPSSGTLPSIS
+1225 EKDVPSSGSLPSVS

-1251 VHRLRVDFKE
+1251 IHRLRVDFKE

-1276 LTSVPVSTQ
+1276 LTSVPVTTQ
-1285 LVCLL
+1285 MVCLL
-1290 CASKGFHQLV
+1290 CASRGFHQLV

-1308 FHIFCL
+1308 FHVFCL
-1314 EEDEQPLPEQEESW
+1314 EEDEQPLPEQEDSW

-1471 YSCRPCCG
+1471 YACRPCCG
-1479 SDKAKWREVLGSEL
+1479 SDKAKWREVLSSEL

-1499 VLQGLLNSKY
+1499 VLQGLLSSKCV
-1509 ATPLLQC
+1509 TPLLQC

-1528 LRPCDLRTV
+1528 LRPCDLRTIN
-1537 GKLFDQ
+1537 KLFEQ

-1553 EDVVGV
+1553 EDMVGV
-1559 LLGHMEEGQAG
+1559 LLGHMEEDQPGL
-1570 HNAKA
+1570 NAKA
-1575 FYMELMGKFFSW
+1575 LYFELMGKFFSW
-1587 FDTQDPKHWTHNNI
+1587 FDAQDAKHWTRHST
-1601 LPTGMLPNAV
+1601 LPNGMLPNAV

-1617 HIYAQWRQPEDLG
+1617 HIYAQWRQPEEVNLST
-1630 PGVNSHLMPVGPEK
+1630 NSHPTSIGLEK
-1644 TVGKEEHALA
+1644 TAGKDEEHALP
-1654 QQEFADPE
+1654 QQPLADPE

-1812 AIKMMIGSMK
+1812 TINMMIGSMK

-1856 RKQCWYKCR
+1856 RKRCRYKCR
-1865 VLEHRPKLSQEE
+1865 VLEYRPKLSQEE
-1877 PDALGVQEENH
+1877 PDASAEQEENH

-1894 AIPAEAN
+1894 AASADPN
-1901 LGEKHLQETAPPLP
+1901 PGEDRFQDISPPMPPL
-1915 PPERHSPAQN
+1915 ERHSPAQN

-1936 SKPKSLSGARIK
+1936 SKSKPLSGARIK

-1963 SRPLPSPGSASSMS
+1963 SRPLPSPGSTSSMS
-1977 HHILTVGDPDFPTP
+1977 HHILTVGDPDFPPP

-1999 LSPSGAPLIRRSS
+1999 LSPSSVPRTRRSP
-2012 LPPQATANRTSPPST
+2012 LPPHATANRTSPPST
-2027 TLRAMPPLLD
+2027 SLRAMPPH
-2037 EPPAGSGMKHTST
+2037 PYNPSAGSGFRHTST
-2050 SDGQRPAPTSPPPS
+2050 SAGSDSQQPPPTSPPPS
-2064 PPAVPP
+2064 PPPVPP

-2091 FQEEELGVPRTC
+2091 FQEEELGVPRTTC
-2103 PSPSLELPQL
+2103 TSPNLGLSQL
-2113 DGLRDVESEEE
+2113 DGLGDGESEEE
-2124 GEAGRYFRFPRTVVM
+2124 GEGGRYFRFPRTVVT

-2148 LELPLPHIHQLDGI
+2148 LDLPLPHIHQLDGI

-2167 SEADA
+2167 SEADGT
-2172 AGGHPSAKGKQG
+2172 GGHPSTKGKQT
-2184 ETRVDRELAGPA
+2184 EPRVERELAGPA

-2206 VEFVLKN
+2206 VDFVLKN

-2219 KAPLPNCPGRPS
+2219 KAPLSSCLSQTLS
-2231 PPPPPPTSASLNGTE
+2231 PPPAPPTSASLNGTE
-2246 SAHPSP
+2246 SDHPNP
-2252 VPDASS
+2252 APDVTPTLALGS
-2258 TLMLSC
+2258 T
-2264 AQVPGGPEV
+2264 QVPGTTEVKLLGPE
-2273 KVLGSEGQK
+2273 GQL

-2293 GQVCVKVQGEESV
+2293 GQVCMKVQGEESGS
-2306 LNAQDGEQASGC
+2306 LNAQDGEQASTC
-2318 KAKPNPVL
+2318 NPAP
-2326 PPPAPT
+2326 PPPASAPSL
-2332 PGLNTVIL
+2332 GTVFL
-2340 RAPLSLAPSPVPTW
+2340 RAPLGLAPNPLPTW

-2367 NVVGPAPQAT
+2367 NVVGTTPPAVG
-2377 GGQLALG
+2377 GGQLSLGAPALVTPS
-2384 LPQTCLLQPVAMN
+2384 LSLQQTCLLQPVAMN
-2397 PGVLNLPSLVS
+2397 SGVLSIPSLVS
-2408 LPSPRPAIRVKR
+2408 LPGPRPAIRVKR
-2420 VSTFVGNMLPKKA
+2420 VSTFVGNVPVKKA
-2433 KVDGVGEE
+2433 KLDGVSEE
-2441 EPPPGSPAGTP
+2441 EPLPVSPTVTP
-2452 GHLVNNCLSGNTAGS
+2452 DHVANNCISGSTVSTSIGR
-2467 SVGKVRM
+2467 VRM
-2474 KTPTAKGVLDL
+2474 KTPTVKGVLDL
-2485 DMLKEEP
+2485 DAFRYEA
-2492 GTVGKNELS
+2492 GTVIKNERS
-2501 PVEDSPSSR
+2501 PLEHSPT
-2510 VLPSHPGTPDQS
+2510 LTALHSHPGTPEPN
-2522 QEPLLEPIWH
+2522 QEPLLGPVWH
-2532 RYTVGLSSSD
+2532 RYAGDLSSSD
-2542 EDNLNQEDK
+2542 EDSLSQEDK
-2551 ENEVPRKTQP
+2551 ENEIPRKTQP
-2561 HLRFEITSEDGLA
+2561 HLCFEITSEDGFN
-2574 VQEDSIEGAWK
+2574 VQADSIDGAWK
-2585 AVIEKVQEARTNAR
+2585 AVIEKIQEVRTNAR

-2608 NGVRMLGMHHDAVI
+2608 NGVRLLGMHHDAVI

-2630 AKACHKYK
+2630 AKSCHKYK

>member
-1 MGTPETRLPKLLRAP
+1 
-16 GLGLCGDC
+16 
-24 YCGGPAPP
+24 
-32 PTPTADSS
+32 
-40 QCLKMAAAAAAGG
+40 
-53 GGGSS
+53 
-58 WASVPRGRFPAR
+58 
-70 PGGCRARGSGAGSRA
+70 
-85 RVSLLAPQL
+85 
-94 LLVAPPDGE
+94 
-103 RAAAAADATLGSLLG
+103 
-118 LGRSLRRL
+118 
-126 QGLLG
+126 
-131 DSSSSSSSD
+131 
-140 GGEEEPDEFLGFHS
+140 
-154 ENEASQSSLRA
+154 
-165 ALRSKRGAAL
+165 
-175 PARGRKKR
+175 
-183 ALLEDGH
+183 
-190 SKWLAKQKAAES
+190 
-202 QRERMVKALA
+202 MVKALA
-212 ELLQR
+212 ELLQSA
-217 TKGPPA
+217 KGSPA
-223 RLGRP
+223 RVRRLP
-228 PGSGPKIGRVLHE
+228 ASGPKAGRMLPE
-241 QTKLGLEAGD
+241 QTKPAAEAD
-251 SIKATPLSPALLP
+251 DATLSPALPSQRKKNL
-264 QTGKSPNSIASSRPR
+264 NSVVIRRPR
-279 GRPRGSFTKRP
+279 GRPRGSFKNKR
-290 RTTPG
+290 TATPG
-295 PPCQSIEALHSLPE
+295 PSHESIQVPCPNPE
-309 PEHNSPSPSPCQ
+309 PESSTQLPSPCPV
-321 AVSPSPPPPEPKKP
+321 VSPSPPPPEPPKKP
-335 PLILKFFSKARSHKS
+335 SLILKFFSKAKRHKS
-350 GKLVVTHVRLKGSGH
+350 GQLVVTHVRLKGPGN

-374 VVPKKRS
+374 VVPRKKG
-381 SPLPSL
+381 SPLPSR
-387 SVSESE
+387 SVSESDTPLVESDTSPLDPEQKEE
-393 APLSESEGSSPEQ
+393 ASALESEPEVLA
-406 EPKEAASPL
+406 PGP
-415 EPQPEGLDGSSEL
+415 EPQPELFVPKAEL
-428 QPEPPVSKPE
+428 QPEMVAQE
-438 AQPEVATQEPAQPP
+438 AEQQPETLSLKLEASEPEPA
-452 EAPPLEPD
+452 
-460 VSQPE
+460 
-465 LEAPVAGDG
+465 
-474 VPASPKALSGKQGP
+474 VPASAGSISASPNRMSWKQEQP
-488 QQASSQ
+488 QVCPQ
-494 SDGTGALPE
+494 SDETSVLS
-503 EGSSSIAL
+503 EGRPPSRTH
-511 STRAQCSK
+511 STRARCSR
-519 RGRGRPPLTASQRA
+519 RGRRRLPLGSTR
-533 QRMATQQLP
+533 RVATRQLP
-542 AKAREESLA
+542 AKGREEVGA
-551 GVQQAGGPGP
+551 AAPHPGGLGS
-561 EEAPA
+561 EETPA
-566 LKATFLKNIRQFIM
+566 HKATFLKNIRQFIM

-592 TPRRFIDEIPQKT
+592 TPRRFMDEIPQKT
-605 TKPTDSPVDPEG
+605 PKSAESPASEG
-617 PCLDRQ
+617 PCPDKQ
-623 EAPLPSLPVTSLQL
+623 ETPLSLQATYL
-637 TPPTTNSPSKETSR
+637 QQTLPTPASPDKGTSR
-651 ALSPPPSPSIPHIG
+651 APSPPPSPSVPHTSSSA
-665 PSTPGL
+665 PAL

-689 SPTSSPKDL
+689 SPTSTPKDM
-698 GKALFHLPSEDSPS
+698 GKALFHLPCEEPPS
-712 LPSTPAPTPSPPAKR
+712 LPSSPAPTSLLPTKR
-727 APLLRAPQFTPSEA
+727 TPLLRAPQFTPSEA
-741 HLKIYESLTVSS
+741 HLKIYESLTVSPEES
-753 EEPEPTHASPELRR
+753 EPASACPEVRR
-767 DTPASQQEAPALPS
+767 DPPTPQQEASALPY
-781 EPVVTRSSS
+781 EPVVTRSG
-790 KRLMGRTNH
+790 KRLLGRTNH
-799 LTLPLFTEVPGPLGA
+799 LALPLFTEAPRPPGA

-827 PGVVRKVAI
+827 PGVVHKVAI
-836 RRVMPPAVHKEE
+836 RRVLPPAVCM
-848 EEEEEEEEAD
+848 EEEAAAD
-858 SSDSEV
+858 SSVSEA

-870 SEEVPPPSEV
+870 SEELKPPPEIL
-880 PKPIIA
+880 KPTLTQ
-886 HLSNIDKMY
+886 LSSMDKVY
-895 SLLTRAKVQLFKIDQ
+895 SLLTRAKVQLIKIDQ
-910 QKNFKLGPGC
+910 QKQFKFIPGC
-920 QTIKMDVL
+920 HTIKADAFDIPKAQSEQEATS
-928 EPPKDQSKQE
+928 EPKAA
-938 LSSELNVSGED
+938 GED
-949 GKEAR
+949 RKEAR
-954 KQGQDSPVQGPRIKH
+954 KQGQESPVQGPRIKH

-1016 ESESGHQKQA
+1016 ESESGHQKQV
-1026 KADVAVKT
+1026 KADAAVK
-1034 ALHPARRHSSHHHHH
+1034 AVPPPVRRHVSHHHV
-1049 HHGKKNRMTRCGNC
+1049 KKNRMTRCGKC
-1063 KGCQKLQDCGECIN
+1063 KGCLKLQDCGECIN

-1111 KKGRTVVKPIVA
+1111 KKGRTVVKTIVP

-1174 DSEAE
+1174 DSEDAE
-1179 PMTGSATHRQ
+1179 PASGSATHRR

-1201 PEEQSRPRRT
+1201 SEEQSRPRRT

-1225 EKDVPSSGTLPSIS
+1225 EKDIPSSGALPSIS

-1251 VHRLRVDFKE
+1251 IHRLRVDFKE

-1290 CASKGFHQLV
+1290 CASKGFHQFV

-1308 FHIFCL
+1308 FHVFCL

-1339 GRKNKASKQLLECER
+1339 GRKNKASKHLLECER

-1390 GTAPGK
+1390 GAAPGK

-1414 LYDKGN
+1414 LYNKGN

-1471 YSCRPCCG
+1471 YACRPCCG
-1479 SDKAKWREVLGSEL
+1479 SDKAKWRDVLGSEL

-1499 VLQGLLNSKY
+1499 VLQGLQGAKCAAS
-1509 ATPLLQC
+1509 LLQC

-1537 GKLFDQ
+1537 GKLFEQ

-1548 VHSFN
+1548 VHSFH
-1553 EDVVGV
+1553 EDLVGV
-1559 LLGHMEEGQAG
+1559 LLGHLEEGQASLT
-1570 HNAKA
+1570 AKA
-1575 FYMELMGKFFSW
+1575 LYIELMGKFFSW
-1587 FDTQDPKHWTHNNI
+1587 FDAQDAKHWTRSST
-1601 LPTGMLPNAV
+1601 LPNGMLPNAV

-1617 HIYAQWRQPEDLG
+1617 HIYAQWRQPEERS
-1630 PGVNSHLMPVGPEK
+1630 PAANSHLTSSSEK
-1644 TVGKEEHALA
+1644 MAGKEVEPAVLQQPLA
-1654 QQEFADPE
+1654 EPE

-1743 CLSNYHFMCARLR
+1743 CLSNYHFMCARLC

-1812 AIKMMIGSMK
+1812 TINMMIGSMK

-1845 CSRIYWSTVDA
+1845 CSRTYWSTVDA
-1856 RKQCWYKCR
+1856 RKRCWYKCR
-1865 VLEHRPKLSQEE
+1865 VLEYRPKLSQEE

-1894 AIPAEAN
+1894 AAPADSS
-1901 LGEKHLQETAPPLP
+1901 LGDKQLLEVPPSVP

-1925 PGPLPPPEPAA
+1925 PGPLPPPEPAT

-1963 SRPLPSPGSASSMS
+1963 SRPLPSPGSTSSMS
-1977 HHILTVGDPDFPTP
+1977 HHILTVGDPDFPPP
-1991 RRTQRLSP
+1991 RRAQRLSP
-1999 LSPSGAPLIRRSS
+1999 LSPSSAPRTRRSS
-2012 LPPQATANRTSPPST
+2012 LPPQVTANRTSPPRT
-2027 TLRAMPPLLD
+2027 TLRAMPPLPD
-2037 EPPAGSGMKHTST
+2037 DPPAGSGFRHTST
-2050 SDGQRPAPTSPPPS
+2050 SAGPDGQRPPPTSPPPS

-2091 FQEEELGVPRTC
+2091 FQEEELGGPRTC
-2103 PSPSLELPQL
+2103 PSPSLGLPQL
-2113 DGLRDVESEEE
+2113 DGLGDAESEEE
-2124 GEAGRYFRFPRTVVM
+2124 GEAGRYFRFPRTVVT
-2139 REPPLPPYP
+2139 REPPLPSYS
-2148 LELPLPHIHQLDGI
+2148 LDLPLPHIHQLDGI

-2167 SEADA
+2167 SEADS
-2172 AGGHPSAKGKQG
+2172 AGGHPSTKGKQAEPRG
-2184 ETRVDRELAGPA
+2184 ERELAGPA
-2196 PAPEDLPSDI
+2196 PVPAPEDLPSDI
-2206 VEFVLKN
+2206 VDFVLKN
-2213 MDTPES
+2213 MDAPES
-2219 KAPLPNCPGRPS
+2219 KAPFPSCLSRTS
-2231 PPPPPPTSASLNGTE
+2231 PPLPLPLPPLSASLNGTE
-2246 SAHPSP
+2246 PAHPSP
-2252 VPDASS
+2252 LPEPAP
-2258 TLMLSC
+2258 TLTLSC
-2264 AQVPGGPEV
+2264 APVPGNPEV
-2273 KVLGSEGQK
+2273 KVLGAEGQV

-2293 GQVCVKVQGEESV
+2293 GQVCVKVQGKEGG
-2306 LNAQDGEQASGC
+2306 LNAQDGEQASSC
-2318 KAKPNPVL
+2318 NAKPNPL
-2326 PPPAPT
+2326 LAQPPPAPNL
-2332 PGLNTVIL
+2332 GTVIL
-2340 RAPLSLAPSPVPTW
+2340 RAPLGLASSPLPTW

-2367 NVVGPAPQAT
+2367 NVVGAAPQAA
-2377 GGQLALG
+2377 GGQLALGPPALVTPSLG
-2384 LPQTCLLQPVAMN
+2384 LPQTCLLQPVAVNSGMLSL
-2397 PGVLNLPSLVS
+2397 PGLVS
-2408 LPSPRPAIRVKR
+2408 LPGPRQAIRIKR
-2420 VSTFVGNMLPKKA
+2420 VSTFVGNVPPKKA
-2433 KVDGVGEE
+2433 KLDGVNEE
-2441 EPPPGSPAGTP
+2441 EPSPLLPPGTP
-2452 GHLVNNCLSGNTAGS
+2452 DHLVNNCLSGSLVGS
-2467 SVGKVRM
+2467 GIGRVRI

-2485 DMLKEEP
+2485 DALKDEA
-2492 GTVGKNELS
+2492 GTVGENELS
-2501 PVEDSPSSR
+2501 PMEHPPSLAALHSR
-2510 VLPSHPGTPDQS
+2510 PGTPEQN
-2522 QEPLLEPIWH
+2522 QEPLLEPVWH
-2532 RYTVGLSSSD
+2532 RYAGDLSSSD
-2542 EDNLNQEDK
+2542 EDSLNQEDK
-2551 ENEVPRKTQP
+2551 ENEMPRKTQP
-2561 HLRFEITSEDGLA
+2561 HLCFEITSEDGFN
-2574 VQEDSIEGAWK
+2574 VQADSIDGAWK

-2608 NGVRMLGMHHDAVI
+2608 NGVRMLGMHHDAII

>member
-1 MGTPETRLPKLLRAP
+1 
-16 GLGLCGDC
+16 
-24 YCGGPAPP
+24 
-32 PTPTADSS
+32 
-40 QCLKMAAAAAAGG
+40 MAAAAAAGGG

-58 WASVPRGRFPAR
+58 WASVPRGRFPGR
-70 PGGCRARGSGAGSRA
+70 PGGCRARGAGAGSRA

-94 LLVAPPDGE
+94 LLWAASGDGD
-103 RAAAAADATLGSLLG
+103 RAAAAAADTTLGSLLG
-118 LGRSLRRL
+118 LSRSLRRL

-131 DSSSSSSSD
+131 DSSSSS
-140 GGEEEPDEFLGFHS
+140 GGEEEPAEFLGFPS
-154 ENEASQSSLRA
+154 EDDAAQSSLRA
-165 ALRSKRGAAL
+165 ALRSKRGAGL

-183 ALLEDGH
+183 ALAEDAV
-190 SKWLAKQKAAES
+190 SKRLAKLKAAES

-212 ELLQR
+212 ELLQGA
-217 TKGPPA
+217 KGSPA
-223 RLGRP
+223 RLERLP
-228 PGSGPKIGRVLHE
+228 AAGPKAGRMLPE
-241 QTKLGLEAGD
+241 QTKPAPEAGD
-251 SIKATPLSPALLP
+251 SVKPTVPPALP
-264 QTGKSPNSIASSRPR
+264 PPAEQSPRPIASPRPR

-290 RTTPG
+290 TARPG
-295 PPCQSIEALHSLPE
+295 PPCQRGKAPQPAPEAAS
-309 PEHNSPSPSPCQ
+309 SAPSPSPCQ
-321 AVSPSPPPPEPKKP
+321 VVSPPAPPLEPSKKP
-335 PLILKFFSKARSHKS
+335 PLILKFFSKSSRHKS
-350 GKLVVTHVRLKGSGH
+350 GQLVVTHVRLKGPGH
-365 RRGRKRKWS
+365 RKGRKRKWS
-374 VVPKKRS
+374 VVPKRKG
-381 SPLPSL
+381 SPLPSR
-387 SVSESE
+387 SASESE
-393 APLSESEGSSPEQ
+393 APSAEPDVSAPEPEQ
-406 EPKEAASPL
+406 EEGAPEPAPTLQPEVLAP
-415 EPQPEGLDGSSEL
+415 EPQPELLAPKSEAAA
-428 QPEPPVSKPE
+428 QEPERPPEPPAPKPE
-438 AQPEVATQEPAQPP
+438 APEPGESTPAPPSSSPPWKAGQPP
-452 EAPPLEPD
+452 PP
-460 VSQPE
+460 
-465 LEAPVAGDG
+465 
-474 VPASPKALSGKQGP
+474 
-488 QQASSQ
+488 Q
-494 SDGTGALPE
+494 SDGAGVPLE
-503 EGSSSIAL
+503 EGSSDAAL
-511 STRAQCSK
+511 SPRAQSSK
-519 RGRGRPPLTASQRA
+519 RGRGRPPLTPTQRA
-533 QRMATQQLP
+533 QRAATQQLP
-542 AKAREESLA
+542 AKAREEALA
-551 GVQQAGGPGP
+551 AAQQSGASGP
-561 EEAPA
+561 EEVPA
-566 LKATFLKNIRQFIM
+566 HKATFLKNIRQFIM

-592 TPRRFIDEIPQKT
+592 TPPPLYGRGPAKGGQGTSKT
-605 TKPTDSPVDPEG
+605 
-617 PCLDRQ
+617 
-623 EAPLPSLPVTSLQL
+623 A
-637 TPPTTNSPSKETSR
+637 
-651 ALSPPPSPSIPHIG
+651 SPPPSPSVPHLA
-665 PSTPGL
+665 PSTPAL
-671 PEKRRSILREPT
+671 PEKRRAILREPT
-683 FRWTSL
+683 FHWTSL
-689 SPTSSPKDL
+689 SPTSSPKDT
-698 GKALFHLPSEDSPS
+698 GKALFHLPSEESPPV
-712 LPSTPAPTPSPPAKR
+712 PSAPAPVPPPAAKR
-727 APLLRAPQFTPSEA
+727 TPLLRAPQFTPSEA
-741 HLKIYESLTVSS
+741 HLKIYESLTMSPEESELVS
-753 EEPEPTHASPELRR
+753 ASPEIRR
-767 DTPASQQEAPALPS
+767 NPRAPQQEVATLPS
-781 EPVVTRSSS
+781 EPVVTRSS
-790 KRLMGRTNH
+790 KRLLGRTNH
-799 LTLPLFTEVPGPLGA
+799 LALPLFTEVSPPLGC

-827 PGVVRKVAI
+827 PGVVHKVAI
-836 RRVMPPAVHKEE
+836 RKVLPPPAPVEE
-848 EEEEEEEEAD
+848 EEEEEETTAAD
-858 SSDSEV
+858 SSESEV

-870 SEEVPPPSEV
+870 AEGAKPAPEE
-880 PKPIIA
+880 PKPIITE
-886 HLSNIDKMY
+886 LSSMDKVY

-910 QKNFKLGPGC
+910 QKQFKFTPGSH
-920 QTIKMDVL
+920 TVKA
-928 EPPKDQSKQE
+928 EAFETPKAQGEQE
-938 LSSELNVSGED
+938 ATSDLKGAGED
-949 GKEAR
+949 RREAR
-954 KQGQDSPVQGPRIKH
+954 KQGQESPVQGPRIKH

-1001 EIAASPTIEETSSAS
+1001 EIAASPTVEETSSAS
-1016 ESESGHQKQA
+1016 ESESGHQKQV
-1026 KADVAVKT
+1026 KADTAVK
-1034 ALHPARRHSSHHHHH
+1034 AAPPPVRRHISH
-1049 HHGKKNRMTRCGNC
+1049 KKNRMTRCGKC
-1063 KGCQKLQDCGECIN
+1063 KGCLKLQDCGECIN

-1111 KKGRTVVKPIVA
+1111 KKGRTVVKPIVP

-1135 PWEVML
+1135 PFEVML

-1174 DSEAE
+1174 ESESE
-1179 PMTGSATHRQ
+1179 PVSGPATQRR

-1201 PEEQSRPRRT
+1201 SEEQSRPRRT

-1225 EKDVPSSGTLPSIS
+1225 EKDVPSSGTLPSFA

-1251 VHRLRVDFKE
+1251 IHRLRVDFKE

-1276 LTSVPVSTQ
+1276 LTSVPVTAQ

-1290 CASKGFHQLV
+1290 CASKGFHQ
-1300 FCQVCCDP
+1300 VCCDP
-1308 FHIFCL
+1308 FHTFCL

-1339 GRKNKASKQLLECER
+1339 GRKNKASKARGHGLVSRFFAETHSYANSLLSPSLNPLQQLLECER

-1390 GTAPGK
+1390 GAAPGK

-1471 YSCRPCCG
+1471 YACRPCCG
-1479 SDKAKWREVLGSEL
+1479 SDKARWRDVLSTEL
-1493 RKGLRQ
+1493 RKSLRQ
-1499 VLQGLLNSKY
+1499 VLQGLQSSKC
-1509 ATPLLQC
+1509 ASLLLQC

-1528 LRPCDLRTV
+1528 LRPCDLHTV
-1537 GKLFDQ
+1537 GKLFEQ

-1553 EDVVGV
+1553 EDMVGV
-1559 LLGHMEEGQAG
+1559 LLGHMEEGPAG
-1570 HNAKA
+1570 QTAKA
-1575 FYMELMGKFFSW
+1575 LYIELMGKFFSW
-1587 FDTQDPKHWTHNNI
+1587 FDAQDAKHWTRNST
-1601 LPTGMLPNAV
+1601 LPNGMLPNAV

-1617 HIYAQWRQPEDLG
+1617 HIYAQWRQPEELSLAT
-1630 PGVNSHLMPVGPEK
+1630 NNHLTSTGSEK
-1644 TVGKEEHALA
+1644 TAGKDPEHALP
-1654 QQEFADPE
+1654 QQPSADPE

-1674 DAPSKDAGRLLYIGQ
+1674 DAPSKARLLLPSPCDGDAGRLLYIGQ

-1812 AIKMMIGSMK
+1812 TINMMIGSMK

-1845 CSRIYWSTVDA
+1845 CSRLYWSTLDA
-1856 RKQCWYKCR
+1856 RKRCWYKCR
-1865 VLEHRPKLSQEE
+1865 VLEYRPKLSQEE

-1894 AIPAEAN
+1894 AVLLADSDGVRDSLPDPS
-1901 LGEKHLQETAPPLP
+1901 LGDKHLPDAPPPTP
-1915 PPERHSPAQN
+1915 PLERHSPAQN
-1925 PGPLPPPEPAA
+1925 PGPLPPPRARRRQAQVSLRSPHQSAHVLPHAAAPWRGVLPPAA
-1936 SKPKSLSGARIK
+1936 LSRHWRRSWG
-1948 VPNYSPTRRP
+1948 VPRAC
-1958 ISGVS
+1958 
-1963 SRPLPSPGSASSMS
+1963 PSPG
-1977 HHILTVGDPDFPTP
+1977 
-1991 RRTQRLSP
+1991 
-1999 LSPSGAPLIRRSS
+1999 
-2012 LPPQATANRTSPPST
+2012 
-2027 TLRAMPPLLD
+2027 
-2037 EPPAGSGMKHTST
+2037 
-2050 SDGQRPAPTSPPPS
+2050 
-2064 PPAVPP
+2064 
-2070 ELAFELNVSDLE
+2070 
-2082 FDDSLLDEP
+2082 
-2091 FQEEELGVPRTC
+2091 LG
-2103 PSPSLELPQL
+2103 LPQL
-2113 DGLRDVESEEE
+2113 DGLGDAESEDE
-2124 GEAGRYFRFPRTVVM
+2124 GEASRYFRFPRTVVT

-2148 LELPLPHIHQLDGI
+2148 LDLPLPHIHQLDGI

-2172 AGGHPSAKGKQG
+2172 AGGHPSAKGKQAEPRG
-2184 ETRVDRELAGPA
+2184 ERELAGPA
-2196 PAPEDLPSDI
+2196 PAPEDLPSDL
-2206 VEFVLKN
+2206 VEFVLKSL
-2213 MDTPES
+2213 DAPEG
-2219 KAPLPNCPGRPS
+2219 KAAPPPFCLSRTSPPL
-2231 PPPPPPTSASLNGTE
+2231 PPPPLPPPSATLNGTE
-2246 SAHPSP
+2246 SAQPSP
-2252 VPDASS
+2252 AAEPAP
-2258 TLMLSC
+2258 TLALRC
-2264 AQVPGGPEV
+2264 APVPGPPDV
-2273 KVLGSEGQK
+2273 KVLSPEGQT
-2282 PGSRIILVNKL
+2282 PASRIILVNKL
-2293 GQVCVKVQGEESV
+2293 GQVCVKVQGEEGALS
-2306 LNAQDGEQASGC
+2306 AQDGEPP
-2318 KAKPNPVL
+2318 KPSPAPPAQ
-2326 PPPAPT
+2326 PPPAPSL
-2332 PGLNTVIL
+2332 GTVIL
-2340 RAPLSLAPSPVPTW
+2340 RAPLGLAPSPLPTW

-2367 NVVGPAPQAT
+2367 NVVGPAPPAS

-2384 LPQTCLLQPVAMN
+2384 APALVTPSLGLPQPCLLQPVAVN
-2397 PGVLNLPSLVS
+2397 SGVLSLPSLVS
-2408 LPSPRPAIRVKR
+2408 LPGPRQAIRVKR
-2420 VSTFVGNMLPKKA
+2420 VSTFVGS
-2433 KVDGVGEE
+2433 V
-2441 EPPPGSPAGTP
+2441 PPQEVLSPGSAS
-2452 GHLVNNCLSGNTAGS
+2452 VMYVLSVALFPPCSIGR
-2467 SVGKVRM
+2467 VRM
-2474 KTPTAKGVLDL
+2474 KTPTTKSVLDL
-2485 DMLKEEP
+2485 DALKKEAGAAGES
-2492 GTVGKNELS
+2492 ELS
-2501 PVEDSPSSR
+2501 AMEHAPSLAPLRSR
-2510 VLPSHPGTPDQS
+2510 PGTPEQN
-2522 QEPLLEPIWH
+2522 QEPVAEPVWH
-2532 RYTVGLSSSD
+2532 RYAGDLSSSD
-2542 EDNLNQEDK
+2542 EDNLNQDDK
-2551 ENEVPRKTQP
+2551 ENEMPRKTQP
-2561 HLRFEITSEDGLA
+2561 HLCFEITSEDGFN
-2574 VQEDSIEGAWK
+2574 VQADSVDGAWK

-2608 NGVRMLGMHHDAVI
+2608 NGVRMLGMHHDAII

>member
-1 MGTPETRLPKLLRAP
+1 
-16 GLGLCGDC
+16 
-24 YCGGPAPP
+24 
-32 PTPTADSS
+32 
-40 QCLKMAAAAAAGG
+40 MAAAAASAG

-58 WASVPRGRFPAR
+58 SSGASQARGRFPGR
-70 PGGCRARGSGAGSRA
+70 PGGCRARGAGAGSRA
-85 RVSLLAPQL
+85 RVSLLAPR
-94 LLVAPPDGE
+94 LLVWAAPGDGE
-103 RAAAAADATLGSLLG
+103 RAATDTTLGILLG
-118 LGRSLRRL
+118 LSRSWRRL
-126 QGLLG
+126 QDLLG
-131 DSSSSSSSD
+131 DSSSSSS
-140 GGEEEPDEFLGFHS
+140 GGEEEPKEFLGFHS
-154 ENEASQSSLRA
+154 EDDASQSSLCA
-165 ALRSKRGAAL
+165 ALRFKRGAVL

-183 ALLEDGH
+183 GLAEDTL
-190 SKWLAKQKAAES
+190 SKRLSKQRAVES

-212 ELLQR
+212 ELLQSN
-217 TKGPPA
+217 KGSPA
-223 RLGRP
+223 RTDRLSASSPQVGGMLP
-228 PGSGPKIGRVLHE
+228 EQPEADSEPGDP
-241 QTKLGLEAGD
+241 TKP
-251 SIKATPLSPALLP
+251 SVSPALPSQMEKDLNSVV
-264 QTGKSPNSIASSRPR
+264 SPRPR
-279 GRPRGSFTKRP
+279 GRPRGSLTKRLIARP
-290 RTTPG
+290 K
-295 PPCQSIEALHSLPE
+295 PPCQSTKAPDSTLE
-309 PEHNSPSPSPCQ
+309 PSSSSSPRSPSPCQ
-321 AVSPSPPPPEPKKP
+321 AASPSPPPQEPPKKP
-335 PLILKFFSKARSHKS
+335 PLILKFFSKAKRHKS
-350 GKLVVTHVRLKGSGH
+350 GQLVVTHVRLKTPGH

-374 VVPKKRS
+374 VVPRKGI
-381 SPLPSL
+381 SPLPSR

-393 APLSESEGSSPEQ
+393 APLSESDGSAPEPEQKDESSTPESQAEVLSPEP
-406 EPKEAASPL
+406 EP
-415 EPQPEGLDGSSEL
+415 EPQPELAA
-428 QPEPPVSKPE
+428 PEPEPQLEVI
-438 AQPEVATQEPAQPP
+438 AQESEQLP
-452 EAPPLEPD
+452 EAP
-460 VSQPE
+460 VE
-465 LEAPVAGDG
+465 LEASEPEPEAPAPGGG
-474 VPASPKALSGKQGP
+474 VPASPSEIAG
-488 QQASSQ
+488 QQEHQQPCPQ
-494 SDGTGALPE
+494 SDGSGVVSE
-503 EGSSSIAL
+503 EGTSSVAL

-519 RGRGRPPLTASQRA
+519 RGRGRPPLTATQRA
-533 QRMATQQLP
+533 QRLASQHLP
-542 AKAREESLA
+542 AKAREEA
-551 GVQQAGGPGP
+551 VAAAQQLGGPGF
-561 EEAPA
+561 EEAPGH
-566 LKATFLKNIRQFIM
+566 KANFLKNIRQFIM

-592 TPRRFIDEIPQKT
+592 TPRRFMDEVPQKAA
-605 TKPTDSPVDPEG
+605 KPVESAAADG
-617 PCLDRQ
+617 PCADKQ
-623 EAPLPSLPVTSLQL
+623 ETPMLPLLETPLQL
-637 TPPTTNSPSKETSR
+637 TPPAPSSPDKDTSR
-651 ALSPPPSPSIPHIG
+651 ALSPPPSPSVPLLPSSIPA
-665 PSTPGL
+665 L

-689 SPTSSPKDL
+689 SPTSSPKDT
-698 GKALFHLPSEDSPS
+698 GKALFHLPCEDSSP
-712 LPSTPAPTPSPPAKR
+712 LLSTPAPTPSPPAKR
-727 APLLRAPQFTPSEA
+727 TPLLRAPQFTPSEA
-741 HLKIYESLTVSS
+741 HLKIYESLTVSP
-753 EEPEPTHASPELRR
+753 EESDLVPASPELRR
-767 DTPASQQEAPALPS
+767 DLPALQQEGLLLPY
-781 EPVVTRSSS
+781 EPVVTRSG
-790 KRLMGRTNH
+790 KKLLGRTNH
-799 LTLPLFTEVPGPLGA
+799 LALPLFPEVSSPLGA

-827 PGVVRKVAI
+827 PGVVHKVAI
-836 RRVMPPAVHKEE
+836 RRILPPSAQVEE
-848 EEEEEEEEAD
+848 EEEEEEEEEVAAE
-858 SSDSEV
+858 SSESEG
-864 EPASPC
+864 EPASLR
-870 SEEVPPPSEV
+870 SEALKPPAEE
-880 PKPIIA
+880 PKPLITQ
-886 HLSNIDKMY
+886 LSSMDKVY
-895 SLLTRAKVQLFKIDQ
+895 SLLTRAKVQLYKIDQ
-910 QKNFKLGPGC
+910 QKHFKMTPGC
-920 QTIKMDVL
+920 QTVNTEL
-928 EPPKDQSKQE
+928 FETPKVPVKQE
-938 LSSELNVSGED
+938 VTTELKVAEED
-949 GKEAR
+949 KKEDR
-954 KQGQDSPVQGPRIKH
+954 KQGQESPVQGPRIKH

-1001 EIAASPTIEETSSAS
+1001 EIAASPTVEETSSAS
-1016 ESESGHQKQA
+1016 ESESGHQKQV
-1026 KADVAVKT
+1026 KADTAVKAT
-1034 ALHPARRHSSHHHHH
+1034 PPPVRRHGSHHHHHHH
-1049 HHGKKNRMTRCGNC
+1049 HHGKKNRMARCGKC
-1063 KGCQKLQDCGECIN
+1063 KGCLKLQDCGECIN

-1111 KKGRTVVKPIVA
+1111 KKGRTVVKPIVP

-1174 DSEAE
+1174 DSEKE
-1179 PMTGSATHRQ
+1179 TVSGSATHRR

-1201 PEEQSRPRRT
+1201 SEEQSRPRRT

-1225 EKDVPSSGTLPSIS
+1225 EKDVPSSGTLPSVS

-1251 VHRLRVDFKE
+1251 IHRLRVDFKE

-1276 LTSVPVSTQ
+1276 LTSVPVTTQ
-1285 LVCLL
+1285 VVCLL

-1308 FHIFCL
+1308 FHTFCL

-1380 CSACIRCKSC
+1380 CSTCIRCKSC

-1461 ILSNLPESVV
+1461 ILSNLPESVI
-1471 YSCRPCCG
+1471 YACRPCCG
-1479 SDKAKWREVLGSEL
+1479 SDKAKWREVLTLEL

-1499 VLQGLLNSKY
+1499 VLQGLMSSKC

-1537 GKLFDQ
+1537 NKLFEQ

-1553 EDVVGV
+1553 EDMVGV
-1559 LLGHMEEGQAG
+1559 LLGHTEEDQTGLM
-1570 HNAKA
+1570 AKA
-1575 FYMELMGKFFSW
+1575 LYIELMEKFFSW
-1587 FDTQDPKHWTHNNI
+1587 FDAQDAKHWTHSST
-1601 LPTGMLPNAV
+1601 LPNGMLPNAV

-1617 HIYAQWRQPEDLG
+1617 HIYAQWRQPEEVVL
-1630 PGVNSHLMPVGPEK
+1630 VANSHLAPTGSEK
-1644 TVGKEEHALA
+1644 TAGKDSEHAVL
-1654 QQEFADPE
+1654 QQPLDDAE

-1743 CLSNYHFMCARLR
+1743 CVSNYHFMCARLC

-1812 AIKMMIGSMK
+1812 TINMMIGSMK

-1865 VLEHRPKLSQEE
+1865 VLEYRPKLSQEE
-1877 PDALGVQEENH
+1877 PDASGVQEENH

-1894 AIPAEAN
+1894 AAPADPK
-1901 LGEKHLQETAPPLP
+1901 LGNEHLQDVPLPLP
-1915 PPERHSPAQN
+1915 PLERHSPAQN
-1925 PGPLPPPEPAA
+1925 PGPLPPPESAA
-1936 SKPKSLSGARIK
+1936 SKHRSLTGARIK

-1963 SRPLPSPGSASSMS
+1963 SRPLPSPGSTSSMS

-1999 LSPSGAPLIRRSS
+1999 LSPSSAPHARRSP
-2012 LPPQATANRTSPPST
+2012 LLPQAAASNRTSPPST
-2027 TLRAMPPLLD
+2027 SLRAMPPLLD
-2037 EPPAGSGMKHTST
+2037 NPLAGSGFRHTST
-2050 SDGQRPAPTSPPPS
+2050 SDGQRPLPTSPPPS
-2064 PPAVPP
+2064 PPPVPP

-2091 FQEEELGVPRTC
+2091 FQEEVLGVPRAC

-2113 DGLRDVESEEE
+2113 DGLGDGESEEE
-2124 GEAGRYFRFPRTVVM
+2124 GEASRYFRFPRTVVT

-2148 LELPLPHIHQLDGI
+2148 LDLPLPHIHQLDGI

-2167 SEADA
+2167 SEADG
-2172 AGGHPSAKGKQG
+2172 AGGHPPAKGKQA
-2184 ETRVDRELAGPA
+2184 EPRVERELAGPA

-2206 VEFVLKN
+2206 VDFVLKN

-2219 KAPLPNCPGRPS
+2219 KAPLSSCLNQAASLPTA
-2231 PPPPPPTSASLNGTE
+2231 PPTSASLNGTE
-2246 SAHPSP
+2246 TAHPSP
-2252 VPDASS
+2252 APALAP
-2258 TLMLSC
+2258 TLGC
-2264 AQVPGGPEV
+2264 AQVPGTSEVKLLGPE
-2273 KVLGSEGQK
+2273 GQL

-2293 GQVCVKVQGEESV
+2293 GQVCMKVQGEEGALSTP
-2306 LNAQDGEQASGC
+2306 DGEQASGC
-2318 KAKPNPVL
+2318 KAVPSPAP
-2326 PPPAPT
+2326 PPPAPV
-2332 PGLNTVIL
+2332 PNLGTVIL
-2340 RAPLSLAPSPVPTW
+2340 RAPLGLAPSPLPTW

-2367 NVVGPAPQAT
+2367 NVVGAAPQAVG

-2384 LPQTCLLQPVAMN
+2384 APALVTPSLGIPQTCLLQPVAVN
-2397 PGVLNLPSLVS
+2397 SGVLSIPGLVS
-2408 LPSPRPAIRVKR
+2408 LPGPRPAIRVKR
-2420 VSTFVGNMLPKKA
+2420 VSTFVGSIPLKKA
-2433 KVDGVGEE
+2433 KVDGANEE
-2441 EPPPGSPAGTP
+2441 EPLPVSPTVTP
-2452 GHLVNNCLSGNTAGS
+2452 DHLVNNCISGSTAGS
-2467 SVGKVRM
+2467 GMGRVRM

-2485 DMLKEEP
+2485 DALKEEA
-2492 GTVGKNELS
+2492 GAVGESELS
-2501 PVEDSPSSR
+2501 PMDHSPSFAA
-2510 VLPSHPGTPDQS
+2510 LHSHPGTPEPT
-2522 QEPLLEPIWH
+2522 QEALLEPVWH
-2532 RYTVGLSSSD
+2532 RYAGDLSSSD
-2542 EDNLNQEDK
+2542 EDNLKQEDK
-2551 ENEVPRKTQP
+2551 ENEMPRKTQP
-2561 HLRFEITSEDGLA
+2561 HLCFEITSEDGFN
-2574 VQEDSIEGAWK
+2574 VQADSIDGAWK
-2585 AVIEKVQEARTNAR
+2585 AVIEKIQEARTNAR

-2608 NGVRMLGMHHDAVI
+2608 NGVRLLGMHHDAVI

>member
-1 MGTPETRLPKLLRAP
+1 
-16 GLGLCGDC
+16 
-24 YCGGPAPP
+24 
-32 PTPTADSS
+32 
-40 QCLKMAAAAAAGG
+40 
-53 GGGSS
+53 
-58 WASVPRGRFPAR
+58 
-70 PGGCRARGSGAGSRA
+70 
-85 RVSLLAPQL
+85 
-94 LLVAPPDGE
+94 
-103 RAAAAADATLGSLLG
+103 
-118 LGRSLRRL
+118 
-126 QGLLG
+126 
-131 DSSSSSSSD
+131 
-140 GGEEEPDEFLGFHS
+140 
-154 ENEASQSSLRA
+154 
-165 ALRSKRGAAL
+165 
-175 PARGRKKR
+175 
-183 ALLEDGH
+183 
-190 SKWLAKQKAAES
+190 
-202 QRERMVKALA
+202 MVKVLA
-212 ELLQR
+212 ELLQGA
-217 TKGPPA
+217 KGSPA
-223 RLGRP
+223 RLEKLPAAGSKAGRMLP
-228 PGSGPKIGRVLHE
+228 E
-241 QTKLGLEAGD
+241 QTKTAPEAGD
-251 SIKATPLSPALLP
+251 SIKPTGLPALP
-264 QTGKSPNSIASSRPR
+264 PPVEQSPHSTASPRPR
-279 GRPRGSFTKRP
+279 GRPRGSFTKRSTARP
-290 RTTPG
+290 R
-295 PPCQSIEALHSLPE
+295 PPCQSVKAP
-309 PEHNSPSPSPCQ
+309 PSTRESDSSTQPPSPCQ
-321 AVSPSPPPPEPKKP
+321 VVCPPTPPLEPSKKP
-335 PLILKFFSKARSHKS
+335 PLILKFFSKSSRHKS
-350 GKLVVTHVRLKGSGH
+350 GQLVVTHVRLKGPGH

-374 VVPKKRS
+374 VVPKRKG
-381 SPLPSL
+381 SPVPSQ

-393 APLSESEGSSPEQ
+393 APLPELDASVPEPEQ
-406 EPKEAASPL
+406 KESA
-415 EPQPEGLDGSSEL
+415 PESASEL
-428 QPEPPVSKPE
+428 QPEVRVPE
-438 AQPEVATQEPAQPP
+438 PQPELPAQEPELPPESSALESEASEP
-452 EAPPLEPD
+452 EAPKPGEGTTAPPSSCSTPPWKPGQQQLP
-460 VSQPE
+460 SQTN
-465 LEAPVAGDG
+465 
-474 VPASPKALSGKQGP
+474 
-488 QQASSQ
+488 
-494 SDGTGALPE
+494 GTGVSSE
-503 EGSSSIAL
+503 EGFSSISF
-511 STRAQCSK
+511 STRAQSSK
-519 RGRGRPPLTASQRA
+519 RGRGRPPLTPTQRA

-542 AKAREESLA
+542 TKTREETLVA
-551 GVQQAGGPGP
+551 AQQSGSSGP
-561 EEAPA
+561 EEIPA
-566 LKATFLKNIRQFIM
+566 HKATFLKNIRQFIM

-592 TPRRFIDEIPQKT
+592 TPRRFMDEIPQKAIKGT
-605 TKPTDSPVDPEG
+605 ESCAPEG
-617 PCLDRQ
+617 PCPDKQ
-623 EAPLPSLPVTSLQL
+623 EIPMSPVQAAPLQP
-637 TPPTTNSPSKETSR
+637 TPPPSSIPDKGTSKTT
-651 ALSPPPSPSIPHIG
+651 SPPPSPSVPHII
-665 PSTPGL
+665 PSSPVL

-683 FRWTSL
+683 FHWTSL
-689 SPTSSPKDL
+689 SPTSSPKDT
-698 GKALFHLPSEDSPS
+698 GKGLFHSSSEESPPV
-712 LPSTPAPTPSPPAKR
+712 PSTPVPVLPPATKR
-727 APLLRAPQFTPSEA
+727 TPLLRAPQFTPSEA
-741 HLKIYESLTVSS
+741 HLKIYESLTMSPEESELVS
-753 EEPEPTHASPELRR
+753 ASPEIRR
-767 DTPASQQEAPALPS
+767 NSRAPQQEVATLPF
-781 EPVVTRSSS
+781 EPMMTRSS
-790 KRLMGRTNH
+790 KRLLGRTNH
-799 LTLPLFTEVPGPLGA
+799 LALPLFTEAPPSLGS

-827 PGVVRKVAI
+827 PGVVHKLAIRKVL
-836 RRVMPPAVHKEE
+836 PPPQVEE
-848 EEEEEEEEAD
+848 EETAAN
-858 SSDSEV
+858 SSESEV
-864 EPASPC
+864 DTATPHA
-870 SEEVPPPSEV
+870 EETKPTPEE
-880 PKPIIA
+880 PKPIITQ
-886 HLSNIDKMY
+886 LSSMDKVY

-910 QKNFKLGPGC
+910 QKQFKFTPGS
-920 QTIKMDVL
+920 QTVKT
-928 EPPKDQSKQE
+928 EAFEAPKAQSEQE
-938 LSSELNVSGED
+938 ATSELKGAGED
-949 GKEAR
+949 RKEAR
-954 KQGQDSPVQGPRIKH
+954 KQGQESPVQGPRIKH

-1001 EIAASPTIEETSSAS
+1001 EITASPTVEETSSAS
-1016 ESESGHQKQA
+1016 ESESGHQKQV
-1026 KADVAVKT
+1026 KADAAVK
-1034 ALHPARRHSSHHHHH
+1034 AAPPPVRRHISHHM
-1049 HHGKKNRMTRCGNC
+1049 GKKNRMTRCGKC
-1063 KGCQKLQDCGECIN
+1063 KGCLKLQDCGECVN

-1111 KKGRTVVKPIVA
+1111 KKGRAVVKPIVP

-1135 PWEVML
+1135 PVEVML

-1174 DSEAE
+1174 ESESE
-1179 PMTGSATHRQ
+1179 QVSGPATQRR

-1201 PEEQSRPRRT
+1201 SEEQSRPRRT

-1225 EKDVPSSGTLPSIS
+1225 EKDMSSSGTLSSS

-1251 VHRLRVDFKE
+1251 IHRLRVDFKE

-1276 LTSVPVSTQ
+1276 LTSVPVATQ

-1314 EEDEQPLPEQEESW
+1314 EDDEQPLPEQEESW

-1471 YSCRPCCG
+1471 YACRPCCG
-1479 SDKAKWREVLGSEL
+1479 SDKAKWRDVLSSEL
-1493 RKGLRQ
+1493 RKSLRQ
-1499 VLQGLLNSKY
+1499 VLQGLQSSKC
-1509 ATPLLQC
+1509 ASPLLQC
-1516 AQCCPDD
+1516 QQCCPDD

-1528 LRPCDLRTV
+1528 LRPCDLHTIS
-1537 GKLFDQ
+1537 KLFEQ

-1553 EDVVGV
+1553 EDMVGV
-1559 LLGHMEEGQAG
+1559 LLSHMEEGPAG
-1570 HNAKA
+1570 LTAKA
-1575 FYMELMGKFFSW
+1575 LYLELMGKFFSW
-1587 FDTQDPKHWTHNNI
+1587 FDVQDAKHWTRNSTFPN
-1601 LPTGMLPNAV
+1601 GMLPNAV

-1617 HIYAQWRQPEDLG
+1617 HIYAQWRQPEELNLAA
-1630 PGVNSHLMPVGPEK
+1630 NSHLTATSPEQMA
-1644 TVGKEEHALA
+1644 GKDTEHALPP
-1654 QQEFADPE
+1654 QPSADPE

-1812 AIKMMIGSMK
+1812 TVNMMIGSMK

-1845 CSRIYWSTVDA
+1845 CSRLYWSTVDA
-1856 RKQCWYKCR
+1856 RKRCWYKCR
-1865 VLEHRPKLSQEE
+1865 ILEYRPKLSQEE

-1894 AIPAEAN
+1894 AATLADPN
-1901 LGEKHLQETAPPLP
+1901 LGDKHLPDAPPPTP
-1915 PPERHSPAQN
+1915 PLERHSPAQN

-1948 VPNYSPTRRP
+1948 VPTYSPTRRP

-1963 SRPLPSPGSASSMS
+1963 SRPLPSPGSTSSMS
-1977 HHILTVGDPDFPTP
+1977 HHILTVGDPDFPPP
-1991 RRTQRLSP
+1991 RRPQRLSP
-1999 LSPSGAPLIRRSS
+1999 LSPSNAPRTRRSS
-2012 LPPQATANRTSPPST
+2012 LPPQATANRTSPPSS
-2027 TLRAMPPLLD
+2027 TLRTVPPLPD
-2037 EPPAGSGMKHTST
+2037 NPSAGSDFRHTST
-2050 SDGQRPAPTSPPPS
+2050 SAGPDGQRPPPTSPPPS

-2103 PSPSLELPQL
+2103 PSPNLGLAQL
-2113 DGLRDVESEEE
+2113 DGLGDAESEEE
-2124 GEAGRYFRFPRTVVM
+2124 GEAGRYFRFPRTVVT
-2139 REPPLPPYP
+2139 REPALPPYP
-2148 LELPLPHIHQLDGI
+2148 LDFPLPHIHQLDGI

-2172 AGGHPSAKGKQG
+2172 AGGHPSTKGKQTEPRG
-2184 ETRVDRELAGPA
+2184 ERELAGPA

-2206 VEFVLKN
+2206 VDFVLKS
-2213 MDTPES
+2213 MDAPES
-2219 KAPLPNCPGRPS
+2219 KAAPPPFCLSRTS
-2231 PPPPPPTSASLNGTE
+2231 PPPPPPLLPTSASLNGTE
-2246 SAHPSP
+2246 SAQPNPIPESAPTITLSCTP
-2252 VPDASS
+2252 VPG
-2258 TLMLSC
+2258 T
-2264 AQVPGGPEV
+2264 PEV
-2273 KVLGSEGQK
+2273 KVLAPEAQS
-2282 PGSRIILVNKL
+2282 PGSHIILVNKL
-2293 GQVCVKVQGEESV
+2293 GQVCVKVQDEEGT
-2306 LNAQDGEQASGC
+2306 LNAQDGEQASSG
-2318 KAKPNPVL
+2318 KAKLNPVL
-2326 PPPAPT
+2326 PVQPPPAPSL
-2332 PGLNTVIL
+2332 GTVIL
-2340 RAPLSLAPSPVPTW
+2340 RAPLGLAPSPLPTW

-2367 NVVGPAPQAT
+2367 NVVGTAPQVA
-2377 GGQLALG
+2377 GRQLALGPPALVTPSLG

-2397 PGVLNLPSLVS
+2397 SGVLSLPSLVS
-2408 LPSPRPAIRVKR
+2408 LSGPRQAIRVKR
-2420 VSTFVGNMLPKKA
+2420 VSTFVGNMPPKKT
-2433 KVDGVGEE
+2433 KLDGVHEE
-2441 EPPPGSPAGTP
+2441 EPLPVSPTGAVDHTI
-2452 GHLVNNCLSGNTAGS
+2452 NNCLSSSTAGS
-2467 SVGKVRM
+2467 GIGRVRM
-2474 KTPTAKGVLDL
+2474 KTPTTKSILDL
-2485 DMLKEEP
+2485 DALKKEA
-2492 GTVGKNELS
+2492 GTASESELS
-2501 PVEDSPSSR
+2501 PMEHAPSLALLHSR
-2510 VLPSHPGTPDQS
+2510 PGTPEQN
-2522 QEPLLEPIWH
+2522 QEAVVEPVWH
-2532 RYTVGLSSSD
+2532 RYAGDLSSSD

-2551 ENEVPRKTQP
+2551 ENEMPRKTQP
-2561 HLRFEITSEDGLA
+2561 HLCFEITSEDGFNIQA
-2574 VQEDSIEGAWK
+2574 DSIDGAWK

-2608 NGVRMLGMHHDAVI
+2608 NGVRMLGMHHDAII

-2630 AKACHKYK
+2630 AKSCHKYK

-2683 PEGGPYDEEEDEVQ
+2683 PESGPYDEEEDEVQ